1 MPDSNTITNPF
12 LDDQTSTKTGVQG
25 GSKFDPSTAKPVANT
40 TPVSNNKN
48 TKFDPSTAKAVDK
61 GFGGYVR
68 DLSASLMGGLAS
80 VPDVAVGVADL
91 YSGGRAGKAVDNLS
105 ENFKLGDG
113 RKYWQDQKTDHAKV
127 QSQEFSDAEGIVDKT
142 KVALSNPSMIAN
154 TVVESLPSMALG
166 GLAGRGLNVAS
177 KGLINPVAAGAAGEG
192 LVMTGAQAEQ
202 IRQETDDGLLTGKQ
216 VAAAA
221 GTGVAGGL
229 LGFLGGTVA
238 KKLGFEDVDTLM
250 ARGVKPEQMANEISQ
265 IPFSSI
271 PKSVVL
277 GAISEGLLEE
287 MPQSVTEQVLQN
299 YALDKDLFEGV
310 DDAIVMGTLAGMAMG
325 GTVAGASQASKWA
338 GQPNTENPESG
349 DDTDTTG
356 STPMLP
362 APTGG
367 NGGTGLGFDG
377 LQGEYIPA
385 DQQGETDPA
394 QARQNFEYDQMPTDT
409 ERQIEF
415 GGLSRQYA
423 PTPSQQM
430 GLDPNLGP
438 LSAAAA
444 TAVDNGV
451 SQQMQIEMQAQTAA
465 ETASN
470 VAGKAEDSNAP
481 LQQAADAAR
490 SLSPEQIHG
499 AKNKYSPEVISVLES
514 LRQRQAEPQ
523 TPENTDATYQA
534 QLDALDQ
541 QRAQFEAAGDYD
553 NAEKLYNDMQTVS
566 REWQT
571 SRPKASKS
579 NQKTE
584 YVKTESDNAWSD
596 FYKTNR
602 HMMGDDLFE
611 GGHKDKSDLKNAPKE
626 IQSRSAHGMAKST
639 PASAVNDLKE
649 LLTNGIDPN
658 RGDGR
663 LYTAPLNNV
672 IENDED
678 RRAASMSGT
687 SSGSSYGDG
696 AFTLVAKE
704 GVGDIYA
711 VSDVDAVMV
720 NSSVPKSVVE
730 GLRKDFPEMK
740 IGYASELPTLL
751 SGSKQSNNAQL
762 QVAEL
767 ESQLTNEKSVP
778 KKAQIRK
785 QIAKL
790 QQDNPIDQ
798 GAHAAATSIQND
810 LPEPTQ
816 AQIEAGNYK
825 KGHIKVHGLDIAVE
839 NPRGSERR
847 GTDPDGK
854 EWAHTMSDHYGYIK
868 KTTGADNE
876 HIDTYI
882 GRNPESDQI
891 FIVDQ
896 IDQKTGGFDEH
907 KVMMGFNS
915 QEEAIQAYSSN
926 FDDGW
931 KVGPVR
937 AMSKDEFKTWL
948 KDGDTKKPANGTL
961 TNEGTTQPQDKIEK
975 VYTPGTNREI
985 EVRHKVVEA
994 DSLITSNDAN
1004 GAVNPDFPQHLQP
1017 RDRSRPTSIAQVHD
1031 IASKL
1036 NPKLLGENPS
1046 TASGAPI
1053 VSGDGVVE
1061 SGNGRTLAIRKA
1073 YETGKGEAYKQWL
1086 SEQGYDVS
1094 GMKNPVLVRERTTA
1108 MSDQELR
1115 DYTRESNES
1124 TTLTMSPTEQ
1134 AMVDAKAV
1142 VDLLDQYRGGDIN
1155 SAANRDFVNRFVTEL
1170 VPTSERGKMLSA
1182 GTGLTQDGQRRINA
1196 ALVAAAYNDTFIVD
1210 QVFESTESDIKA
1222 IGNALTDVAGF
1233 WAKMRDMAINGQIP
1247 KDLDVTPNLVE
1258 AVHLVQKARV
1268 TSTKLADLVAQ
1279 DDIFSGAVDPVTLD
1293 FLSVFYRGDKYTRA
1307 RGRERVA
1314 DALNHYAQQA
1324 MQQSN
1329 GENLFGDKP
1338 KNNTQLRGETLDRL
1352 DQQETDKQQDI
1363 FTSPQPDDRNT
1374 VTSGGK
1380 GQRATTESS
1389 DAETQTTEVKSSSPE
1404 KPDSSKPAATKP
1416 KEVIQDFGEKIGGA
1430 RKDTAVK
1437 TGKKPVAEKPKD
1449 DRPTWAKRFEISE
1462 IAASSNP
1469 AEVGKWTISDTKNKD
1484 WMGNNRRLTNQ
1495 MFNSQEEAEKFLP
1508 VAAVAM
1514 KHRVTTDT
1522 KDGKKG
1528 YIIVR
1533 TVSDRKHVQVVQQL
1547 FDTRDAANEYLVRH
1561 AQEILET
1568 NTTFGELDLPRPE
1581 NTQRT
1586 GVARREGDAK
1596 DSDFS
1601 RVFGFR
1607 GVEFGNWNNQAER
1620 QELLNDA
1627 FDGLMDL
1634 AEVLNI
1640 PPEALSLN
1648 GELALAFGARGQGLS
1663 SAKAHYESN
1672 RVVINLTKMN
1682 GAGSLA
1688 HEWWHAFDHY
1698 LSRQDGS
1705 ASSAW
1710 IQHEDGSRSLNVKA
1724 NPADRF
1730 ASHGFKVVKSGV
1742 REDVRNNFEKLMVT
1756 MFKKSQAYIE
1766 DTQAADEFVAR
1777 SRDEVQDKLNS
1788 IRENLT
1794 KQLDP
1799 QYYKRFNK
1807 PASADQL
1814 AEFDTAAELIITG
1827 QLLETE
1833 ARKNPKSRSTF
1844 GGYRHTNDALD
1855 KINEIFKAVRGRSGF
1870 NADFKGVLDYLRGSM
1885 SRYMSR
1891 LKMLADA
1898 QQSTTKYKSVP
1909 TEFAMNAKELDQGRG
1924 SDYWTTPHEMSA
1936 RAFQGYVEDKISA
1949 KNARSPFLN
1958 YGPENVGILTPYGVK
1973 RPFPSGEERVAINQ
1987 AFDDLIG
1994 GLQTEK
2000 TETGQRLYSRVDGQK
2015 DHGSTP
2021 EQVREALVKRFGEKT
2036 ISSLEKRGLLDIV
2049 STVNEPG
2056 VEGFY
2061 QNGRVT
2067 LVANNLNEASIIP
2080 TFLHELGGHGGFQN
2094 TMDPEQY
2101 ADLMGIFNDMVKRK
2115 HPLALEAKRLAE
2127 RETDTKTQQLE
2138 YLPYLLTL
2146 ASTQQ
2151 EMNALQKS
2159 AIKRFIDKVV
2169 SAVKAWAFDRLG
2181 MNINLTPN
2189 DMVALAERMIA
2200 SNQDFRTQKA
2210 KGKTLNRT
2218 SDKRLNLDF
2227 SLASVWTAL
2236 SQDNDAF
2243 QLPISAKSDF
2253 AEIAAELNSELVVEE
2268 IPTHN
2273 SNGRYD
2279 KLFQVYMPNKKM
2291 VVVAQKGN
2299 DVWVNASQLR
2309 EGSRGKEVY
2318 NLVANYAHNNDL
2330 VFIGDPVG
2338 LSDRAMTRR
2347 LENMLS
2353 SALKFGTTK
2362 HLAPHANQ
2370 VKGNHV
2376 VKPLDWI
2383 KGDHVHNIEQM
2394 MFASYEAIAEVY
2406 PEIKSIKYN
2415 AEKDIFEG
2423 IATGRIKEDAHTFTQ
2438 EFTRGDFERLASNAR
2453 QNPIKLSSVYTPTA
2467 GSTTLERAVLTQTFI
2482 NGTAQ
2487 DRLDIKERLE
2497 QTGSNRL
2504 TVDNAVLFSRQA
2516 NAQQIIQNLVGNMN
2530 KQGRNKLKTEAGYK
2544 ATHALQYVLG
2554 ALGRRQLTELYQKL
2568 LPQLKPYNDMVA
2580 MMDADQNEVAA
2591 MSDELARR
2599 WADLKD
2605 EKELANVMHD
2615 ATLAKIDPAKPY
2627 QPGDNVAE
2635 YAKLKKQF
2643 DALSDDAKKVYR
2655 EARDAYKK
2663 HHRDVRQA
2671 IQDRIL
2677 RSSMSNQKKT
2687 ELLQQMDANFFGYT
2701 QGVYFP
2707 LQRFGKYVVVAKN
2720 NKGEVLSVSRA
2731 ETLSEAH
2738 KLREVLLSEYPGS
2751 NVLEPKLDKEFNAAR
2766 DGVGRG
2772 FMTTLFNELGSLG
2785 LNAKRQTELED
2796 ILGQLYL
2803 KSLPDLSYAKHSIH
2817 RKGTAGFS
2825 QDARRAFAQNMFH
2838 GGSYLAK
2845 LRYKDQLEEMLDG
2858 MQKHAN
2864 DEFNAGKGYDQ
2875 RVAQQVIDEMNKR
2888 HEKMMQANSHPL
2900 STALTSL
2907 GFLYYLGLSPAS
2919 AAVNTLQTVLVAYP
2933 QMGAKW
2939 GYDKAGA
2946 ALAQASNDFRKGVS
2960 IKGINPK
2967 NWENDIAKILKGDE
2981 LKAYEE
2987 AVRRGVID
2995 VTMAH
3000 DLAGIAQGEDS
3011 GVMWKLRPIMRVA
3024 STLFHNAERFNREVT
3039 FIAAYRLAR
3048 DSGSMHEQAF
3058 EQAMDSTYKGH
3069 FDYSSGNRPRIMQG
3083 NIAKVILLFKQF
3095 GQNMIYTLARTAHQS
3110 LKGETPE
3117 ARREAQRALA
3127 GIISMHTV
3135 FAGVMGLP
3143 LVGPIL
3149 AMASMLGS
3157 DDDEPWDAEVAIRN
3171 WLADT
3176 FGQKTSEVLMKGASR
3191 FGPADLS
3198 GRVGINNLL
3207 LPNVQDGLEGKD
3219 FSDAMVMSALGP
3231 VVGILTNT
3239 FKGLEELKD
3248 GYGMRGV
3255 ETMSPVFL
3263 RSPLRSIRY
3272 ATEGSIDKTKVVIKD
3287 DVGMLSLAA
3296 QAVGFSPSEV
3306 RLATEGRSAIYSH
3319 TKRLDNRRDDLMNDY
3334 VRAVQRDDMDGQK
3347 EIWAEIQA
3355 FNQKNPSRRISRVQA
3370 MQSLRQREKRV
3381 KQAEHGIY
3389 LPNKK
3394 REDADIGRFAFDE

>member
-1 MPDSNTITNPF
+1 MSEQKKPWEQSWNQPAE
-12 LDDQTSTKTGVQG
+12 TSV
-25 GSKFDPSTAKPVANT
+25 STQNKKPWEHKWNGNSEPEVEK
-40 TPVSNNKN
+40 S
-48 TKFDPSTAKAVDK
+48 K
-61 GFGGYVR
+61 GFGGHVR
-68 DLSASLMGGLAS
+68 DIGASLAAGAAS
-80 VPDVAVGVADL
+80 IPDVAIGIGDILTGGAVGKTVEDSGLYTPGSGREYWAD
-91 YSGGRAGKAVDNLS
+91 K
-105 ENFKLGDG
+105 
-113 RKYWQDQKTDHAKV
+113 KTDQAKA
-127 QSQEFSDAEGIVDKT
+127 QSQKFSDAEGIIDKT
-142 KVALSNPSMIAN
+142 KVALTNPTLITN
-154 TVVESLPSMALG
+154 TVAESLPTMVTG
-166 GLAGRGLNVAS
+166 GLVGRGLSTAT
-177 KGLINPVAAGAAGEG
+177 KGAISPMVGGAIGEG
-192 LVMTGAQAEQ
+192 TMMAGSQAEN
-202 IRQETDDGLLTGKQ
+202 IRQQTDDGLLTGNQ
-216 VAAAA
+216 VAASVATGA
-221 GTGVAGGL
+221 LGTLFGLAGGA
-229 LGFLGGTVA
+229 VA
-238 KKLGFEDVDTLM
+238 KKFGFGDIDSML
-250 ARGVKPEQMANEISQ
+250 AGANVQQVAGEIAKVPLKQ
-265 IPFSSI
+265 V
-271 PKSVVL
+271 PKHVVL
-277 GAISEGLLEE
+277 GALSEGLLEE
-287 MPQSVTEQVLQN
+287 LPQSAQEQVLQN
-299 YALDKDLFEGV
+299 YALNKDLMDGV
-310 DDAIVMGTLAGMAMG
+310 DDAIVMGALAGMTMG
-325 GTVAGASQASKWA
+325 AAASGLSVQGHNQSYNAQEQLKVAQQAAQQAQESQAMRDTQSQLFGGGVPDPVLDPSKLSPFSDSA
-338 GQPNTENPESG
+338 PLANPIIDMSRLEAADGNPRYDNGINFQAPNIETPLSLVEQQQTQADNGIDFERPE
-349 DDTDTTG
+349 
-356 STPMLP
+356 
-362 APTGG
+362 
-367 NGGTGLGFDG
+367 
-377 LQGEYIPA
+377 QG
-385 DQQGETDPA
+385 
-394 QARQNFEYDQMPTDT
+394 PTDL
-409 ERQIEF
+409 ERQIQFNNTF
-415 GGLSRQYA
+415 GLETPDPVVDYNGISPFDNNPQKPIIDPQKVDL
-423 PTPSQQM
+423 TPSQQM

-444 TAVDNGV
+444 TAVDSGI
-451 SQQMQIEMQAQTAA
+451 SQQIQIEMQAQAAA
-465 ETASN
+465 ETTSN
-470 VAGKAEDSNAP
+470 VAGKTEDSNAP

-490 SLSPEQIHG
+490 ELTPEQIHG
-499 AKNKYSPEVISVLES
+499 KQNTYGADVTTAIEQLKQHQQGEQNATITIDEGIQNGTAQQGNAPFNNGSQPVSEQHDTNAASAMGAAKGAAQKGLQPAKSDADQIVPSNQSLNEIQTSEAKSKLPDIQSKVTELE
-514 LRQRQAEPQ
+514 
-523 TPENTDATYQA
+523 A
-534 QLDALDQ
+534 QLV
-541 QRAQFEAAGDYD
+541 
-553 NAEKLYNDMQTVS
+553 T
-566 REWQT
+566 
-571 SRPKASKS
+571 
-579 NQKTE
+579 
-584 YVKTESDNAWSD
+584 
-596 FYKTNR
+596 
-602 HMMGDDLFE
+602 
-611 GGHKDKSDLKNAPKE
+611 
-626 IQSRSAHGMAKST
+626 
-639 PASAVNDLKE
+639 
-649 LLTNGIDPN
+649 
-658 RGDGR
+658 
-663 LYTAPLNNV
+663 
-672 IENDED
+672 
-678 RRAASMSGT
+678 
-687 SSGSSYGDG
+687 
-696 AFTLVAKE
+696 
-704 GVGDIYA
+704 
-711 VSDVDAVMV
+711 
-720 NSSVPKSVVE
+720 
-730 GLRKDFPEMK
+730 
-740 IGYASELPTLL
+740 
-751 SGSKQSNNAQL
+751 
-762 QVAEL
+762 
-767 ESQLTNEKSVP
+767 EKSVP

-790 QQDNPIDQ
+790 QNELSIQAQSDVNIDSPQKSTVENHRENFAKMDRSIAKVNAARQRIREANPEIFTEENDRVRETHGLTNARVTAIADEIESSGSYELSDREYGKIKNNPNYKIDYNPKTFTGKVIAIKDQHSGEWLGNNEDSDLDNA
-798 GAHAAATSIQND
+798 AHAAATSIQND

-854 EWAHTMSDHYGYIK
+854 EWAHTMSDHYGYLK
-868 KTTGADNE
+868 RTVGADNE
-876 HIDTYI
+876 NIDTYV
-882 GRNPESDQI
+882 GRNPESEQI
-891 FIVDQ
+891 FVVDQ
-896 IDQKTGGFDEH
+896 IDQKTGRFDEH

-937 AMSKDEFKTWL
+937 AMNKDEFKSWL
-948 KDGDTKKPANGTL
+948 KDGDTKKPAGESSVPQSGATL
-961 TNEGTTQPQDKIEK
+961 DPQSIQRD
-975 VYTPGTNREI
+975 YG
-985 EVRHKVVEA
+985 
-994 DSLITSNDAN
+994 DSLESVMSDVETLADDFTIDLHSVPKKRNALKN
-1004 GAVNPDFPQHLQP
+1004 PNYHAVQH
-1017 RDRSRPTSIAQVHD
+1017 
-1031 IASKL
+1031 
-1036 NPKLLGENPS
+1036 E
-1046 TASGAPI
+1046 
-1053 VSGDGVVE
+1053 
-1061 SGNGRTLAIRKA
+1061 NGRVEIL
-1073 YETGKGEAYKQWL
+1073 
-1086 SEQGYDVS
+1086 
-1094 GMKNPVLVRERTTA
+1094 GMKHPATGEWVGKA
-1108 MSDQELR
+1108 
-1115 DYTRESNES
+1115 
-1124 TTLTMSPTEQ
+1124 PTEDKAPVQDSPAPAQ
-1134 AMVDAKAV
+1134 APVQEQNK
-1142 VDLLDQYRGGDIN
+1142 
-1155 SAANRDFVNRFVTEL
+1155 
-1170 VPTSERGKMLSA
+1170 
-1182 GTGLTQDGQRRINA
+1182 
-1196 ALVAAAYNDTFIVD
+1196 
-1210 QVFESTESDIKA
+1210 DIK
-1222 IGNALTDVAGF
+1222 
-1233 WAKMRDMAINGQIP
+1233 
-1247 KDLDVTPNLVE
+1247 
-1258 AVHLVQKARV
+1258 
-1268 TSTKLADLVAQ
+1268 
-1279 DDIFSGAVDPVTLD
+1279 
-1293 FLSVFYRGDKYTRA
+1293 
-1307 RGRERVA
+1307 
-1314 DALNHYAQQA
+1314 
-1324 MQQSN
+1324 SN
-1329 GENLFGDKP
+1329 
-1338 KNNTQLRGETLDRL
+1338 
-1352 DQQETDKQQDI
+1352 
-1363 FTSPQPDDRNT
+1363 
-1374 VTSGGK
+1374 
-1380 GQRATTESS
+1380 
-1389 DAETQTTEVKSSSPE
+1389 SPE

-1742 REDVRNNFEKLMVT
+1742 REDVRNAFEKLMVT

-1885 SRYMSR
+1885 SRYMGR
-1891 LKMLADA
+1891 LKLLADA

-1936 RAFQGYVEDKISA
+1936 RAFQGYVEDKIAA

-1973 RPFPSGEERVAINQ
+1973 RPFPYGEERVAINQ

-2000 TETGQRLYSRVDGQK
+2000 TDTGTRLYSRAQDNVQSGQ
-2015 DHGSTP
+2015 TP

-2036 ISSLEKRGLLDIV
+2036 ISSLERRGLLDIV

-2067 LVANNLNEASIIP
+2067 LVANNLNETSIIP

-2094 TMDPEQY
+2094 IMNEEKY
-2101 ADLMGIFNDMVKRK
+2101 ADLMGIFNDMVQRK

-2127 RETDTKTQQLE
+2127 RETDAKTQQLE

-2181 MNINLTPN
+2181 INLNLNEN
-2189 DMVALAERMIA
+2189 DMVALANRMIQQQIAEPTSVENVRAQLQGTDQWMKAPNGQPTNLTEQQWLQVRTPEFKQWFGDWENSPETA
-2200 SNQDFRTQKA
+2200 SKVVDENGEPQVVYH
-2210 KGKTLNRT
+2210 GT
-2218 SDKRLNLDF
+2218 SSQFTRFKLGGGLLGRGVYLTDRFEEAQNYAG
-2227 SLASVWTAL
+2227 SR
-2236 SQDNDAF
+2236 SQDSEGTVMPLFANIPEMFDSNSKTTREQIVGAMQDGFNGIRHQFNDM
-2243 QLPISAKSDF
+2243 D
-2253 AEIAAELNSELVVEE
+2253 
-2268 IPTHN
+2268 
-2273 SNGRYD
+2273 Y
-2279 KLFQVYMPNKKM
+2279 
-2291 VVVAQKGN
+2291 
-2299 DVWVNASQLR
+2299 
-2309 EGSRGKEVY
+2309 
-2318 NLVANYAHNNDL
+2318 LVAFN
-2330 VFIGDPVG
+2330 P
-2338 LSDRAMTRR
+2338 
-2347 LENMLS
+2347 E
-2353 SALKFGTTK
+2353 
-2362 HLAPHANQ
+2362 Q
-2370 VKGNHV
+2370 VKSAVGNTG
-2376 VKPLDWI
+2376 LFSSQDT
-2383 KGDHVHNIEQM
+2383 
-2394 MFASYEAIAEVY
+2394 
-2406 PEIKSIKYN
+2406 
-2415 AEKDIFEG
+2415 DI
-2423 IATGRIKEDAHTFTQ
+2423 R
-2438 EFTRGDFERLASNAR
+2438 
-2453 QNPIKLSSVYTPTA
+2453 
-2467 GSTTLERAVLTQTFI
+2467 
-2482 NGTAQ
+2482 
-2487 DRLDIKERLE
+2487 
-2497 QTGSNRL
+2497 
-2504 TVDNAVLFSRQA
+2504 FSRQA

-2591 MSDELARR
+2591 LSDELARR

-2605 EKELANVMHD
+2605 EKELANVMHG

-2707 LQRFGKYVVVAKN
+2707 LQRFGKYVVLVRDAKDQ
-2720 NKGEVLSVSRA
+2720 VISVSRA

-2738 KLREVLLSEYPGS
+2738 KLREILQGDYP
-2751 NVLEPKLDKEFNAAR
+2751 NAKVHKPMLDKEYDAAR

-2772 FMTTLFNELGSLG
+2772 FMTNLFNELGSFG
-2785 LNAKRQTELED
+2785 LNAQRQAELED

-2803 KSLPDLSYAKHSIH
+2803 KSLPDLSYAKHSVH

-2858 MQKHAN
+2858 MQKHATEQAKI
-2864 DEFNAGKGYDQ
+2864 DDDYEQ
-2875 RVAQQVIDEMNKR
+2875 PVAQQVIDEMNKR
-2888 HEKMMQANSHPL
+2888 HKNMMEANSHPL

-2946 ALAQASNDFRKGVS
+2946 ALAKASDDFRKGVS
-2960 IKGINPK
+2960 FNNSWNPK

-3127 GIISMHTV
+3127 GIIGMHTV

-3157 DDDEPWDAEVAIRN
+3157 DDDEPWDAEAALRN
-3171 WLADT
+3171 ALADALGT
-3176 FGQKTSEVLMKGASR
+3176 KTSEVLMKGASR

-3207 LPNVQDGLEGKD
+3207 LPDVQDGLEGKD

-3239 FKGLEELKD
+3239 FKGLAEI
-3248 GYGMRGV
+3248 GQGHGMRGL

-3272 ATEGSIDKTKVVIKD
+3272 ATEGAQDKTGVMIKD
-3287 DVGMLSLAA
+3287 DVGMFSLAA

-3319 TKRLDNRRDDLMNDY
+3319 TKRLDKRRTELMNDY
-3334 VRAVQRDDMDGQK
+3334 VRAVQRDDMDGQQ
-3347 EIWAEIQA
+3347 EIWAEIQT

>member
-1 MPDSNTITNPF
+1 MPDSKAINNPF
-12 LDDQTSTKTGVQG
+12 LEDQNTTNASEQS
-25 GSKFDPSTAKPVANT
+25 GSKFDPSTAKPVVNT
-40 TPVSNNKN
+40 NPTPNNKN
-48 TKFDPSTAKAVDK
+48 SKFDPSTAKAVDK
-61 GFGGYVR
+61 GFGGHVR
-68 DLSASLMGGLAS
+68 DLGASLMGGLAA

-91 YSGGRAGKAVDNLS
+91 YTGGRAGKAVDNLS

-113 RKYWQDQKTDHAKV
+113 QKYWQDQKTDHAKV
-127 QSQEFSDAEGIVDKT
+127 QSQEFADAEGIVDKT
-142 KVALSNPSMIAN
+142 KVALSNPSMITN

-177 KGLINPVAAGAAGEG
+177 RGLINPVAAGAAGEG
-192 LVMTGAQAEQ
+192 LVMAGAQAEQ
-202 IRQETDDGLLTGKQ
+202 IRQKTDDGLLTGKQ
-216 VAAAA
+216 TAAAA

-238 KKLGFEDVDTLM
+238 RKLGFEDVDTLM
-250 ARGVKPEQMANEISQ
+250 ARGVNPEQVAGEISQ

-325 GTVAGASQASKWA
+325 GTVAGTSQASKWA
-338 GQPNTENPESG
+338 GQPNTGNPEAS

-356 STPMLP
+356 NTPMLP

-367 NGGTGLGFDG
+367 NGGVPGLSYDG

-385 DQQGETDPA
+385 GQQAATEPA
-394 QARQNFEYDQMPTDT
+394 QARQNFEYDQMSTDADNL
-409 ERQIEF
+409 INY
-415 GGLSRQYA
+415 GGQSPQSA
-423 PTPSQQM
+423 PKPSEQM
-430 GLDPNLGP
+430 GIDPNLGP

-444 TAVDNGV
+444 TAVDSGM
-451 SQQMQIEMQAQTAA
+451 SQQMQIEMQAQAAA
-465 ETASN
+465 EPSSN
-470 VAGKAEDSNAP
+470 STEKTTDNNEP
-481 LQQAADAAR
+481 LQRAADAAR

-499 AKNKYSPEVISVLES
+499 KQSTYGSEVITAIEQLK
-514 LRQRQAEPQ
+514 QRQK
-523 TPENTDATYQA
+523 
-534 QLDALDQ
+534 
-541 QRAQFEAAGDYD
+541 GD
-553 NAEKLYNDMQTVS
+553 
-566 REWQT
+566 
-571 SRPKASKS
+571 
-579 NQKTE
+579 
-584 YVKTESDNAWSD
+584 
-596 FYKTNR
+596 
-602 HMMGDDLFE
+602 
-611 GGHKDKSDLKNAPKE
+611 KNAPITIDE
-626 IQSRSAHGMAKST
+626 ST
-639 PASAVNDLKE
+639 Q
-649 LLTNGIDPN
+649 NGTAQQGN
-658 RGDGR
+658 
-663 LYTAPLNNV
+663 APLNNGSQPV
-672 IENDED
+672 SEQNDTNPT
-678 RRAASMSGT
+678 SQMGT
-687 SSGSSYGDG
+687 ATGAVQKGLQPAQSDAGRTISSNQSINEIQTSEVKSKLLG
-696 AFTLVAKE
+696 AQSKVT
-704 GVGDIYA
+704 
-711 VSDVDAVMV
+711 
-720 NSSVPKSVVE
+720 
-730 GLRKDFPEMK
+730 
-740 IGYASELPTLL
+740 ELE
-751 SGSKQSNNAQL
+751 AQL
-762 QVAEL
+762 A
-767 ESQLTNEKSVP
+767 TEKSVP

-785 QIAKL
+785 QIAELQSELSIQAQSDVNIGSPQKSTVENHRENFAKMDRSIAKVNAVRQRMREENPEIFTEANDRVRETHGLTNARVTAIADEIESSGSYELSDREYDKVKNNPNYKIDYNPKTFIGKVTAVKDQHSGEWVGNSEQSNGQSTAQINAGQVTQNEIQTSNNQTRVSELEAQLATEKSVPKKAQLRKQIAKL
-790 QQDNPIDQ
+790 QEDNPIDQ
-798 GAHAAATSIQND
+798 AAHAAATSIQND

-847 GTDPDGK
+847 GTDPNGK
-854 EWAHTMSDHYGYIK
+854 EWAHTMSDHYGYFKRSI
-868 KTTGADNE
+868 GADNE
-876 HIDTYI
+876 NIDTYV

-931 KVGPVR
+931 NVGPVR

-948 KDGDTKKPANGTL
+948 KDGDTKKPAGDLKNNDDGTL
-961 TNEGTTQPQDKIEK
+961 TNKGTNTAAQGKTEK

-1004 GAVNPDFPQHLQP
+1004 GAVNPNFPQHLQP

-1031 IASKL
+1031 IASNL

-1053 VSGDGVVE
+1053 VSAEGVVE
-1061 SGNGRTLAIRKA
+1061 SGNGRTMAIRKA
-1073 YETGKGEAYKQWL
+1073 YEQGKGDAYRKWL
-1086 SEQGYDVS
+1086 SEQGHDVS
-1094 GMKNPVLVRERTTA
+1094 GMKNPVLVRERTTS
-1108 MSDQELR
+1108 MSDQELL
-1115 DYTRESNES
+1115 DYTKESNES

-1142 VDLLDQYRGGDIN
+1142 VDLLNQYRGGDIN
-1155 SAANRDFVNRFVTEL
+1155 SSANRDFVNRFITEL

-1233 WAKMRDMAINGQIP
+1233 WAKMRDMSITGQIP
-1247 KDLDVTPNLVE
+1247 KDLDITLNLVE

-1268 TSTKLADLVAQ
+1268 SGTKLAELVAQ

-1324 MQQSN
+1324 MQQFS

-1363 FTSPQPDDRNT
+1363 FASPQSDDANT
-1374 VTSGGK
+1374 GTSGRT
-1380 GQRATTESS
+1380 GQRTITESP
-1389 DAETQTTEVKSSSPE
+1389 DAKTDARNKTEVKS
-1404 KPDSSKPAATKP
+1404 KSSKSTIEKP

-1437 TGKKPVAEKPKD
+1437 TGKKSAVEKPKD

-1469 AEVGKWTISDTKNKD
+1469 AEVGKWTISDSKNKD

-1495 MFNSQEEAEKFLP
+1495 MFDSQEEAEKFLP

-1522 KDGKKG
+1522 QDGKKG

-1533 TVSDRKHVQVVQQL
+1533 TVSDRKRVQVVQQL
-1547 FDTRDAANEYLVRH
+1547 FDTREAANEYLVRH

-1601 RVFGFR
+1601 HVFGFR
-1607 GVEFGNWNNQAER
+1607 GVEFGNWNNQVER

-1710 IQHEDGSRSLNVKA
+1710 IRHEDGSRSLNVKA

-1766 DTQAADEFVAR
+1766 DTQAVDEFVAR

-1833 ARKNPKSRSTF
+1833 ARDNPKSRSTF

-1885 SRYMSR
+1885 SRYMGR
-1891 LKMLADA
+1891 LKLLADA
-1898 QQSTTKYKSVP
+1898 QQSTTKFKSVP

-1936 RAFQGYVEDKISA
+1936 RAFQGYVEDKIAA

-1973 RPFPSGEERVAINQ
+1973 RPFPHGEERVAINQ

-2056 VEGFY
+2056 IEGFY

-2067 LVANNLNEASIIP
+2067 LVANNLNETSIIP

-2181 MNINLTPN
+2181 INLNLNEN
-2189 DMVALAERMIA
+2189 DMVALANRMV
-2200 SNQDFRTQKA
+2200 NQIGNQ
-2210 KGKTLNRT
+2210 
-2218 SDKRLNLDF
+2218 
-2227 SLASVWTAL
+2227 
-2236 SQDNDAF
+2236 
-2243 QLPISAKSDF
+2243 
-2253 AEIAAELNSELVVEE
+2253 
-2268 IPTHN
+2268 
-2273 SNGRYD
+2273 
-2279 KLFQVYMPNKKM
+2279 
-2291 VVVAQKGN
+2291 AQQN
-2299 DVWVNASQLR
+2299 TDTN
-2309 EGSRGKEVY
+2309 
-2318 NLVANYAHNNDL
+2318 
-2330 VFIGDPVG
+2330 
-2338 LSDRAMTRR
+2338 
-2347 LENMLS
+2347 
-2353 SALKFGTTK
+2353 
-2362 HLAPHANQ
+2362 
-2370 VKGNHV
+2370 
-2376 VKPLDWI
+2376 
-2383 KGDHVHNIEQM
+2383 
-2394 MFASYEAIAEVY
+2394 
-2406 PEIKSIKYN
+2406 
-2415 AEKDIFEG
+2415 
-2423 IATGRIKEDAHTFTQ
+2423 
-2438 EFTRGDFERLASNAR
+2438 
-2453 QNPIKLSSVYTPTA
+2453 QNPLY
-2467 GSTTLERAVLTQTFI
+2467 
-2482 NGTAQ
+2482 
-2487 DRLDIKERLE
+2487 
-2497 QTGSNRL
+2497 
-2504 TVDNAVLFSRQA
+2504 SRQA

-2530 KQGRNKLKTEAGYK
+2530 KQGREKIKTEAGYK

-2554 ALGRRQLTELYQKL
+2554 ALGRRQLAELYQKL
-2568 LPQLKPYNDMVA
+2568 LPQLKPYSDMVA

-2591 MSDELARR
+2591 LSDDLARR
-2599 WADLKD
+2599 WADLQD
-2605 EKELANVMHD
+2605 EKELANIMHD

-2627 QPGDNVAE
+2627 QPGDNIAE
-2635 YAKLKKQF
+2635 YTKLKKQF
-2643 DALSDDAKKVYR
+2643 DALSGDAKKVYR

-2671 IQDRIL
+2671 IQERIL

-2738 KLREVLLSEYPGS
+2738 KLREVLLTEYPGS

-2785 LNAKRQTELED
+2785 LNAQRQTELED

-2875 RVAQQVIDEMNKR
+2875 RVAQQVIEEMNKR

-2946 ALAQASNDFRKGVS
+2946 ALAKASDDFRKGVS

-3048 DSGSMHEQAF
+3048 DSGSMHDQAF
-3058 EQAMDSTYKGH
+3058 EQAMNSTYKGH

-3127 GIISMHTV
+3127 GIVGMHTV

-3149 AMASMLGS
+3149 VMASMLGS
-3157 DDDEPWDAEVAIRN
+3157 DDDEPWDAEAALRN
-3171 WLADT
+3171 ALADALGT
-3176 FGQKTSEVLMKGASR
+3176 KTSEVLMKGASR

-3207 LPNVQDGLEGKD
+3207 LPDVQDGLEGKD

-3239 FKGLEELKD
+3239 FKGLAEM
-3248 GYGMRGV
+3248 GQGHGMRGV

-3272 ATEGSIDKTKVVIKD
+3272 ATEGAQDKTGVMIKD
-3287 DVGMLSLAA
+3287 DVGKLSLAA
-3296 QAVGFSPSEV
+3296 QAFGFSPSEV

-3319 TKRLDNRRDDLMNDY
+3319 TKRLDKRRTELMTDY
-3334 VRAVQRDDMDGQK
+3334 VRAIQRDDADGQK
-3347 EIWAEIQA
+3347 ELWAEIQE

-3381 KQAEHGIY
+3381 TQAEHGIY

>member
-1 MPDSNTITNPF
+1 MPDSKVINNPF
-12 LDDQTSTKTGVQG
+12 LDEQNTTKVSQSN

-40 TPVSNNKN
+40 TQASNNKN

-61 GFGGYVR
+61 GFGGHIR
-68 DLSASLMGGLAS
+68 DLGASLMGGLAS

-105 ENFKLGDG
+105 DNFKLGDG

-127 QSQEFSDAEGIVDKT
+127 QSQEFADAEGIVDKT

-192 LVMTGAQAEQ
+192 LVMAGAQAEQ

-221 GTGVAGGL
+221 GTGVAGSL

-338 GQPNTENPESG
+338 GQSNAENPESG
-349 DDTDTTG
+349 DDTDTMG
-356 STPMLP
+356 SAPMLP

-385 DQQGETDPA
+385 GQQDAADPV
-394 QARQNFEYDQMPTDT
+394 QARQNFEYDQMPTDA

-451 SQQMQIEMQAQTAA
+451 SQQMQIEMQAQAAA
-465 ETASN
+465 ETTSN
-470 VAGKAEDSNAP
+470 AAGKTEDSNAP

-490 SLSPEQIHG
+490 ELTPEQIHG
-499 AKNKYSPEVISVLES
+499 KQNTYGADVTTAIEQLK
-514 LRQRQAEPQ
+514 QRQQ
-523 TPENTDATYQA
+523 G
-534 QLDALDQ
+534 DQ
-541 QRAQFEAAGDYD
+541 NAAITFD
-553 NAEKLYNDMQTVS
+553 
-566 REWQT
+566 
-571 SRPKASKS
+571 
-579 NQKTE
+579 
-584 YVKTESDNAWSD
+584 
-596 FYKTNR
+596 
-602 HMMGDDLFE
+602 E
-611 GGHKDKSDLKNAPKE
+611 G
-626 IQSRSAHGMAKST
+626 IQ
-639 PASAVNDLKE
+639 
-649 LLTNGIDPN
+649 NGTIQQGN
-658 RGDGR
+658 
-663 LYTAPLNNV
+663 APLNNGSQSV
-672 IENDED
+672 SEQHDTN
-678 RRAASMSGT
+678 AAPTMGAAQKGLQPAKSDAGQIVPPGQSPNEIQT
-687 SSGSSYGDG
+687 SK
-696 AFTLVAKE
+696 AK
-704 GVGDIYA
+704 
-711 VSDVDAVMV
+711 SKLLDAQSKVT
-720 NSSVPKSVVE
+720 
-730 GLRKDFPEMK
+730 
-740 IGYASELPTLL
+740 ELE
-751 SGSKQSNNAQL
+751 AQL
-762 QVAEL
+762 V
-767 ESQLTNEKSVP
+767 TEKSVP

-847 GTDPDGK
+847 GTDPDGN

-882 GRNPESDQI
+882 GRNPESEQV

-926 FDDGW
+926 FDKGW

-937 AMSKDEFKTWL
+937 VMNKDEFKSWL
-948 KDGDTKKPANGTL
+948 KDEDTKKPAGGTL
-961 TNEGTTQPQDKIEK
+961 TNEGTTQPPGKTEK

-1004 GAVNPDFPQHLQP
+1004 GAVNPNFPKHLQP

-1031 IASKL
+1031 IANKL

-1061 SGNGRTLAIRKA
+1061 SGNGRTMAIRKA

-1086 SEQGYDVS
+1086 GEQGYDVS
-1094 GMKNPVLVRERTTA
+1094 GMKNPVLVRERTSSMT
-1108 MSDQELR
+1108 DQELR

-1124 TTLTMSPTEQ
+1124 STLTMSPTEQ

-1268 TSTKLADLVAQ
+1268 TSTKLADLIAQ
-1279 DDIFSGAVDPVTLD
+1279 DDIFSGAIDPVTLD

-1363 FTSPQPDDRNT
+1363 FASPQPDDRNT
-1374 VTSGGK
+1374 VTSGGT

-1389 DAETQTTEVKSSSPE
+1389 DAETQTTEVKSNSPE

-1885 SRYMSR
+1885 SRYMGR
-1891 LKMLADA
+1891 LKLLADA

-2000 TETGQRLYSRVDGQK
+2000 TDTGTRLYSRAQDNMQSGQ
-2015 DHGSTP
+2015 TP
-2021 EQVREALVKRFGEKT
+2021 KQVREALVDRFGEKT
-2036 ISSLEKRGLLDIV
+2036 ISSLERRGLLDIV
-2049 STVNEPG
+2049 STVDEPG

-2067 LVANNLNEASIIP
+2067 LVANNLNETSIIP

-2094 TMDPEQY
+2094 VMSEEKY
-2101 ADLMGIFNDMVKRK
+2101 ADLMGIFNDMVQRK

-2181 MNINLTPN
+2181 INLNLNEN
-2189 DMVALAERMIA
+2189 DMVALANRMIQQQIAEPTSVENVRAQLQGTDQWMKAPNGQPTNLTEQQWLQVRTPEFKQWFGDWENSPETA
-2200 SNQDFRTQKA
+2200 SKVVDENGEPQVVYH
-2210 KGKTLNRT
+2210 GT
-2218 SDKRLNLDF
+2218 SSQFTRFKLGGGLLGRGVYLTDRYEEAQNYAG
-2227 SLASVWTAL
+2227 SR
-2236 SQDNDAF
+2236 SQDNEGTVMP
-2243 QLPISAKSDF
+2243 LF
-2253 AEIAAELNSELVVEE
+2253 ANIREMF
-2268 IPTHN
+2268 N
-2273 SNGRYD
+2273 SNSKTTREQIVGAMQGGFSGIRHQ
-2279 KLFQVYMPNKKM
+2279 F
-2291 VVVAQKGN
+2291 N
-2299 DVWVNASQLR
+2299 DMD
-2309 EGSRGKEVY
+2309 Y
-2318 NLVANYAHNNDL
+2318 LVAFN
-2330 VFIGDPVG
+2330 P
-2338 LSDRAMTRR
+2338 
-2347 LENMLS
+2347 E
-2353 SALKFGTTK
+2353 
-2362 HLAPHANQ
+2362 Q
-2370 VKGNHV
+2370 VKSAVGNTG
-2376 VKPLDWI
+2376 LFSSQDT
-2383 KGDHVHNIEQM
+2383 
-2394 MFASYEAIAEVY
+2394 
-2406 PEIKSIKYN
+2406 
-2415 AEKDIFEG
+2415 DI
-2423 IATGRIKEDAHTFTQ
+2423 R
-2438 EFTRGDFERLASNAR
+2438 
-2453 QNPIKLSSVYTPTA
+2453 
-2467 GSTTLERAVLTQTFI
+2467 
-2482 NGTAQ
+2482 
-2487 DRLDIKERLE
+2487 
-2497 QTGSNRL
+2497 
-2504 TVDNAVLFSRQA
+2504 FSRQA
-2516 NAQQIIQNLVGNMN
+2516 NAQQIIQNLVSNMN

-2591 MSDELARR
+2591 LSDDLARR

-2627 QPGDNVAE
+2627 QPGDNIAE

-2677 RSSMSNQKKT
+2677 RSSISNQKKT

-2731 ETLSEAH
+2731 ETLSEAY
-2738 KLREVLLSEYPGS
+2738 KLREVLLTEYPGS

-2785 LNAKRQTELED
+2785 LNAQRQTELED

-2875 RVAQQVIDEMNKR
+2875 RVAQQVIEEMNKR

-2946 ALAQASNDFRKGVS
+2946 ALAKASDDFRKGVS

-3048 DSGSMHEQAF
+3048 DSGSMHDQAF

-3127 GIISMHTV
+3127 GIIGMHTV

-3157 DDDEPWDAEVAIRN
+3157 DDDEPWDAEAALRN
-3171 WLADT
+3171 ALADALGT
-3176 FGQKTSEVLMKGASR
+3176 KTSEVIMKGASR

-3207 LPNVQDGLEGKD
+3207 LPDVQDGLEGKD
-3219 FSDAMVMSALGP
+3219 FSDAMVMSGLGP

-3239 FKGLEELKD
+3239 FKGLAEI
-3248 GYGMRGV
+3248 GQGHGMRGV

-3272 ATEGSIDKTKVVIKD
+3272 ATEGAQDKTGVMIKD
-3287 DVGMLSLAA
+3287 DVGMFGLAA

-3319 TKRLDNRRDDLMNDY
+3319 TKRLDKRRTELMNDY

-3381 KQAEHGIY
+3381 KQAEYGIY

>member
-1 MPDSNTITNPF
+1 MSEQKKPWEQSWNQPAE
-12 LDDQTSTKTGVQG
+12 TSV
-25 GSKFDPSTAKPVANT
+25 STQNKKPWEHKWNGNSEPEVEK
-40 TPVSNNKN
+40 S
-48 TKFDPSTAKAVDK
+48 K
-61 GFGGYVR
+61 GFGGHVR
-68 DLSASLMGGLAS
+68 DIGASLAAGAAS
-80 VPDVAVGVADL
+80 IPDVAIGIGDILTGGAVGKTVEDSGLYTPGSGREYWAD
-91 YSGGRAGKAVDNLS
+91 K
-105 ENFKLGDG
+105 
-113 RKYWQDQKTDHAKV
+113 KTDQAKA
-127 QSQEFSDAEGIVDKT
+127 QSQKFSDAEGIIDKT
-142 KVALSNPSMIAN
+142 KVALTNPTLITN
-154 TVVESLPSMALG
+154 TVAESLPTMVTG
-166 GLAGRGLNVAS
+166 GLVGRGLSTAT
-177 KGLINPVAAGAAGEG
+177 KGAISPMVGGAIGEG
-192 LVMTGAQAEQ
+192 TMMAGSQAEN
-202 IRQETDDGLLTGKQ
+202 IRQQTDDGLLTGNQ
-216 VAAAA
+216 VAASVATGA
-221 GTGVAGGL
+221 LGTLFGLAGGA
-229 LGFLGGTVA
+229 VA
-238 KKLGFEDVDTLM
+238 KKFGFGDIDSML
-250 ARGVKPEQMANEISQ
+250 AGANVQQVAGEIAKVPLKQ
-265 IPFSSI
+265 V
-271 PKSVVL
+271 PKHVVL
-277 GAISEGLLEE
+277 GALSEGLLEE
-287 MPQSVTEQVLQN
+287 LPQSAQEQVLQN
-299 YALDKDLFEGV
+299 YALNKDLMDGV
-310 DDAIVMGTLAGMAMG
+310 DDAIVMGALAGMTMG
-325 GTVAGASQASKWA
+325 AAASGLSVQGHNQSYNAQEQLKVAQQAAQQAQESQAMRDTQSQLFGGGVPDPVLDPSKLSPFSDSA
-338 GQPNTENPESG
+338 PLANPIIDMSRLEAADGNPRYDNGINFQAPNIETPLSLVEQQQTQADNGIDFERPE
-349 DDTDTTG
+349 
-356 STPMLP
+356 
-362 APTGG
+362 
-367 NGGTGLGFDG
+367 
-377 LQGEYIPA
+377 QG
-385 DQQGETDPA
+385 
-394 QARQNFEYDQMPTDT
+394 PTDL
-409 ERQIEF
+409 ERQIQFNNTF
-415 GGLSRQYA
+415 GLETPDPVVDYNGISPFDNNPQKPIIDPQKVDL
-423 PTPSQQM
+423 TPSQQM

-444 TAVDNGV
+444 TAVDSGI
-451 SQQMQIEMQAQTAA
+451 SQQIQIEMQAQAAA
-465 ETASN
+465 ETTSN
-470 VAGKAEDSNAP
+470 VAGKTEDSNAP

-490 SLSPEQIHG
+490 ELTPEQIHG
-499 AKNKYSPEVISVLES
+499 KQNTYGADVTTAIEQLK
-514 LRQRQAEPQ
+514 QRQQ
-523 TPENTDATYQA
+523 G
-534 QLDALDQ
+534 DQ
-541 QRAQFEAAGDYD
+541 NAAITFD
-553 NAEKLYNDMQTVS
+553 
-566 REWQT
+566 
-571 SRPKASKS
+571 
-579 NQKTE
+579 
-584 YVKTESDNAWSD
+584 
-596 FYKTNR
+596 
-602 HMMGDDLFE
+602 E
-611 GGHKDKSDLKNAPKE
+611 G
-626 IQSRSAHGMAKST
+626 IQ
-639 PASAVNDLKE
+639 
-649 LLTNGIDPN
+649 NGTIQQGN
-658 RGDGR
+658 
-663 LYTAPLNNV
+663 APLNNGSQSV
-672 IENDED
+672 SEQHDTN
-678 RRAASMSGT
+678 AASAMGAAKGAAQKGLQPAKSDADQIVPSNQSLNEIQT
-687 SSGSSYGDG
+687 SE
-696 AFTLVAKE
+696 AK
-704 GVGDIYA
+704 
-711 VSDVDAVMV
+711 S
-720 NSSVPKSVVE
+720 K
-730 GLRKDFPEMK
+730 
-740 IGYASELPTLL
+740 LL
-751 SGSKQSNNAQL
+751 DTQSK
-762 QVAEL
+762 VAEL
-767 ESQLTNEKSVP
+767 EAQLVTEKSVP

-785 QIAKL
+785 QLEALSAERTAISENSEPATVQDLTDTQQIAAQQLSQVDSDIATVKQQL
-790 QQDNPIDQ
+790 QAEKSVPKKMQMRKQLDSLQAQRTEIETQHKNIEQ
-798 GAHAAATSIQND
+798 QTKIENAAHEAASSNLND
-810 LPEPTQ
+810 LPKPTQ

-825 KGHIKVHGLDIAVE
+825 KGHIKVHGLNIAVE

-868 KTTGADNE
+868 SSIGSDNE
-876 HIDTYI
+876 QIDTYI
-882 GRNPESDQI
+882 GRNPESEQV

-915 QEEAIQAYSSN
+915 QEDAIQAYSSN
-926 FDDGW
+926 FDKGW
-931 KVGPVR
+931 KIGPVR

-948 KDGDTKKPANGTL
+948 KNGDTKKPAGESAAPQSETTL
-961 TNEGTTQPQDKIEK
+961 DPQSVQRD
-975 VYTPGTNREI
+975 YG
-985 EVRHKVVEA
+985 
-994 DSLITSNDAN
+994 DSLESVMSDVETLGDDFTIDLHSVPKKRNALKN
-1004 GAVNPDFPQHLQP
+1004 PNYHAVQH
-1017 RDRSRPTSIAQVHD
+1017 
-1031 IASKL
+1031 
-1036 NPKLLGENPS
+1036 E
-1046 TASGAPI
+1046 
-1053 VSGDGVVE
+1053 
-1061 SGNGRTLAIRKA
+1061 NGRVEIL
-1073 YETGKGEAYKQWL
+1073 
-1086 SEQGYDVS
+1086 
-1094 GMKNPVLVRERTTA
+1094 GMKHPATGEWVGKAPVQNKAPVQDSPA
-1108 MSDQELR
+1108 PAQAPVQE
-1115 DYTRESNES
+1115 
-1124 TTLTMSPTEQ
+1124 Q
-1134 AMVDAKAV
+1134 IK
-1142 VDLLDQYRGGDIN
+1142 
-1155 SAANRDFVNRFVTEL
+1155 
-1170 VPTSERGKMLSA
+1170 
-1182 GTGLTQDGQRRINA
+1182 
-1196 ALVAAAYNDTFIVD
+1196 
-1210 QVFESTESDIKA
+1210 DIK
-1222 IGNALTDVAGF
+1222 
-1233 WAKMRDMAINGQIP
+1233 
-1247 KDLDVTPNLVE
+1247 
-1258 AVHLVQKARV
+1258 
-1268 TSTKLADLVAQ
+1268 
-1279 DDIFSGAVDPVTLD
+1279 
-1293 FLSVFYRGDKYTRA
+1293 
-1307 RGRERVA
+1307 
-1314 DALNHYAQQA
+1314 
-1324 MQQSN
+1324 SN
-1329 GENLFGDKP
+1329 
-1338 KNNTQLRGETLDRL
+1338 
-1352 DQQETDKQQDI
+1352 
-1363 FTSPQPDDRNT
+1363 
-1374 VTSGGK
+1374 
-1380 GQRATTESS
+1380 
-1389 DAETQTTEVKSSSPE
+1389 SPE

-1437 TGKKPVAEKPKD
+1437 TGKKPVTEKPKD

-1495 MFNSQEEAEKFLP
+1495 IFNSQEEAEKFLP

-1533 TVSDRKHVQVVQQL
+1533 TISDRKHVQVVQQL

-1705 ASSAW
+1705 ASSVW

-1885 SRYMSR
+1885 SRYMGR
-1891 LKMLADA
+1891 LKLLADA

-1936 RAFQGYVEDKISA
+1936 RAFQGYVEDKIAA

-1973 RPFPSGEERVAINQ
+1973 RPFPYGEERVAINQ

-2000 TETGQRLYSRVDGQK
+2000 TETGQRLYSRAQDNVQSGQ
-2015 DHGSTP
+2015 TP
-2021 EQVREALVKRFGEKT
+2021 EQVREALVERFGEKT
-2036 ISSLEKRGLLDIV
+2036 ISSLERRGLLDII
-2049 STVNEPG
+2049 STVDEPG

-2067 LVANNLNEASIIP
+2067 LVANNLNETSIIP

-2094 TMDPEQY
+2094 IMSEEKY
-2101 ADLMGIFNDMVKRK
+2101 ADLMGIFNDMVQRK

-2181 MNINLTPN
+2181 INLNLNEN
-2189 DMVALAERMIA
+2189 DLVALANRMV
-2200 SNQDFRTQKA
+2200 NQIGNQ
-2210 KGKTLNRT
+2210 
-2218 SDKRLNLDF
+2218 
-2227 SLASVWTAL
+2227 
-2236 SQDNDAF
+2236 
-2243 QLPISAKSDF
+2243 
-2253 AEIAAELNSELVVEE
+2253 
-2268 IPTHN
+2268 
-2273 SNGRYD
+2273 
-2279 KLFQVYMPNKKM
+2279 
-2291 VVVAQKGN
+2291 AQQN
-2299 DVWVNASQLR
+2299 TDTN
-2309 EGSRGKEVY
+2309 
-2318 NLVANYAHNNDL
+2318 
-2330 VFIGDPVG
+2330 
-2338 LSDRAMTRR
+2338 
-2347 LENMLS
+2347 
-2353 SALKFGTTK
+2353 
-2362 HLAPHANQ
+2362 
-2370 VKGNHV
+2370 
-2376 VKPLDWI
+2376 
-2383 KGDHVHNIEQM
+2383 
-2394 MFASYEAIAEVY
+2394 
-2406 PEIKSIKYN
+2406 
-2415 AEKDIFEG
+2415 
-2423 IATGRIKEDAHTFTQ
+2423 
-2438 EFTRGDFERLASNAR
+2438 
-2453 QNPIKLSSVYTPTA
+2453 QNPLY
-2467 GSTTLERAVLTQTFI
+2467 
-2482 NGTAQ
+2482 
-2487 DRLDIKERLE
+2487 
-2497 QTGSNRL
+2497 
-2504 TVDNAVLFSRQA
+2504 SRQA

-2530 KQGRNKLKTEAGYK
+2530 KQGRDKLKTEAGYK

-2591 MSDELARR
+2591 LSDELARR

-2643 DALSDDAKKVYR
+2643 DALSNDAKKVYR

-2707 LQRFGKYVVVAKN
+2707 LQRFGKYVVLVRDAKDQ
-2720 NKGEVLSVSRA
+2720 VISVSRA

-2738 KLREVLLSEYPGS
+2738 KLREILQGDYP
-2751 NVLEPKLDKEFNAAR
+2751 NAKVHKPMLDKEYDAAR

-2772 FMTTLFNELGSLG
+2772 FMTNLFNELGSFG
-2785 LNAKRQTELED
+2785 LNAQRQAELED

-2803 KSLPDLSYAKHSIH
+2803 KSLPDLSYAKHSVH

-2858 MQKHAN
+2858 MQKHATEQAKI
-2864 DEFNAGKGYDQ
+2864 DDDYEQ
-2875 RVAQQVIDEMNKR
+2875 PVAQQVIDEMNKR
-2888 HEKMMQANSHPL
+2888 HKNMMEANSHPL

-2946 ALAQASNDFRKGVS
+2946 ALAKASDDFRKGVS

-3127 GIISMHTV
+3127 GIIGMHTV

-3157 DDDEPWDAEVAIRN
+3157 DDDEPWDAEAALRN
-3171 WLADT
+3171 ALADALGT
-3176 FGQKTSEVLMKGASR
+3176 KTSEVLMKGASR

-3207 LPNVQDGLEGKD
+3207 LPDVQDGLEGKD

-3239 FKGLEELKD
+3239 FKGLAEI
-3248 GYGMRGV
+3248 GQGHGMRGV

-3272 ATEGSIDKTKVVIKD
+3272 ATEGAQDKTGVMIKD
-3287 DVGMLSLAA
+3287 DVGMFSLAA

-3319 TKRLDNRRDDLMNDY
+3319 TKRLDKRRTELMNDY
-3334 VRAVQRDDMDGQK
+3334 VRAVQRDDMDGQQ

-3394 REDADIGRFAFDE
+3394 REDADIGRFAFDERL

>member
-1 MPDSNTITNPF
+1 MSEQKKPWEQSWNQPAG
-12 LDDQTSTKTGVQG
+12 TSV
-25 GSKFDPSTAKPVANT
+25 STQNKKPWEHNWNGNSEPEVEK
-40 TPVSNNKN
+40 S
-48 TKFDPSTAKAVDK
+48 K
-61 GFGGYVR
+61 GFGGHVR
-68 DLSASLMGGLAS
+68 DIGASLAAGAAS
-80 VPDVAVGVADL
+80 LPDVAIGIGDILTGGAVGKTVEDSGLYTPGSGREYWAD
-91 YSGGRAGKAVDNLS
+91 K
-105 ENFKLGDG
+105 
-113 RKYWQDQKTDHAKV
+113 KTDQAKA
-127 QSQEFSDAEGIVDKT
+127 QSQKFSDAEGIIDKT
-142 KVALSNPSMIAN
+142 KVALTNPTLITN
-154 TVVESLPSMALG
+154 TVAESLPTMVAG
-166 GLAGRGLNVAS
+166 GLVGRGLSTAT
-177 KGLINPVAAGAAGEG
+177 KGVISPMVGGAIGEG
-192 LVMTGAQAEQ
+192 TMMAGSQAEN
-202 IRQETDDGLLTGKQ
+202 IRQQTDDGLLTGNQ
-216 VAAAA
+216 VAASVATGA
-221 GTGVAGGL
+221 LGTLFGLAGGA
-229 LGFLGGTVA
+229 VA
-238 KKLGFEDVDTLM
+238 KKFGFGDIDSML
-250 ARGVKPEQMANEISQ
+250 AGANAQQVAGEIAKVPLKQ
-265 IPFSSI
+265 V
-271 PKSVVL
+271 PKHVVL
-277 GAISEGLLEE
+277 GALSEGLLEE
-287 MPQSVTEQVLQN
+287 LPQSAQEQVLQN
-299 YALDKDLFEGV
+299 YALNKDLMDGV
-310 DDAIVMGTLAGMAMG
+310 DDAIVMGALAGMTMG
-325 GTVAGASQASKWA
+325 GAASGLNVQGHNQRYNAQEQLKVEQQAAQQVQETQEMRDAQSQLFGGDVPNPVLDPSKLSPFSDNA
-338 GQPNTENPESG
+338 PLASPIIDMNRLEAADGNPRYENGINFQAPNIETPLSLVEQQQTQADNGIDFERPE
-349 DDTDTTG
+349 
-356 STPMLP
+356 
-362 APTGG
+362 
-367 NGGTGLGFDG
+367 
-377 LQGEYIPA
+377 QG
-385 DQQGETDPA
+385 
-394 QARQNFEYDQMPTDT
+394 PTDL
-409 ERQIEF
+409 ERQIQFNNTF
-415 GGLSRQYA
+415 GLETPDPVVDYNGISPFDNIPQKPIIDSKKVDL
-423 PTPSQQM
+423 TPSQQM

-438 LSAAAA
+438 LSTAAA
-444 TAVDNGV
+444 TAVDSGI
-451 SQQMQIEMQAQTAA
+451 SQQMQIEMQAQAVA
-465 ETASN
+465 EASSN
-470 VAGKAEDSNAP
+470 TTGKTEDSNAP
-481 LQQAADAAR
+481 LQQAANAAR
-490 SLSPEQIHG
+490 ELTPEQING
-499 AKNKYSPEVISVLES
+499 KQNTYGTEVTTAIE
-514 LRQRQAEPQ
+514 
-523 TPENTDATYQA
+523 
-534 QLDALDQ
+534 QLKQSQKGDQ
-541 QRAQFEAAGDYD
+541 
-553 NAEKLYNDMQTVS
+553 
-566 REWQT
+566 
-571 SRPKASKS
+571 
-579 NQKTE
+579 
-584 YVKTESDNAWSD
+584 
-596 FYKTNR
+596 
-602 HMMGDDLFE
+602 
-611 GGHKDKSDLKNAPKE
+611 NAPITIDE
-626 IQSRSAHGMAKST
+626 GIQ
-639 PASAVNDLKE
+639 
-649 LLTNGIDPN
+649 NGTTQQGN
-658 RGDGR
+658 
-663 LYTAPLNNV
+663 APLNNGSQPV
-672 IENDED
+672 SKQNDTNATAQMG
-678 RRAASMSGT
+678 AATGT
-687 SSGSSYGDG
+687 
-696 AFTLVAKE
+696 AQNELQPAQ
-704 GVGDIYA
+704 
-711 VSDVDAVMV
+711 SDVGQVITP
-720 NSSVPKSVVE
+720 NQSPNE
-730 GLRKDFPEMK
+730 
-740 IGYASELPTLL
+740 IQASEAKSKLL
-751 SGSKQSNNAQL
+751 DTQSK
-762 QVAEL
+762 VAEL
-767 ESQLTNEKSVP
+767 EAQLVTEKSVP

-785 QIAKL
+785 QLEALSAERTAISENSEPATVQDLTDTQQIAAQQLSQVDSDIATVKQQL
-790 QQDNPIDQ
+790 QAEKSVPKKMQMRKQLDSLQAQRTEIETQHKNIEQ
-798 GAHAAATSIQND
+798 QTKIENAAHEAASSNLND
-810 LPEPTQ
+810 LPKPTQ

-825 KGHIKVHGLDIAVE
+825 KGHIKVHGLNIAVE

-868 KTTGADNE
+868 SSIGSDNE
-876 HIDTYI
+876 QIDTYI
-882 GRNPESDQI
+882 GRNPESEQV

-915 QEEAIQAYSSN
+915 QEDAIQAYSSN
-926 FDDGW
+926 FDKGW
-931 KVGPVR
+931 KIGPVR

-948 KDGDTKKPANGTL
+948 KNGDTKKPAGESAAPQSETTL
-961 TNEGTTQPQDKIEK
+961 DPQSVQRD
-975 VYTPGTNREI
+975 YG
-985 EVRHKVVEA
+985 
-994 DSLITSNDAN
+994 DSLESVMSDVETLGDDFTIDLHSVPKKRNALKN
-1004 GAVNPDFPQHLQP
+1004 PNYHAVQH
-1017 RDRSRPTSIAQVHD
+1017 
-1031 IASKL
+1031 
-1036 NPKLLGENPS
+1036 E
-1046 TASGAPI
+1046 
-1053 VSGDGVVE
+1053 
-1061 SGNGRTLAIRKA
+1061 NGRVEIL
-1073 YETGKGEAYKQWL
+1073 
-1086 SEQGYDVS
+1086 
-1094 GMKNPVLVRERTTA
+1094 GMKHPATGEWVGKAPVQNKAPVQDSPA
-1108 MSDQELR
+1108 PAQAPVQE
-1115 DYTRESNES
+1115 
-1124 TTLTMSPTEQ
+1124 Q
-1134 AMVDAKAV
+1134 IK
-1142 VDLLDQYRGGDIN
+1142 
-1155 SAANRDFVNRFVTEL
+1155 
-1170 VPTSERGKMLSA
+1170 
-1182 GTGLTQDGQRRINA
+1182 
-1196 ALVAAAYNDTFIVD
+1196 
-1210 QVFESTESDIKA
+1210 DIK
-1222 IGNALTDVAGF
+1222 
-1233 WAKMRDMAINGQIP
+1233 
-1247 KDLDVTPNLVE
+1247 
-1258 AVHLVQKARV
+1258 
-1268 TSTKLADLVAQ
+1268 
-1279 DDIFSGAVDPVTLD
+1279 
-1293 FLSVFYRGDKYTRA
+1293 
-1307 RGRERVA
+1307 
-1314 DALNHYAQQA
+1314 
-1324 MQQSN
+1324 SN
-1329 GENLFGDKP
+1329 
-1338 KNNTQLRGETLDRL
+1338 
-1352 DQQETDKQQDI
+1352 
-1363 FTSPQPDDRNT
+1363 
-1374 VTSGGK
+1374 
-1380 GQRATTESS
+1380 
-1389 DAETQTTEVKSSSPE
+1389 SPE

-1885 SRYMSR
+1885 SRYMGR
-1891 LKMLADA
+1891 LKLLADA

-1936 RAFQGYVEDKISA
+1936 RAFQGYVEDKIAA

-2000 TETGQRLYSRVDGQK
+2000 TDTGTRLYSRAQDNVQSGQ
-2015 DHGSTP
+2015 TP
-2021 EQVREALVKRFGEKT
+2021 EQVREALVERFGEKT
-2036 ISSLEKRGLLDIV
+2036 ISSLERRGLLDIV
-2049 STVNEPG
+2049 STVDEPG

-2067 LVANNLNEASIIP
+2067 LVANNLNETSIIP

-2094 TMDPEQY
+2094 VMSEEKY
-2101 ADLMGIFNDMVKRK
+2101 AGLMGVFNDMVKRK

-2181 MNINLTPN
+2181 INLNLNEN
-2189 DMVALAERMIA
+2189 DMVALANRMIQQQIAEPTSVENVRAQLQGTDQWMKAPNGQPTNLTEQQWLQVRTPEFKQWFGDWENSPETA
-2200 SNQDFRTQKA
+2200 SKVVDENGEPQVVYHGTSSQFTRFKLGGGLLGRGVYLTDRYEEAQNYAGSRSQNSEGTVMPLFANIPEMFDSNSKTTREQIVGAMQDGFNGIRHQFNDMDYLVAFNPEQVKSAVGNT
-2210 KGKTLNRT
+2210 GL
-2218 SDKRLNLDF
+2218 F
-2227 SLASVWTAL
+2227 S
-2236 SQDNDAF
+2236 SQD
-2243 QLPISAKSDF
+2243 
-2253 AEIAAELNSELVVEE
+2253 
-2268 IPTHN
+2268 T
-2273 SNGRYD
+2273 
-2279 KLFQVYMPNKKM
+2279 
-2291 VVVAQKGN
+2291 
-2299 DVWVNASQLR
+2299 
-2309 EGSRGKEVY
+2309 
-2318 NLVANYAHNNDL
+2318 
-2330 VFIGDPVG
+2330 
-2338 LSDRAMTRR
+2338 
-2347 LENMLS
+2347 
-2353 SALKFGTTK
+2353 
-2362 HLAPHANQ
+2362 
-2370 VKGNHV
+2370 
-2376 VKPLDWI
+2376 
-2383 KGDHVHNIEQM
+2383 
-2394 MFASYEAIAEVY
+2394 
-2406 PEIKSIKYN
+2406 
-2415 AEKDIFEG
+2415 DI
-2423 IATGRIKEDAHTFTQ
+2423 R
-2438 EFTRGDFERLASNAR
+2438 
-2453 QNPIKLSSVYTPTA
+2453 
-2467 GSTTLERAVLTQTFI
+2467 
-2482 NGTAQ
+2482 
-2487 DRLDIKERLE
+2487 
-2497 QTGSNRL
+2497 
-2504 TVDNAVLFSRQA
+2504 FSRQA
-2516 NAQQIIQNLVGNMN
+2516 NAQQIIQNLVSNMN

-2643 DALSDDAKKVYR
+2643 DALSGDAKKVYR

-2707 LQRFGKYVVVAKN
+2707 LQRFGKYVVLVRDAKDQ
-2720 NKGEVLSVSRA
+2720 VISVSRA

-2738 KLREVLLSEYPGS
+2738 KLREILQGDYP
-2751 NVLEPKLDKEFNAAR
+2751 NAKVHKPMLDKEYDAAR

-2772 FMTTLFNELGSLG
+2772 FMTNLFNELGSFG
-2785 LNAKRQTELED
+2785 LNAQRQAELED

-2803 KSLPDLSYAKHSIH
+2803 KSLPDLSYAKHSVH

-2858 MQKHAN
+2858 MQKHASEQAKI
-2864 DEFNAGKGYDQ
+2864 DDDYEQ
-2875 RVAQQVIDEMNKR
+2875 PVAQQVIDEMNKR
-2888 HEKMMQANSHPL
+2888 HKNMMEANSHPL

-3048 DSGSMHEQAF
+3048 DSGSMHDQAF

-3127 GIISMHTV
+3127 GIIGMHTV

-3157 DDDEPWDAEVAIRN
+3157 DDDEPWDAEAALRN
-3171 WLADT
+3171 ALADALGT
-3176 FGQKTSEVLMKGASR
+3176 KTSEVLMKGASR

>member
-1 MPDSNTITNPF
+1 MPDSKVINNPF
-12 LDDQTSTKTGVQG
+12 LEEQNTTKVSQPN

-40 TPVSNNKN
+40 TQASNNKN

-61 GFGGYVR
+61 GFGGHVR
-68 DLSASLMGGLAS
+68 DLGASLMGGLAS

-105 ENFKLGDG
+105 DNFKLGDG

-127 QSQEFSDAEGIVDKT
+127 QSQEFSDTEGIVDKT
-142 KVALSNPSMIAN
+142 KVALSNPSMITN

-192 LVMTGAQAEQ
+192 LVMAGAQAEQ

-325 GTVAGASQASKWA
+325 GTVAGASQVSKWA
-338 GQPNTENPESG
+338 GQPNIENLASG
-349 DDTDTTG
+349 DETDTTG

-385 DQQGETDPA
+385 GQQDAVDPV
-394 QARQNFEYDQMPTDT
+394 QARQNFEYDQMPTDA

-415 GGLSRQYA
+415 GGLSRQSA

-470 VAGKAEDSNAP
+470 VAGKTEDSNAP

-490 SLSPEQIHG
+490 ELTPEQIHG
-499 AKNKYSPEVISVLES
+499 KQSTYGADVTTAIEQLK
-514 LRQRQAEPQ
+514 QRQQGEQNATITIDEGIQNGTAQQGNAPFNNGSQPVSEQHDTNAASAMGAAQKGLQPAKSDADQIVPSNQSLNEIQ
-523 TPENTDATYQA
+523 TSEAKSKLPDIQSKVTELEA
-534 QLDALDQ
+534 QLV
-541 QRAQFEAAGDYD
+541 
-553 NAEKLYNDMQTVS
+553 T
-566 REWQT
+566 
-571 SRPKASKS
+571 
-579 NQKTE
+579 
-584 YVKTESDNAWSD
+584 
-596 FYKTNR
+596 
-602 HMMGDDLFE
+602 
-611 GGHKDKSDLKNAPKE
+611 
-626 IQSRSAHGMAKST
+626 
-639 PASAVNDLKE
+639 
-649 LLTNGIDPN
+649 
-658 RGDGR
+658 
-663 LYTAPLNNV
+663 
-672 IENDED
+672 
-678 RRAASMSGT
+678 
-687 SSGSSYGDG
+687 
-696 AFTLVAKE
+696 
-704 GVGDIYA
+704 
-711 VSDVDAVMV
+711 
-720 NSSVPKSVVE
+720 
-730 GLRKDFPEMK
+730 
-740 IGYASELPTLL
+740 
-751 SGSKQSNNAQL
+751 
-762 QVAEL
+762 
-767 ESQLTNEKSVP
+767 EKSVP

-825 KGHIKVHGLDIAVE
+825 KGHIKVHGLDITVE

-854 EWAHTMSDHYGYIK
+854 EWAHEMSDHYGYIK

-876 HIDTYI
+876 HIDTYV
-882 GRNPESDQI
+882 GRNPESDQV

-915 QEEAIQAYSSN
+915 KEEAVQAYSSN

-937 AMSKDEFKTWL
+937 AMSKDEFKSWL
-948 KDGDTKKPANGTL
+948 KNGDTKKPAGGSAAPQS
-961 TNEGTTQPQDKIEK
+961 ETTIDPQSIQRD
-975 VYTPGTNREI
+975 YG
-985 EVRHKVVEA
+985 
-994 DSLITSNDAN
+994 DSLESVMSDVETLADDFTIDLHSVPKKRNALKN
-1004 GAVNPDFPQHLQP
+1004 PNYHAVQH
-1017 RDRSRPTSIAQVHD
+1017 
-1031 IASKL
+1031 
-1036 NPKLLGENPS
+1036 E
-1046 TASGAPI
+1046 
-1053 VSGDGVVE
+1053 
-1061 SGNGRTLAIRKA
+1061 NGRVEIL
-1073 YETGKGEAYKQWL
+1073 
-1086 SEQGYDVS
+1086 
-1094 GMKNPVLVRERTTA
+1094 GMKHPATGEWVGKA
-1108 MSDQELR
+1108 
-1115 DYTRESNES
+1115 
-1124 TTLTMSPTEQ
+1124 PTEDKAPVQDSPAPAQ
-1134 AMVDAKAV
+1134 APVQEQNK
-1142 VDLLDQYRGGDIN
+1142 
-1155 SAANRDFVNRFVTEL
+1155 
-1170 VPTSERGKMLSA
+1170 
-1182 GTGLTQDGQRRINA
+1182 
-1196 ALVAAAYNDTFIVD
+1196 
-1210 QVFESTESDIKA
+1210 DIK
-1222 IGNALTDVAGF
+1222 
-1233 WAKMRDMAINGQIP
+1233 
-1247 KDLDVTPNLVE
+1247 
-1258 AVHLVQKARV
+1258 
-1268 TSTKLADLVAQ
+1268 
-1279 DDIFSGAVDPVTLD
+1279 
-1293 FLSVFYRGDKYTRA
+1293 
-1307 RGRERVA
+1307 
-1314 DALNHYAQQA
+1314 
-1324 MQQSN
+1324 SN
-1329 GENLFGDKP
+1329 
-1338 KNNTQLRGETLDRL
+1338 
-1352 DQQETDKQQDI
+1352 
-1363 FTSPQPDDRNT
+1363 
-1374 VTSGGK
+1374 
-1380 GQRATTESS
+1380 
-1389 DAETQTTEVKSSSPE
+1389 SPE

-1469 AEVGKWTISDTKNKD
+1469 AEVGKWTISDAKNKD

-1547 FDTRDAANEYLVRH
+1547 FDTRDATNEYLVRH

-1705 ASSAW
+1705 ASSVW

-1885 SRYMSR
+1885 SRYMGR
-1891 LKMLADA
+1891 LKLLADA

-2000 TETGQRLYSRVDGQK
+2000 TDTGTRLYSRAQDNMQSGQ
-2015 DHGSTP
+2015 TP
-2021 EQVREALVKRFGEKT
+2021 KQVREALVDRFGEKT
-2036 ISSLEKRGLLDIV
+2036 ISSLERRGLLDIV
-2049 STVNEPG
+2049 STVDEPG

-2067 LVANNLNEASIIP
+2067 LVANNLNETSIIP

-2094 TMDPEQY
+2094 VMSEEKY
-2101 ADLMGIFNDMVKRK
+2101 ADLMGIFNDMVQRK

-2181 MNINLTPN
+2181 INLNLNEN
-2189 DMVALAERMIA
+2189 DMVALANRMIQQQIAEPTSVENVRAQLQGTDQWMKAPNGKPTNLTEQQWLQVRTPEFKQWFGDWENSPETA
-2200 SNQDFRTQKA
+2200 SKVVDENGEPQVVYH
-2210 KGKTLNRT
+2210 GT
-2218 SDKRLNLDF
+2218 SSQFTRFKLGGGLLGRGVYLTDRYEEAQNYAG
-2227 SLASVWTAL
+2227 SR
-2236 SQDNDAF
+2236 SQDNEGTVMP
-2243 QLPISAKSDF
+2243 LF
-2253 AEIAAELNSELVVEE
+2253 ANIPEMFDSNSKTTREQIVGAMQDGF
-2268 IPTHN
+2268 
-2273 SNGRYD
+2273 NGIRHQ
-2279 KLFQVYMPNKKM
+2279 F
-2291 VVVAQKGN
+2291 N
-2299 DVWVNASQLR
+2299 DMD
-2309 EGSRGKEVY
+2309 Y
-2318 NLVANYAHNNDL
+2318 LVAFN
-2330 VFIGDPVG
+2330 P
-2338 LSDRAMTRR
+2338 
-2347 LENMLS
+2347 E
-2353 SALKFGTTK
+2353 
-2362 HLAPHANQ
+2362 Q
-2370 VKGNHV
+2370 VKSAVGNTG
-2376 VKPLDWI
+2376 LFSSQDT
-2383 KGDHVHNIEQM
+2383 
-2394 MFASYEAIAEVY
+2394 
-2406 PEIKSIKYN
+2406 
-2415 AEKDIFEG
+2415 DI
-2423 IATGRIKEDAHTFTQ
+2423 R
-2438 EFTRGDFERLASNAR
+2438 
-2453 QNPIKLSSVYTPTA
+2453 
-2467 GSTTLERAVLTQTFI
+2467 
-2482 NGTAQ
+2482 
-2487 DRLDIKERLE
+2487 
-2497 QTGSNRL
+2497 
-2504 TVDNAVLFSRQA
+2504 FSRQA
-2516 NAQQIIQNLVGNMN
+2516 NAQQIIQNLVSNMN

-2627 QPGDNVAE
+2627 QPGDSVAE

-2677 RSSMSNQKKT
+2677 RSSISNQKKT

-2731 ETLSEAH
+2731 ETLSEAY
-2738 KLREVLLSEYPGS
+2738 KLREVLLTEYPGS

-2785 LNAKRQTELED
+2785 LNAQRQTELED

-2875 RVAQQVIDEMNKR
+2875 RVAQQVIEEMNKR
-2888 HEKMMQANSHPL
+2888 HKNMMEANSHPL

-3127 GIISMHTV
+3127 GIIGMHTV

-3207 LPNVQDGLEGKD
+3207 LPDVQDGLQGKD

-3287 DVGMLSLAA
+3287 DVGMLGLAA

-3334 VRAVQRDDMDGQK
+3334 VRAVQRDDTNDQEK
-3347 EIWAEIQA
+3347 IWAEIQT

>member
-1 MPDSNTITNPF
+1 MSEQKKPWEQSWNQPAE
-12 LDDQTSTKTGVQG
+12 TSV
-25 GSKFDPSTAKPVANT
+25 STQNKKPWEHNWN
-40 TPVSNNKN
+40 VSSEPEVEK
-48 TKFDPSTAKAVDK
+48 SK
-61 GFGGYVR
+61 GFGGHVR
-68 DLSASLMGGLAS
+68 DIGASLAAGAAS
-80 VPDVAVGVADL
+80 LPDVASGIGDILTGGAVGKTVEDSGLYTPGSGREYWAD
-91 YSGGRAGKAVDNLS
+91 K
-105 ENFKLGDG
+105 
-113 RKYWQDQKTDHAKV
+113 KTDQAKA
-127 QSQEFSDAEGIVDKT
+127 QSQKFSDAEGIIDKT
-142 KVALSNPSMIAN
+142 KVALTNPTLITN
-154 TVVESLPSMALG
+154 TVAESLPTMVAG
-166 GLAGRGLNVAS
+166 GLVGRGLSTAT
-177 KGLINPVAAGAAGEG
+177 KGAISPMVGGAIGEG
-192 LVMTGAQAEQ
+192 TMMAGSQAEN
-202 IRQETDDGLLTGKQ
+202 IRQQTDDGLLTGNQ
-216 VAAAA
+216 VAASVATGA
-221 GTGVAGGL
+221 LGTLFGLAGGA
-229 LGFLGGTVA
+229 VA
-238 KKLGFEDVDTLM
+238 KKFGFGDIDSML
-250 ARGVKPEQMANEISQ
+250 AGANAQQVAGEIAKVPLKQ
-265 IPFSSI
+265 V
-271 PKSVVL
+271 PKHVVL
-277 GAISEGLLEE
+277 GALSEGLLEE
-287 MPQSVTEQVLQN
+287 LPQSAQEQVLQN
-299 YALDKDLFEGV
+299 YALNKDLMDGV
-310 DDAIVMGTLAGMAMG
+310 DDAIVMGALAGMTMG
-325 GTVAGASQASKWA
+325 GAASGLNVQGHNQRYNAQEQLKVEQQAAQQAQEAQAMRDAQS
-338 GQPNTENPESG
+338 QLFSG
-349 DDTDTTG
+349 DVPDPVFDPSKLNPFSDNAQPASPIIDMNRLEAADG
-356 STPMLP
+356 NPRYDNGINFQAPNIETPLSLAEQSQTQAENSIDFERP
-362 APTGG
+362 E
-367 NGGTGLGFDG
+367 
-377 LQGEYIPA
+377 QG
-385 DQQGETDPA
+385 
-394 QARQNFEYDQMPTDT
+394 PTDL
-409 ERQIEF
+409 ERQIQFNNTF
-415 GGLSRQYA
+415 GLETPDPVVDYNGISPFDNNPQKPVIDPQKVDL
-423 PTPSQQM
+423 TPSEQM

-444 TAVDNGV
+444 TAVDSGI
-451 SQQMQIEMQAQTAA
+451 SQQMQIEMQAQAAA
-465 ETASN
+465 EAISTPT
-470 VAGKAEDSNAP
+470 GKTEDSNAP
-481 LQQAADAAR
+481 LQQAADAVR
-490 SLSPEQIHG
+490 ELTPEQIHG
-499 AKNKYSPEVISVLES
+499 KQNTYGPEVTAAIERIKQQGVLSSGNTSEFLSANDGSQPNTEQIISTNDNGTGATAQQSAQDNAGQIAPPNQSPNEIQTSEAKSKLLDIHSKVTELE
-514 LRQRQAEPQ
+514 
-523 TPENTDATYQA
+523 A
-534 QLDALDQ
+534 QLV
-541 QRAQFEAAGDYD
+541 
-553 NAEKLYNDMQTVS
+553 T
-566 REWQT
+566 
-571 SRPKASKS
+571 
-579 NQKTE
+579 
-584 YVKTESDNAWSD
+584 
-596 FYKTNR
+596 
-602 HMMGDDLFE
+602 
-611 GGHKDKSDLKNAPKE
+611 
-626 IQSRSAHGMAKST
+626 
-639 PASAVNDLKE
+639 
-649 LLTNGIDPN
+649 
-658 RGDGR
+658 
-663 LYTAPLNNV
+663 
-672 IENDED
+672 
-678 RRAASMSGT
+678 
-687 SSGSSYGDG
+687 
-696 AFTLVAKE
+696 
-704 GVGDIYA
+704 
-711 VSDVDAVMV
+711 
-720 NSSVPKSVVE
+720 
-730 GLRKDFPEMK
+730 
-740 IGYASELPTLL
+740 
-751 SGSKQSNNAQL
+751 
-762 QVAEL
+762 
-767 ESQLTNEKSVP
+767 EKSVP

-882 GRNPESDQI
+882 GRNPESEQI
-891 FIVDQ
+891 FVVDQ

-915 QEEAIQAYSSN
+915 QEDAIKAYSSN
-926 FDDGW
+926 FDEGW

-937 AMSKDEFKTWL
+937 AMNKDEFKSWL
-948 KDGDTKKPANGTL
+948 KDGNTKKPADGTL
-961 TNEGTTQPQDKIEK
+961 TNEGTTQPQGKTEK

-1004 GAVNPDFPQHLQP
+1004 GAVNPNFPKHLQP

-1053 VSGDGVVE
+1053 VSAEGVVE
-1061 SGNGRTLAIRKA
+1061 SGNGRTMAIRKA

-1086 SEQGYDVS
+1086 GEQGYDVS
-1094 GMKNPVLVRERTTA
+1094 GMKNPVLVRERTSSMT
-1108 MSDQELR
+1108 DQELR

-1124 TTLTMSPTEQ
+1124 STLTMSPTEQ

-1196 ALVAAAYNDTFIVD
+1196 ALVAAAYNDIFIVD

-1247 KDLDVTPNLVE
+1247 KDLDVTLNLVE

-1329 GENLFGDKP
+1329 GENLFGDEP

-1363 FTSPQPDDRNT
+1363 FASPQPDDRNT
-1374 VTSGGK
+1374 VTSGGT

-1389 DAETQTTEVKSSSPE
+1389 DAETQTTEVKSNSPE

-1855 KINEIFKAVRGRSGF
+1855 KINEIFKVVRGRSGF

-1936 RAFQGYVEDKISA
+1936 RAFQGYVEDKIAA

-2000 TETGQRLYSRVDGQK
+2000 TDTGSRLYSRAQDNVQSGQ
-2015 DHGSTP
+2015 TP
-2021 EQVREALVKRFGEKT
+2021 EQVREALVERFGEKT
-2036 ISSLEKRGLLDIV
+2036 ISSLERRGLLDIV
-2049 STVNEPG
+2049 STVDEPG

-2067 LVANNLNEASIIP
+2067 LVASNLNETSIIP

-2094 TMDPEQY
+2094 VMSEEKY
-2101 ADLMGIFNDMVKRK
+2101 ADLMGIFNDMVQRK

-2127 RETDTKTQQLE
+2127 RETDAKTQQLE

-2181 MNINLTPN
+2181 INLNLNEN
-2189 DMVALAERMIA
+2189 DMVTLANRMIQQQIAEPTSVENVRAQLQGTDQWMKAPNGQPTNLTEQQWLQVRTPEFKQWFGDWENSPETA
-2200 SNQDFRTQKA
+2200 SKVVDENGEPQVVYH
-2210 KGKTLNRT
+2210 GT
-2218 SDKRLNLDF
+2218 SSQFTRFKLGGGLLGRGVYLTDRYEEAQNYAG
-2227 SLASVWTAL
+2227 SR
-2236 SQDNDAF
+2236 SQDNEGTVMP
-2243 QLPISAKSDF
+2243 LF
-2253 AEIAAELNSELVVEE
+2253 AN
-2268 IPTHN
+2268 IPEMFN
-2273 SNGRYD
+2273 SNSKTTREQIVDAMQDGFNGIRHQ
-2279 KLFQVYMPNKKM
+2279 F
-2291 VVVAQKGN
+2291 N
-2299 DVWVNASQLR
+2299 DMD
-2309 EGSRGKEVY
+2309 Y
-2318 NLVANYAHNNDL
+2318 LVAFN
-2330 VFIGDPVG
+2330 P
-2338 LSDRAMTRR
+2338 
-2347 LENMLS
+2347 E
-2353 SALKFGTTK
+2353 
-2362 HLAPHANQ
+2362 Q
-2370 VKGNHV
+2370 VKSAVGNTG
-2376 VKPLDWI
+2376 LFSSQDT
-2383 KGDHVHNIEQM
+2383 
-2394 MFASYEAIAEVY
+2394 
-2406 PEIKSIKYN
+2406 
-2415 AEKDIFEG
+2415 DI
-2423 IATGRIKEDAHTFTQ
+2423 R
-2438 EFTRGDFERLASNAR
+2438 
-2453 QNPIKLSSVYTPTA
+2453 
-2467 GSTTLERAVLTQTFI
+2467 
-2482 NGTAQ
+2482 
-2487 DRLDIKERLE
+2487 
-2497 QTGSNRL
+2497 
-2504 TVDNAVLFSRQA
+2504 FSRQA

-2530 KQGRNKLKTEAGYK
+2530 KQGAAKLKTEAGYK

-2643 DALSDDAKKVYR
+2643 DALSGDAKKVYR

-2707 LQRFGKYVVVAKN
+2707 LQRFGKYVVLVRDAKDQ
-2720 NKGEVLSVSRA
+2720 VISVSRA

-2738 KLREVLLSEYPGS
+2738 KLREILQGDYP
-2751 NVLEPKLDKEFNAAR
+2751 NAKVHKPMLDKEYDAAR

-2772 FMTTLFNELGSLG
+2772 FMTNLFNELGSFG
-2785 LNAKRQTELED
+2785 LNAQRQAELED

-2803 KSLPDLSYAKHSIH
+2803 KSLPDLSYAKHSVH

-2858 MQKHAN
+2858 MQKHASEQAKI
-2864 DEFNAGKGYDQ
+2864 DDDYEQ
-2875 RVAQQVIDEMNKR
+2875 PVAQQVIDEMNKR
-2888 HEKMMQANSHPL
+2888 HKNMMEANSHPL

-3048 DSGSMHEQAF
+3048 DSGSMHDQAF

-3127 GIISMHTV
+3127 GIIGMHTV

-3157 DDDEPWDAEVAIRN
+3157 DDDEPWDAEAALRN
-3171 WLADT
+3171 ALADALGT
-3176 FGQKTSEVLMKGASR
+3176 KTSEVLMKGASR

-3207 LPNVQDGLEGKD
+3207 LPDVQDGLEGKD

-3239 FKGLEELKD
+3239 FKGLAEI
-3248 GYGMRGV
+3248 GQGHGMRGV

-3272 ATEGSIDKTKVVIKD
+3272 ATEGAQDKTGVMIKD
-3287 DVGMLSLAA
+3287 DVGMFSLAA

-3319 TKRLDNRRDDLMNDY
+3319 TKRLDKRRTELMNDY

-3394 REDADIGRFAFDE
+3394 RDDADIGRFAFDE

>member
-1 MPDSNTITNPF
+1 MPDSKVINNPF
-12 LDDQTSTKTGVQG
+12 LDEQNTTKVSQPN

-40 TPVSNNKN
+40 TPASNNKN

-61 GFGGYVR
+61 GFGGHIR
-68 DLSASLMGGLAS
+68 DLGASLMGGLAS

-105 ENFKLGDG
+105 DNFKLGDG

-177 KGLINPVAAGAAGEG
+177 KGLINPVAAGGAGEG
-192 LVMTGAQAEQ
+192 MVMAGAQAEQ

-221 GTGVAGGL
+221 GTGVAGSL

-325 GTVAGASQASKWA
+325 GAVAGASQASKWA
-338 GQPNTENPESG
+338 GQPNTENLASG
-349 DDTDTTG
+349 DETDTTG

-367 NGGTGLGFDG
+367 NGGNVLGFDG

-385 DQQGETDPA
+385 GQQDAVDPV
-394 QARQNFEYDQMPTDT
+394 QARQNFEYDQMATDA

-423 PTPSQQM
+423 PTPSEQM

-451 SQQMQIEMQAQTAA
+451 SQQMQIEMQAQAAA
-465 ETASN
+465 ETTSN
-470 VAGKAEDSNAP
+470 AAGKTEDSNAP

-490 SLSPEQIHG
+490 ELTPEQIHG
-499 AKNKYSPEVISVLES
+499 KQNTYGADVTTAIEQLK
-514 LRQRQAEPQ
+514 QRQQ
-523 TPENTDATYQA
+523 G
-534 QLDALDQ
+534 DQ
-541 QRAQFEAAGDYD
+541 NAAITFD
-553 NAEKLYNDMQTVS
+553 
-566 REWQT
+566 
-571 SRPKASKS
+571 
-579 NQKTE
+579 
-584 YVKTESDNAWSD
+584 
-596 FYKTNR
+596 
-602 HMMGDDLFE
+602 E
-611 GGHKDKSDLKNAPKE
+611 G
-626 IQSRSAHGMAKST
+626 IQ
-639 PASAVNDLKE
+639 
-649 LLTNGIDPN
+649 NGTIQQGN
-658 RGDGR
+658 
-663 LYTAPLNNV
+663 APLNNGSQSV
-672 IENDED
+672 SEQHDTN
-678 RRAASMSGT
+678 AAPTMGAAQKGLQPAKSDAGQIVPPNQSLNEIQT
-687 SSGSSYGDG
+687 SE
-696 AFTLVAKE
+696 AK
-704 GVGDIYA
+704 
-711 VSDVDAVMV
+711 SKLLDAQSKVT
-720 NSSVPKSVVE
+720 
-730 GLRKDFPEMK
+730 
-740 IGYASELPTLL
+740 ELE
-751 SGSKQSNNAQL
+751 AQL
-762 QVAEL
+762 VI
-767 ESQLTNEKSVP
+767 EKSVP

-785 QIAKL
+785 QITELQNELSIQTQSDVNIDSPQKSTVENHRENFAKMDRSIAKVNAVRQRMREANPEIFTEANDRVRETHGL
-790 QQDNPIDQ
+790 TNARVTAIADEIESSGSYELSDREYDKIKNNPNYKIDYNPKTFTGKVIAVKDQHSGEWLGNNEDSDLDNA
-798 GAHAAATSIQND
+798 AHAAATSIQND
-810 LPEPTQ
+810 LPEPTP

-854 EWAHTMSDHYGYIK
+854 EWAHKMSDHYGYIK

-876 HIDTYI
+876 HIDTYV
-882 GRNPESDQI
+882 GRNPESEQI
-891 FIVDQ
+891 FVVDQ

-915 QEEAIQAYSSN
+915 QEDAVQAYSSN
-926 FDDGW
+926 FDKGW

-937 AMSKDEFKTWL
+937 AMNKDEFKTWL
-948 KDGDTKKPANGTL
+948 KDGDTKKPADGTL
-961 TNEGTTQPQDKIEK
+961 TNEGTIQPQDKTEK

-1004 GAVNPDFPQHLQP
+1004 GAVNPNFPQHLQP

-1036 NPKLLGENPS
+1036 NPKLLGKNPS

-1134 AMVDAKAV
+1134 AMVDAKTV

-1155 SAANRDFVNRFVTEL
+1155 NAANRDFVNRFMTEL

-1247 KDLDVTPNLVE
+1247 QDLDVTPNLVE

-1363 FTSPQPDDRNT
+1363 FASPQPDDRNT
-1374 VTSGGK
+1374 VTSGGT

-1389 DAETQTTEVKSSSPE
+1389 DAETQTTEVKSNSPE

-1742 REDVRNNFEKLMVT
+1742 REDVRNAFEKLMVT

-1936 RAFQGYVEDKISA
+1936 RAFQGYVEDKIAA

-2000 TETGQRLYSRVDGQK
+2000 TETGQRLYSRVDGQNNQ
-2015 DHGSTP
+2015 GSTP
-2021 EQVREALVKRFGEKT
+2021 KQVREALVKRFGEKT
-2036 ISSLEKRGLLDIV
+2036 ISSLEKRGLLDII
-2049 STVNEPG
+2049 STVDEPG

-2067 LVANNLNEASIIP
+2067 LVANNLNETSIIP

-2094 TMDPEQY
+2094 VMSEEKY
-2101 ADLMGIFNDMVKRK
+2101 ADLMGIFNDMVQRK

-2181 MNINLTPN
+2181 INLNLNEN
-2189 DMVALAERMIA
+2189 DMVALANRMIQQQIAEPTSVENVRAQLQGTDQWMKAPNGQPTNLTEQQWLQVRTPEFKQWFGDWENSPETA
-2200 SNQDFRTQKA
+2200 SKVVDENGEPQVVYH
-2210 KGKTLNRT
+2210 GT
-2218 SDKRLNLDF
+2218 SSQFTRFKLGGGLLGRGVYLTDRYEEAQNYAG
-2227 SLASVWTAL
+2227 SR
-2236 SQDNDAF
+2236 SQDSEGTVMP
-2243 QLPISAKSDF
+2243 LF
-2253 AEIAAELNSELVVEE
+2253 ANIREMF
-2268 IPTHN
+2268 N
-2273 SNGRYD
+2273 SNSKTTREQIVDAMQDGFNGIRHQ
-2279 KLFQVYMPNKKM
+2279 F
-2291 VVVAQKGN
+2291 N
-2299 DVWVNASQLR
+2299 DMD
-2309 EGSRGKEVY
+2309 Y
-2318 NLVANYAHNNDL
+2318 LVAFN
-2330 VFIGDPVG
+2330 P
-2338 LSDRAMTRR
+2338 
-2347 LENMLS
+2347 E
-2353 SALKFGTTK
+2353 
-2362 HLAPHANQ
+2362 Q
-2370 VKGNHV
+2370 VKSAVGNTG
-2376 VKPLDWI
+2376 LFSSQDT
-2383 KGDHVHNIEQM
+2383 
-2394 MFASYEAIAEVY
+2394 
-2406 PEIKSIKYN
+2406 
-2415 AEKDIFEG
+2415 DI
-2423 IATGRIKEDAHTFTQ
+2423 R
-2438 EFTRGDFERLASNAR
+2438 
-2453 QNPIKLSSVYTPTA
+2453 
-2467 GSTTLERAVLTQTFI
+2467 
-2482 NGTAQ
+2482 
-2487 DRLDIKERLE
+2487 
-2497 QTGSNRL
+2497 
-2504 TVDNAVLFSRQA
+2504 FSRQA

-2530 KQGRNKLKTEAGYK
+2530 KQGAAKLKTEAGYK

-2655 EARDAYKK
+2655 EARDTYKK

-2731 ETLSEAH
+2731 ETLSEAY
-2738 KLREVLLSEYPGS
+2738 KLREVLLTEYPGS

-2785 LNAKRQTELED
+2785 LNAQRQTELED

-2875 RVAQQVIDEMNKR
+2875 RVAQQVIEEMNKR

-2946 ALAQASNDFRKGVS
+2946 ALAKASDDFRKGVS

-3048 DSGSMHEQAF
+3048 DSGSMHDQAF

-3127 GIISMHTV
+3127 GIIGMHTV

-3157 DDDEPWDAEVAIRN
+3157 DDDEPWDAEAALRN
-3171 WLADT
+3171 ALADALGT
-3176 FGQKTSEVLMKGASR
+3176 KTSEVLMKGASR

-3207 LPNVQDGLEGKD
+3207 LPDVQDGLEGKD

-3239 FKGLEELKD
+3239 FKGLAEI
-3248 GYGMRGV
+3248 GQGHGMRGV

-3272 ATEGSIDKTKVVIKD
+3272 ATEGAQDKTGVMIKD
-3287 DVGMLSLAA
+3287 DVGLFGLVA
-3296 QAVGFSPSEV
+3296 QFAGFSPSEV

-3319 TKRLDNRRDDLMNDY
+3319 TKRLDKRRTELMNDY

>member
-1 MPDSNTITNPF
+1 MPDSKVINNPF
-12 LDDQTSTKTGVQG
+12 LDEQNTTKVSQPN

-40 TPVSNNKN
+40 TQASNNKN
-48 TKFDPSTAKAVDK
+48 SKFDPSTAKAVDK
-61 GFGGYVR
+61 GFGGHVR
-68 DLSASLMGGLAS
+68 DLGASLMGGLAS

-127 QSQEFSDAEGIVDKT
+127 QSQEFADAEGIVDKT
-142 KVALSNPSMIAN
+142 KVALSNPSMITN

-192 LVMTGAQAEQ
+192 LVMAGAQAEQ

-338 GQPNTENPESG
+338 GQPNTDNPVSG
-349 DDTDTTG
+349 DETDTTG

-385 DQQGETDPA
+385 GQQGAADPV
-394 QARQNFEYDQMPTDT
+394 QARQNFEYDQMPTDA
-409 ERQIEF
+409 EAQIEF
-415 GGLSRQYA
+415 GDLSRQYA

-444 TAVDNGV
+444 TAVDSGV
-451 SQQMQIEMQAQTAA
+451 SQQMQIEMQAQAAA
-465 ETASN
+465 ETTSN
-470 VAGKAEDSNAP
+470 AAEKTEDSNVP

-490 SLSPEQIHG
+490 ELTPEQIHG
-499 AKNKYSPEVISVLES
+499 KQNTYGADVTTAIEQLK
-514 LRQRQAEPQ
+514 QRQQGEQ
-523 TPENTDATYQA
+523 
-534 QLDALDQ
+534 
-541 QRAQFEAAGDYD
+541 
-553 NAEKLYNDMQTVS
+553 
-566 REWQT
+566 
-571 SRPKASKS
+571 
-579 NQKTE
+579 
-584 YVKTESDNAWSD
+584 
-596 FYKTNR
+596 
-602 HMMGDDLFE
+602 
-611 GGHKDKSDLKNAPKE
+611 NAPITFDE
-626 IQSRSAHGMAKST
+626 GIQNATAQQG
-639 PASAVNDLKE
+639 N
-649 LLTNGIDPN
+649 
-658 RGDGR
+658 
-663 LYTAPLNNV
+663 APLNNGSQPV
-672 IENDED
+672 SEQHDTN
-678 RRAASMSGT
+678 AASAMGAATGAAQKGLQPAKSDADQIIPSNQSLNEIQT
-687 SSGSSYGDG
+687 SE
-696 AFTLVAKE
+696 AKSKLP
-704 GVGDIYA
+704 DIHSK
-711 VSDVDAVMV
+711 VT
-720 NSSVPKSVVE
+720 
-730 GLRKDFPEMK
+730 
-740 IGYASELPTLL
+740 ELE
-751 SGSKQSNNAQL
+751 AQL
-762 QVAEL
+762 V
-767 ESQLTNEKSVP
+767 TEKSVP

-785 QIAKL
+785 QITELQNELSIQTQSDVNIDSPQKSTVENHRENFAKMDRSIAKVNAVRQRMREANPEIFTEANDRVRETHGL
-790 QQDNPIDQ
+790 TNARVTAIADEIESSGSYELSDREYDKIKNNPNYKIDYNPKTFTGKVIAVKDQHSGEWLGNNEDSDLDNA
-798 GAHAAATSIQND
+798 AHAAATSIQND

-876 HIDTYI
+876 HIDTYV
-882 GRNPESDQI
+882 GRNPESEQI
-891 FIVDQ
+891 FVVDQ

-915 QEEAIQAYSSN
+915 QEDAVQAYSSN
-926 FDDGW
+926 FDKGW

-937 AMSKDEFKTWL
+937 AMNKDEFKSWL
-948 KDGDTKKPANGTL
+948 KDGDTKKPAGESAVPQSEATLDPQSIQRDYGDSLESVMSDVGTL
-961 TNEGTTQPQDKIEK
+961 
-975 VYTPGTNREI
+975 
-985 EVRHKVVEA
+985 A
-994 DSLITSNDAN
+994 DDFTIDLHSVPKKRNALKNPN
-1004 GAVNPDFPQHLQP
+1004 YHAVQH
-1017 RDRSRPTSIAQVHD
+1017 
-1031 IASKL
+1031 
-1036 NPKLLGENPS
+1036 E
-1046 TASGAPI
+1046 
-1053 VSGDGVVE
+1053 
-1061 SGNGRTLAIRKA
+1061 NGRVEIL
-1073 YETGKGEAYKQWL
+1073 
-1086 SEQGYDVS
+1086 
-1094 GMKNPVLVRERTTA
+1094 GMKHPATGEWVGKA
-1108 MSDQELR
+1108 
-1115 DYTRESNES
+1115 
-1124 TTLTMSPTEQ
+1124 PTEDKAPVQDSPAPAQ
-1134 AMVDAKAV
+1134 APVQEQNK
-1142 VDLLDQYRGGDIN
+1142 
-1155 SAANRDFVNRFVTEL
+1155 
-1170 VPTSERGKMLSA
+1170 
-1182 GTGLTQDGQRRINA
+1182 
-1196 ALVAAAYNDTFIVD
+1196 
-1210 QVFESTESDIKA
+1210 DIK
-1222 IGNALTDVAGF
+1222 
-1233 WAKMRDMAINGQIP
+1233 
-1247 KDLDVTPNLVE
+1247 
-1258 AVHLVQKARV
+1258 
-1268 TSTKLADLVAQ
+1268 
-1279 DDIFSGAVDPVTLD
+1279 
-1293 FLSVFYRGDKYTRA
+1293 
-1307 RGRERVA
+1307 
-1314 DALNHYAQQA
+1314 
-1324 MQQSN
+1324 SN
-1329 GENLFGDKP
+1329 
-1338 KNNTQLRGETLDRL
+1338 
-1352 DQQETDKQQDI
+1352 
-1363 FTSPQPDDRNT
+1363 
-1374 VTSGGK
+1374 
-1380 GQRATTESS
+1380 
-1389 DAETQTTEVKSSSPE
+1389 SPE

-1742 REDVRNNFEKLMVT
+1742 REDVRNAFEKLMVT

-1885 SRYMSR
+1885 SRYMGR
-1891 LKMLADA
+1891 LKLLADA

-1936 RAFQGYVEDKISA
+1936 RAFQGYVEDKIAA

-1973 RPFPSGEERVAINQ
+1973 RPFPYGEERVAINQ

-2000 TETGQRLYSRVDGQK
+2000 TDTGTRLYSRAQDNVQSGQ
-2015 DHGSTP
+2015 TP

-2036 ISSLEKRGLLDIV
+2036 ISSLERRGLLDIV

-2067 LVANNLNEASIIP
+2067 LVANNLNETSIIP

-2094 TMDPEQY
+2094 IMNEEKY
-2101 ADLMGIFNDMVKRK
+2101 ADLMGIFNDMVQRK

-2181 MNINLTPN
+2181 INLNLNEN
-2189 DMVALAERMIA
+2189 DMVALANRMIQQQIAEPTSVENVRAQLQGTDQWMKAPNGQPTNLTEQQWLQVRTPEFKQWFGDWENSPETA
-2200 SNQDFRTQKA
+2200 SKVVDENGEPQVVYH
-2210 KGKTLNRT
+2210 GT
-2218 SDKRLNLDF
+2218 SSQFTRFKLGGGLLGRGVYLTDRYEEAQNYAG
-2227 SLASVWTAL
+2227 SR
-2236 SQDNDAF
+2236 SQD
-2243 QLPISAKSDF
+2243 SAGTVMPLF
-2253 AEIAAELNSELVVEE
+2253 AN
-2268 IPTHN
+2268 IPEMFN
-2273 SNGRYD
+2273 SNSKTTREQIVDAMQDGFNGIRHQ
-2279 KLFQVYMPNKKM
+2279 F
-2291 VVVAQKGN
+2291 N
-2299 DVWVNASQLR
+2299 DMD
-2309 EGSRGKEVY
+2309 Y
-2318 NLVANYAHNNDL
+2318 LVAFN
-2330 VFIGDPVG
+2330 P
-2338 LSDRAMTRR
+2338 
-2347 LENMLS
+2347 E
-2353 SALKFGTTK
+2353 
-2362 HLAPHANQ
+2362 Q
-2370 VKGNHV
+2370 VKSAVGNTG
-2376 VKPLDWI
+2376 LFSSQDT
-2383 KGDHVHNIEQM
+2383 
-2394 MFASYEAIAEVY
+2394 
-2406 PEIKSIKYN
+2406 
-2415 AEKDIFEG
+2415 DI
-2423 IATGRIKEDAHTFTQ
+2423 R
-2438 EFTRGDFERLASNAR
+2438 
-2453 QNPIKLSSVYTPTA
+2453 
-2467 GSTTLERAVLTQTFI
+2467 
-2482 NGTAQ
+2482 
-2487 DRLDIKERLE
+2487 
-2497 QTGSNRL
+2497 
-2504 TVDNAVLFSRQA
+2504 FSRQA

-2591 MSDELARR
+2591 LSDELARR

-2643 DALSDDAKKVYR
+2643 DALSGDAKKVYR

-2707 LQRFGKYVVVAKN
+2707 LQRFGKYVVLVRDAKDQ
-2720 NKGEVLSVSRA
+2720 VISVSRA

-2738 KLREVLLSEYPGS
+2738 KLREILQGDYP
-2751 NVLEPKLDKEFNAAR
+2751 NAKVHKPMLDKEYDAAR

-2772 FMTTLFNELGSLG
+2772 FMTNLFNELGSFG
-2785 LNAKRQTELED
+2785 LNAQRQAELED

-2803 KSLPDLSYAKHSIH
+2803 KSLPDLSYAKHSVH

-2858 MQKHAN
+2858 MQKHASEQAKI
-2864 DEFNAGKGYDQ
+2864 DDDYEQ
-2875 RVAQQVIDEMNKR
+2875 PVAQQVIDEMNKR
-2888 HEKMMQANSHPL
+2888 HKNMMEANSHPL

-3048 DSGSMHEQAF
+3048 DSGSMHDQAF

-3127 GIISMHTV
+3127 GIVGMHTV

-3157 DDDEPWDAEVAIRN
+3157 DDDEPWDAEAALRN
-3171 WLADT
+3171 ALADALGT
-3176 FGQKTSEVLMKGASR
+3176 KTSEVLMKGASR

-3207 LPNVQDGLEGKD
+3207 LPDVQDGLEGKD

-3239 FKGLEELKD
+3239 FKGLAEM
-3248 GYGMRGV
+3248 GQGHGMRGV

-3272 ATEGSIDKTKVVIKD
+3272 ATEGAQDKTGVMIKD

-3319 TKRLDNRRDDLMNDY
+3319 TKRLDKRRTELMTDY
-3334 VRAVQRDDMDGQK
+3334 VRAIQRDDADEQK

>member
-1 MPDSNTITNPF
+1 MPDSKAINNPF
-12 LDDQTSTKTGVQG
+12 LEDQNTTNASEQS
-25 GSKFDPSTAKPVANT
+25 GSKFDPSTAKPVVNT
-40 TPVSNNKN
+40 NPTPNNKN
-48 TKFDPSTAKAVDK
+48 SKFDPSTAKAVDK
-61 GFGGYVR
+61 GFGGHVR
-68 DLSASLMGGLAS
+68 DLGASLMGGLAS
-80 VPDVAVGVADL
+80 VPDVTVGVADL

-127 QSQEFSDAEGIVDKT
+127 QSQEFSDAEGIIDKT
-142 KVALSNPSMIAN
+142 KVALSNPSMITN

-192 LVMTGAQAEQ
+192 LVMAGAQAEQ

-250 ARGVKPEQMANEISQ
+250 ARGVKPEQMASEISQ

-338 GQPNTENPESG
+338 GQPSTENPESG
-349 DDTDTTG
+349 DDTDTSG
-356 STPMLP
+356 SAPMLP

-385 DQQGETDPA
+385 GQQGAADPV
-394 QARQNFEYDQMPTDT
+394 QARQNFEYDQMPTDA
-409 ERQIEF
+409 EAQIEF
-415 GGLSRQYA
+415 GDLSRQYA

-444 TAVDNGV
+444 TAVDSGV
-451 SQQMQIEMQAQTAA
+451 SQQMQIEMQAQAAA
-465 ETASN
+465 ETTSN
-470 VAGKAEDSNAP
+470 AAEKTEDSNVP

-490 SLSPEQIHG
+490 ELTPEQIHG
-499 AKNKYSPEVISVLES
+499 KQNTYGADVTTAIEQLKQHQQGEQNAPITFDEGIQNGTIQQGNAPINNGSQSVSEQYDTTTASAMGATTGTAQKGLQPAKSDAGQIVPPNQSLNEIQTSEAKSKLLDAQSKVTELE
-514 LRQRQAEPQ
+514 
-523 TPENTDATYQA
+523 A
-534 QLDALDQ
+534 QL
-541 QRAQFEAAGDYD
+541 
-553 NAEKLYNDMQTVS
+553 
-566 REWQT
+566 
-571 SRPKASKS
+571 
-579 NQKTE
+579 
-584 YVKTESDNAWSD
+584 
-596 FYKTNR
+596 
-602 HMMGDDLFE
+602 
-611 GGHKDKSDLKNAPKE
+611 
-626 IQSRSAHGMAKST
+626 
-639 PASAVNDLKE
+639 
-649 LLTNGIDPN
+649 
-658 RGDGR
+658 
-663 LYTAPLNNV
+663 V
-672 IENDED
+672 I
-678 RRAASMSGT
+678 
-687 SSGSSYGDG
+687 
-696 AFTLVAKE
+696 
-704 GVGDIYA
+704 
-711 VSDVDAVMV
+711 
-720 NSSVPKSVVE
+720 
-730 GLRKDFPEMK
+730 
-740 IGYASELPTLL
+740 
-751 SGSKQSNNAQL
+751 
-762 QVAEL
+762 
-767 ESQLTNEKSVP
+767 EKSVP

-785 QIAKL
+785 QITEL
-790 QQDNPIDQ
+790 QNEL
-798 GAHAAATSIQND
+798 SIQTQSDVNIDSPQKSTVENHRENFAKMDRSIEKVNAVRQRMREANPEIFTEANDRVRETHGLTNARVTAIADEIESSGSYELSDREYGKVKNNPNYKIDYNPKTFTGKVVAVKDQHSGEWLGNNKQSDLDNAAHEAASSTMND

-825 KGHIKVHGLDIAVE
+825 KGHIKVHGLNIAVE

-847 GTDPDGK
+847 GTDPDGN

-876 HIDTYI
+876 HIDTYV
-882 GRNPESDQI
+882 GRNPESEQV

-907 KVMMGFNS
+907 KVMMGFHS
-915 QEEAIQAYSSN
+915 QEEAVQAYSSN
-926 FDDGW
+926 FDKGW

-937 AMSKDEFKTWL
+937 AMNKDEFKSWL
-948 KDGDTKKPANGTL
+948 KDGDTKKPADGTL
-961 TNEGTTQPQDKIEK
+961 TNEGTIQPQDKTEK

-1004 GAVNPDFPQHLQP
+1004 GAVNPNFPKHLQP

-1094 GMKNPVLVRERTTA
+1094 DMKNPVLVRERTTA

-1134 AMVDAKAV
+1134 AMVDAKTV

-1363 FTSPQPDDRNT
+1363 FASPQSDDRNT
-1374 VTSGGK
+1374 GTSGRT

-1389 DAETQTTEVKSSSPE
+1389 DAETQTTEVKSNSPE
-1404 KPDSSKPAATKP
+1404 KPDSSKPTATKP

-1437 TGKKPVAEKPKD
+1437 TGKKSASEKPKD

-1885 SRYMSR
+1885 SRYMGR
-1891 LKMLADA
+1891 LKLLADA

-1949 KNARSPFLN
+1949 KDARSPFLN

-1987 AFDDLIG
+1987 AFDNLIG

-2000 TETGQRLYSRVDGQK
+2000 TETGQRLYSRAQDNVQSGQ
-2015 DHGSTP
+2015 TP

-2036 ISSLEKRGLLDIV
+2036 ISSLERRGLLDIV
-2049 STVNEPG
+2049 STVDEPG

-2067 LVANNLNEASIIP
+2067 LVANNLNETSTIP

-2094 TMDPEQY
+2094 IMSEEKY
-2101 ADLMGIFNDMVKRK
+2101 ADLMGIFNDMVQRK

-2181 MNINLTPN
+2181 INLNLNEN
-2189 DMVALAERMIA
+2189 DMVALANRMIQQQIAEPTSVENVRAQLQGTDQWMKAPNGQPTNLTEQQWLQVRTPEFKQWFGDWENNPESA
-2200 SNQDFRTQKA
+2200 SKVVDGNGEPQVVYH
-2210 KGKTLNRT
+2210 GT
-2218 SDKRLNLDF
+2218 SSQFTRFKLGGGLLGRGVYLTDRYEEAQNYAG
-2227 SLASVWTAL
+2227 SR
-2236 SQDNDAF
+2236 SQDNEGTVMPLFANIPEMFESNSKTTRDQIVSAMQDGFNGIQHQFNDMEYFVAF
-2243 QLPISAKSDF
+2243 NP
-2253 AEIAAELNSELVVEE
+2253 E
-2268 IPTHN
+2268 
-2273 SNGRYD
+2273 
-2279 KLFQVYMPNKKM
+2279 
-2291 VVVAQKGN
+2291 
-2299 DVWVNASQLR
+2299 
-2309 EGSRGKEVY
+2309 
-2318 NLVANYAHNNDL
+2318 
-2330 VFIGDPVG
+2330 
-2338 LSDRAMTRR
+2338 
-2347 LENMLS
+2347 
-2353 SALKFGTTK
+2353 
-2362 HLAPHANQ
+2362 Q
-2370 VKGNHV
+2370 VKSAVGNTG
-2376 VKPLDWI
+2376 LFSSQD
-2383 KGDHVHNIEQM
+2383 GDI
-2394 MFASYEAIAEVY
+2394 
-2406 PEIKSIKYN
+2406 
-2415 AEKDIFEG
+2415 
-2423 IATGRIKEDAHTFTQ
+2423 R
-2438 EFTRGDFERLASNAR
+2438 
-2453 QNPIKLSSVYTPTA
+2453 
-2467 GSTTLERAVLTQTFI
+2467 
-2482 NGTAQ
+2482 
-2487 DRLDIKERLE
+2487 
-2497 QTGSNRL
+2497 
-2504 TVDNAVLFSRQA
+2504 FSRQA

-2530 KQGRNKLKTEAGYK
+2530 KQGREKIKTEAGYK

-2554 ALGRRQLTELYQKL
+2554 ALGRRQLAELYQKL
-2568 LPQLKPYNDMVA
+2568 LPQLKPYSDMVA

-2591 MSDELARR
+2591 LSDDLARR
-2599 WADLKD
+2599 WADLQD
-2605 EKELANVMHD
+2605 EKELANIMHD

-2627 QPGDNVAE
+2627 QPGDNIAE
-2635 YAKLKKQF
+2635 YTKLKKQF
-2643 DALSDDAKKVYR
+2643 DALSGDAKKVYR

-2671 IQDRIL
+2671 IQERIL

-2738 KLREVLLSEYPGS
+2738 KLREVLLTEYPGS

-2785 LNAKRQTELED
+2785 LNAQRQTELED

-2875 RVAQQVIDEMNKR
+2875 RVAQQVIEEMNKR

-2946 ALAQASNDFRKGVS
+2946 ALTKASDDFRKGVS

-3048 DSGSMHEQAF
+3048 DSGSMHDQAF

-3127 GIISMHTV
+3127 GIVGMHTV

-3149 AMASMLGS
+3149 VMASMLGS
-3157 DDDEPWDAEVAIRN
+3157 DDDEPWDAEAALRN
-3171 WLADT
+3171 ALADALGT
-3176 FGQKTSEVLMKGASR
+3176 KTSEVLMKGASR

-3207 LPNVQDGLEGKD
+3207 LPYVQDGLEGKD

-3239 FKGLEELKD
+3239 FKGLAEM
-3248 GYGMRGV
+3248 GQGHGMRGV

-3272 ATEGSIDKTKVVIKD
+3272 ATEGAQDKTGVMIKD
-3287 DVGMLSLAA
+3287 DVGMFSLAA
-3296 QAVGFSPSEV
+3296 QAFGFSPSEV

-3319 TKRLDNRRDDLMNDY
+3319 TKRLDKRRTELMTDY
-3334 VRAVQRDDMDGQK
+3334 VRAIQRDDADGQK
-3347 EIWAEIQA
+3347 ELWAEIQE

-3381 KQAEHGIY
+3381 TQAEHGIY

>member
-1 MPDSNTITNPF
+1 MPDSKAINNPF
-12 LDDQTSTKTGVQG
+12 LEDQNTTNASEQS
-25 GSKFDPSTAKPVANT
+25 GSKFDPSTAKPVVNT
-40 TPVSNNKN
+40 NPTPNNKN
-48 TKFDPSTAKAVDK
+48 SKFDPSTAKAVDK
-61 GFGGYVR
+61 GFGGHVR
-68 DLSASLMGGLAS
+68 DLGASLMGGLAA

-105 ENFKLGDG
+105 DNYKLGDG
-113 RKYWQDQKTDHAKV
+113 QKYWQGTKTDHAKV
-127 QSQEFSDAEGIVDKT
+127 QSQEFADAEGIIDKT
-142 KVALSNPSMIAN
+142 KVALSNPSMITN

-192 LVMTGAQAEQ
+192 LVMAGAQAEQ
-202 IRQETDDGLLTGKQ
+202 IRQKTDDGLLTGKQ

-221 GTGVAGGL
+221 GTGVAGSL
-229 LGFLGGTVA
+229 LGFLGGSVA
-238 KKLGFEDVDTLM
+238 RKLGFEDVDTLM
-250 ARGVKPEQMANEISQ
+250 ARGVKPEQVASEISQ

-325 GTVAGASQASKWA
+325 GTVAGTSQASKWA
-338 GQPNTENPESG
+338 GQPNTGNSEAN

-367 NGGTGLGFDG
+367 NGGAPGLNYDG

-385 DQQGETDPA
+385 GQQDSADPVE
-394 QARQNFEYDQMPTDT
+394 ARQNFEYDQMSTDADNLINYDG
-409 ERQIEF
+409 Q
-415 GGLSRQYA
+415 SPQSA
-423 PTPSQQM
+423 PKPSEQM

-444 TAVDNGV
+444 TAVDSGM
-451 SQQMQIEMQAQTAA
+451 SQQMQIEMQAQAAA
-465 ETASN
+465 ESVTDST
-470 VAGKAEDSNAP
+470 KKSTTDSNAP
-481 LQQAADAAR
+481 LQQAAAAAR
-490 SLSPEQIHG
+490 ELTPEQIHG
-499 AKNKYSPEVISVLES
+499 KQNTYGAEVTTAIERIKQQGVLSSGNQSETLSTNDES
-514 LRQRQAEPQ
+514 QP
-523 TPENTDATYQA
+523 NTEQ
-534 QLDALDQ
+534 
-541 QRAQFEAAGDYD
+541 
-553 NAEKLYNDMQTVS
+553 S
-566 REWQT
+566 I
-571 SRPKASKS
+571 
-579 NQKTE
+579 
-584 YVKTESDNAWSD
+584 
-596 FYKTNR
+596 KTNDN
-602 HMMGDDLFE
+602 GAE
-611 GGHKDKSDLKNAPKE
+611 ATT
-626 IQSRSAHGMAKST
+626 QQST
-639 PASAVNDLKE
+639 P
-649 LLTNGIDPN
+649 T
-658 RGDGR
+658 
-663 LYTAPLNNV
+663 
-672 IENDED
+672 
-678 RRAASMSGT
+678 
-687 SSGSSYGDG
+687 
-696 AFTLVAKE
+696 
-704 GVGDIYA
+704 YA
-711 VSDVDAVMV
+711 
-720 NSSVPKSVVE
+720 
-730 GLRKDFPEMK
+730 R
-740 IGYASELPTLL
+740 ELPTGAEATASTVQIEQETAQSDAGQEAISPNQSVNEIQTGDSNIQTNNEQSQLDSPQDLIDTKQITAQQL
-751 SGSKQSNNAQL
+751 SQVDSDIATVEQQL
-762 QVAEL
+762 QA
-767 ESQLTNEKSVP
+767 EKSVP
-778 KKAQIRK
+778 KKMQMRK
-785 QIAKL
+785 QLESL
-790 QQDNPIDQ
+790 QTQRTEIKNIDQ
-798 GAHAAATSIQND
+798 QTKIENAAHEAASSNLND
-810 LPEPTQ
+810 RPEPTQ

-854 EWAHTMSDHYGYIK
+854 EWSHEMSDHYGYIK
-868 KTTGADNE
+868 RTTGADNE
-876 HIDTYI
+876 QIDTYV
-882 GRNPESDQI
+882 GRNPESDQV
-891 FIVDQ
+891 FIVNQ
-896 IDQKTGGFDEH
+896 IDQKTDGFDEH
-907 KVMMGFNS
+907 KVMMGFKS

-926 FDDGW
+926 FDKGW

-937 AMSKDEFKTWL
+937 AMNKDEFKTWL
-948 KDGDTKKPANGTL
+948 KDGDTKKPAGESAAPQSETNLNPQNVQREYGDSLESVLSDVETLADDFTIDLHSVPKKRNALKNPNYHAVKHENGHVEILGMKHPATGEWIGKAPTQEKAL
-961 TNEGTTQPQDKIEK
+961 VQDSPDQVQVQNTNGALINEGTKT
-975 VYTPGTNREI
+975 
-985 EVRHKVVEA
+985 
-994 DSLITSNDAN
+994 
-1004 GAVNPDFPQHLQP
+1004 
-1017 RDRSRPTSIAQVHD
+1017 
-1031 IASKL
+1031 
-1036 NPKLLGENPS
+1036 NPS
-1046 TASGAPI
+1046 
-1053 VSGDGVVE
+1053 
-1061 SGNGRTLAIRKA
+1061 
-1073 YETGKGEAYKQWL
+1073 
-1086 SEQGYDVS
+1086 
-1094 GMKNPVLVRERTTA
+1094 
-1108 MSDQELR
+1108 
-1115 DYTRESNES
+1115 
-1124 TTLTMSPTEQ
+1124 
-1134 AMVDAKAV
+1134 
-1142 VDLLDQYRGGDIN
+1142 
-1155 SAANRDFVNRFVTEL
+1155 
-1170 VPTSERGKMLSA
+1170 
-1182 GTGLTQDGQRRINA
+1182 
-1196 ALVAAAYNDTFIVD
+1196 
-1210 QVFESTESDIKA
+1210 
-1222 IGNALTDVAGF
+1222 
-1233 WAKMRDMAINGQIP
+1233 
-1247 KDLDVTPNLVE
+1247 
-1258 AVHLVQKARV
+1258 
-1268 TSTKLADLVAQ
+1268 
-1279 DDIFSGAVDPVTLD
+1279 
-1293 FLSVFYRGDKYTRA
+1293 
-1307 RGRERVA
+1307 
-1314 DALNHYAQQA
+1314 
-1324 MQQSN
+1324 
-1329 GENLFGDKP
+1329 
-1338 KNNTQLRGETLDRL
+1338 
-1352 DQQETDKQQDI
+1352 
-1363 FTSPQPDDRNT
+1363 
-1374 VTSGGK
+1374 
-1380 GQRATTESS
+1380 
-1389 DAETQTTEVKSSSPE
+1389 E
-1404 KPDSSKPAATKP
+1404 KPNTSKPAAAKS

-1437 TGKKPVAEKPKD
+1437 TGKKSTADKPKD
-1449 DRPTWAKRFEISE
+1449 DRPTWAKRFDVSE
-1462 IAASSNP
+1462 IAASSNS
-1469 AEVGKWTISDTKNKD
+1469 AEVGKWAISDTKNKD
-1484 WMGNNRRLTNQ
+1484 WMGNNRRLANQ
-1495 MFNSQEEAEKFLP
+1495 MFDSQEEAEKFLP

-1533 TVSDRKHVQVVQQL
+1533 KVSDRKHVQVVQQL
-1547 FDTRDAANEYLVRH
+1547 FDTREAANEYLVRH
-1561 AQEILET
+1561 AQEVLET

-1586 GVARREGDAK
+1586 GVARRERDAK

-1607 GVEFGNWNNQAER
+1607 GVEFGNWNNQIER

-1742 REDVRNNFEKLMVT
+1742 REDVSKAFEKLMVT
-1756 MFKKSQAYIE
+1756 MFRKSQAYIE
-1766 DTQAADEFVAR
+1766 DTQSADEFVAR

-1814 AEFDTAAELIITG
+1814 VEFDTAAELIITG

-1833 ARKNPKSRSTF
+1833 ARNNPKSRSAF

-1885 SRYMSR
+1885 SRYLGR
-1891 LKMLADA
+1891 LKLLADA
-1898 QQSTTKYKSVP
+1898 QQSTTKFKSVP

-1936 RAFQGYVEDKISA
+1936 RAFQGFVEDKIAA
-1949 KNARSPFLN
+1949 KNVRSPFLN
-1958 YGPENVGILTPYGVK
+1958 YGPENIGIHTPYGVK
-1973 RPFPSGEERVAINQ
+1973 RPFPYGEERVAINQ

-1994 GLQTEK
+1994 ELQTEK
-2000 TETGQRLYSRVDGQK
+2000 TETGQRLYSRVDGQN
-2015 DHGSTP
+2015 DQGSTP
-2021 EQVREALVKRFGEKT
+2021 EQVREVLVERFGEKT

-2049 STVNEPG
+2049 STVDEPD

-2067 LVANNLNEASIIP
+2067 LVANNLNETSIIP

-2094 TMDPEQY
+2094 IMNSEQY
-2101 ADLMGIFNDMVKRK
+2101 ANLMDIFNDMVKRK

-2127 RETDTKTQQLE
+2127 REANSETQQLE

-2159 AIKRFIDKVV
+2159 AIKRFIDKLV

-2181 MNINLTPN
+2181 INLNLNEN
-2189 DMVALAERMIA
+2189 DIVALANRMVQQQIA
-2200 SNQDFRTQKA
+2200 EPTSVENVRAQLQGTDQWMKAPNGQPTNLNELQWLQVRTPEFKEWFGDWENDPKNSSKIVDKNGEPQVVYH
-2210 KGKTLNRT
+2210 GT
-2218 SDKRLNLDF
+2218 SSQFTRFKLGGGLLGRGVYLTDRFEEAQNYAG
-2227 SLASVWTAL
+2227 SR
-2236 SQDNDAF
+2236 SQDNEGMVMPLFANIREMFESNSKTTRDQIVSAMQDGFNGIQHQFNDMEYFVAF
-2243 QLPISAKSDF
+2243 NP
-2253 AEIAAELNSELVVEE
+2253 E
-2268 IPTHN
+2268 
-2273 SNGRYD
+2273 
-2279 KLFQVYMPNKKM
+2279 
-2291 VVVAQKGN
+2291 
-2299 DVWVNASQLR
+2299 
-2309 EGSRGKEVY
+2309 
-2318 NLVANYAHNNDL
+2318 
-2330 VFIGDPVG
+2330 
-2338 LSDRAMTRR
+2338 
-2347 LENMLS
+2347 
-2353 SALKFGTTK
+2353 
-2362 HLAPHANQ
+2362 Q
-2370 VKGNHV
+2370 VKSAVGNTG
-2376 VKPLDWI
+2376 LFSSQD
-2383 KGDHVHNIEQM
+2383 GDI
-2394 MFASYEAIAEVY
+2394 
-2406 PEIKSIKYN
+2406 
-2415 AEKDIFEG
+2415 
-2423 IATGRIKEDAHTFTQ
+2423 R
-2438 EFTRGDFERLASNAR
+2438 
-2453 QNPIKLSSVYTPTA
+2453 
-2467 GSTTLERAVLTQTFI
+2467 
-2482 NGTAQ
+2482 
-2487 DRLDIKERLE
+2487 
-2497 QTGSNRL
+2497 
-2504 TVDNAVLFSRQA
+2504 FSRQA

-2530 KQGRNKLKTEAGYK
+2530 KQGREKIKTEAGYK

-2554 ALGRRQLTELYQKL
+2554 ALGRRQLAELYQKL
-2568 LPQLKPYNDMVA
+2568 LPQLKPYSDMVA

-2591 MSDELARR
+2591 LSDDLARR
-2599 WADLKD
+2599 WADLQD
-2605 EKELANVMHD
+2605 EKELANIMHD

-2627 QPGDNVAE
+2627 QPGDNIAE
-2635 YAKLKKQF
+2635 YTKLKKQF
-2643 DALSDDAKKVYR
+2643 DALTGDAKKVYR

-2671 IQDRIL
+2671 IQERIL

-2707 LQRFGKYVVVAKN
+2707 LQRFGKYVVLVRDTN
-2720 NKGEVLSVSRA
+2720 DQVISVSRA

-2738 KLREVLLSEYPGS
+2738 KLREILQGDYPKAK
-2751 NVLEPKLDKEFNAAR
+2751 VHKPMLDKEYDAAR

-2772 FMTTLFNELGSLG
+2772 FMTNLFNELGSFG
-2785 LNAKRQTELED
+2785 LNTQRQAELED

-2803 KSLPDLSYAKHSIH
+2803 KSLPDLSYAKHSVH

-2858 MQKHAN
+2858 MQKHATEQAKI
-2864 DEFNAGKGYDQ
+2864 DDDYDQ
-2875 RVAQQVIDEMNKR
+2875 PVAQQVIDEMNKR
-2888 HEKMMQANSHPL
+2888 HKNMMEANSHPL

-2939 GYDKAGA
+2939 GYDKAGS
-2946 ALAQASNDFRKGVS
+2946 ALAKASNDFRKGVS
-2960 IKGINPK
+2960 INGINPK
-2967 NWENDIAKILKGDE
+2967 SWENDIGKILKGDE

-3048 DSGSMHEQAF
+3048 DSGSMHDQAF

-3127 GIISMHTV
+3127 GIVGMHTV

-3149 AMASMLGS
+3149 VIASMLGS
-3157 DDDEPWDAEVAIRN
+3157 DDDEPWDAEAALRN
-3171 WLADT
+3171 ALADALGT
-3176 FGQKTSEVLMKGASR
+3176 KTSEVLMKGASR

-3207 LPNVQDGLEGKD
+3207 LPDVQDGLEGKD

-3239 FKGLEELKD
+3239 FKGLAEM
-3248 GYGMRGV
+3248 GQGHGMRGV

-3272 ATEGSIDKTKVVIKD
+3272 ATEGAQDKTGVMIKD
-3287 DVGMLSLAA
+3287 DVGKLSLAA
-3296 QAVGFSPSEV
+3296 QALGFSPSEV

-3319 TKRLDNRRDDLMNDY
+3319 TKRLDKRRTELMTDY
-3334 VRAVQRDDMDGQK
+3334 VRAIQRDDADGQK
-3347 EIWAEIQA
+3347 ELWSEIQE

-3381 KQAEHGIY
+3381 TQAEHGIY

>member
-1 MPDSNTITNPF
+1 MSEQKKPWEQSWNQPAGTSVSTQNKKPWEHNWNGNPEPEVEK
-12 LDDQTSTKTGVQG
+12 S
-25 GSKFDPSTAKPVANT
+25 
-40 TPVSNNKN
+40 
-48 TKFDPSTAKAVDK
+48 K
-61 GFGGYVR
+61 GFGGHVR
-68 DLSASLMGGLAS
+68 DIGASLAAGAAS
-80 VPDVAVGVADL
+80 LPDVAIGIGDILTGGAVGKSVEDSGLYTPGSGREYWAD
-91 YSGGRAGKAVDNLS
+91 K
-105 ENFKLGDG
+105 
-113 RKYWQDQKTDHAKV
+113 KTDQAKA
-127 QSQEFSDAEGIVDKT
+127 QSQKFSDAEGIIDKT
-142 KVALSNPSMIAN
+142 KVALTNPTLITN
-154 TVVESLPSMALG
+154 TVAESLPTMVAG
-166 GLAGRGLNVAS
+166 GLVGRGLSTAT
-177 KGLINPVAAGAAGEG
+177 KGAISPMVGGAIGEG
-192 LVMTGAQAEQ
+192 TMMAGSQAEN
-202 IRQETDDGLLTGKQ
+202 IRQQTDDGLLTGNQ
-216 VAAAA
+216 VAASVAT
-221 GTGVAGGL
+221 GTLGTLFGLAGGA
-229 LGFLGGTVA
+229 VA
-238 KKLGFEDVDTLM
+238 KKFGFGDIDSML
-250 ARGVKPEQMANEISQ
+250 AGANAQQVAGEIAKVPLKQ
-265 IPFSSI
+265 V
-271 PKSVVL
+271 PKHVVL
-277 GAISEGLLEE
+277 GALSEGLLEE
-287 MPQSVTEQVLQN
+287 LPQSAQEQVLQN
-299 YALDKDLFEGV
+299 YALNKDLMDGV
-310 DDAIVMGTLAGMAMG
+310 DDAIVMGALAGMTMGAAASGLSVQGHNQRYNAQEQLKVAQQAAQQAQETQAMRDAQSQLFG
-325 GTVAGASQASKWA
+325 GDVPNPVLDPSKLSPFSDNVPLASPIIDMNRLDAADGNPRYENGVNYAPPKIATQLSLVDEQPQQAVN
-338 GQPNTENPESG
+338 GIDFERPE
-349 DDTDTTG
+349 
-356 STPMLP
+356 
-362 APTGG
+362 
-367 NGGTGLGFDG
+367 
-377 LQGEYIPA
+377 QGPS
-385 DQQGETDPA
+385 DL
-394 QARQNFEYDQMPTDT
+394 
-409 ERQIEF
+409 ERQIQFNNTF
-415 GGLSRQYA
+415 GLETPDPMVDYNSISPFDNNPQ
-423 PTPSQQM
+423 PPIIDPQKVELLPSQQM

-451 SQQMQIEMQAQTAA
+451 SQQMQIEMQAQAAA

-470 VAGKAEDSNAP
+470 VAGKTEDSNAP

-490 SLSPEQIHG
+490 ELTPEQIHG
-499 AKNKYSPEVISVLES
+499 KQNTYGADVTTAIEQLK
-514 LRQRQAEPQ
+514 QRQQGEQNAPITIDEGIQNGTTQQGNAPFNNGSQPVSEQHDTNAASTMGAATGAAQKGLQPAKSDADQIVPSNQSLNEIQ
-523 TPENTDATYQA
+523 TSEAKSKLPDIQSKVTELEA
-534 QLDALDQ
+534 QLV
-541 QRAQFEAAGDYD
+541 
-553 NAEKLYNDMQTVS
+553 T
-566 REWQT
+566 
-571 SRPKASKS
+571 
-579 NQKTE
+579 
-584 YVKTESDNAWSD
+584 
-596 FYKTNR
+596 
-602 HMMGDDLFE
+602 
-611 GGHKDKSDLKNAPKE
+611 
-626 IQSRSAHGMAKST
+626 
-639 PASAVNDLKE
+639 
-649 LLTNGIDPN
+649 
-658 RGDGR
+658 
-663 LYTAPLNNV
+663 
-672 IENDED
+672 
-678 RRAASMSGT
+678 
-687 SSGSSYGDG
+687 
-696 AFTLVAKE
+696 
-704 GVGDIYA
+704 
-711 VSDVDAVMV
+711 
-720 NSSVPKSVVE
+720 
-730 GLRKDFPEMK
+730 
-740 IGYASELPTLL
+740 
-751 SGSKQSNNAQL
+751 
-762 QVAEL
+762 
-767 ESQLTNEKSVP
+767 EKSVP

-790 QQDNPIDQ
+790 QNELSIQAQSDVNIDSPQKSTVENHRENFAKMDRSIAKVNAARQRIREANPEIFTEENDRVRETHGLTNARVTAIADEIESSGSYELSDREYGKIKNNPNYKIDYNPKTFTGKVIAIKDQHSGEWLGNNEDSDLDNA
-798 GAHAAATSIQND
+798 AHAAATSIQND

-854 EWAHTMSDHYGYIK
+854 EWAHTMSDHYGYLK
-868 KTTGADNE
+868 RTVGADNE
-876 HIDTYI
+876 NIDTYV
-882 GRNPESDQI
+882 GRNPESEQI
-891 FIVDQ
+891 FVVDQ
-896 IDQKTGGFDEH
+896 IDQKTGRFDEH

-937 AMSKDEFKTWL
+937 AMNKDEFKSWL
-948 KDGDTKKPANGTL
+948 KDGDTKKPAGESAVPQSEATLDPQSIQRDYGDSLESVMSDVGTL
-961 TNEGTTQPQDKIEK
+961 
-975 VYTPGTNREI
+975 
-985 EVRHKVVEA
+985 A
-994 DSLITSNDAN
+994 DDFTIDLHSVPKKRNALKNPN
-1004 GAVNPDFPQHLQP
+1004 YHAVQH
-1017 RDRSRPTSIAQVHD
+1017 
-1031 IASKL
+1031 
-1036 NPKLLGENPS
+1036 E
-1046 TASGAPI
+1046 
-1053 VSGDGVVE
+1053 
-1061 SGNGRTLAIRKA
+1061 NGRVEIL
-1073 YETGKGEAYKQWL
+1073 
-1086 SEQGYDVS
+1086 
-1094 GMKNPVLVRERTTA
+1094 GMKHPATGEWVGKA
-1108 MSDQELR
+1108 
-1115 DYTRESNES
+1115 
-1124 TTLTMSPTEQ
+1124 PTEDKAPVQDSPAPAQ
-1134 AMVDAKAV
+1134 APVQEQNK
-1142 VDLLDQYRGGDIN
+1142 
-1155 SAANRDFVNRFVTEL
+1155 
-1170 VPTSERGKMLSA
+1170 
-1182 GTGLTQDGQRRINA
+1182 
-1196 ALVAAAYNDTFIVD
+1196 
-1210 QVFESTESDIKA
+1210 DIK
-1222 IGNALTDVAGF
+1222 
-1233 WAKMRDMAINGQIP
+1233 
-1247 KDLDVTPNLVE
+1247 
-1258 AVHLVQKARV
+1258 
-1268 TSTKLADLVAQ
+1268 
-1279 DDIFSGAVDPVTLD
+1279 
-1293 FLSVFYRGDKYTRA
+1293 
-1307 RGRERVA
+1307 
-1314 DALNHYAQQA
+1314 
-1324 MQQSN
+1324 SN
-1329 GENLFGDKP
+1329 
-1338 KNNTQLRGETLDRL
+1338 
-1352 DQQETDKQQDI
+1352 
-1363 FTSPQPDDRNT
+1363 
-1374 VTSGGK
+1374 
-1380 GQRATTESS
+1380 
-1389 DAETQTTEVKSSSPE
+1389 SPE

-1484 WMGNNRRLTNQ
+1484 WMGNNRRLTSQ

-1607 GVEFGNWNNQAER
+1607 GVEFGNWNNQEER

-1855 KINEIFKAVRGRSGF
+1855 KINDIFKAVRGRSGF

-1885 SRYMSR
+1885 SRYMGR
-1891 LKMLADA
+1891 LKLLADA

-1949 KNARSPFLN
+1949 KDARSPFLN

-1973 RPFPSGEERVAINQ
+1973 RPFPYGEERVAINQ

-2000 TETGQRLYSRVDGQK
+2000 TETGQRLYSRAQNNVQSGQ
-2015 DHGSTP
+2015 TP

-2036 ISSLEKRGLLDIV
+2036 ISSLERRGLLDIV
-2049 STVNEPG
+2049 STVDEPG

-2067 LVANNLNEASIIP
+2067 LVANNLNETSIIP

-2094 TMDPEQY
+2094 IMSEEKY
-2101 ADLMGIFNDMVKRK
+2101 ADLMGIFNDMVQRK

-2181 MNINLTPN
+2181 INLNLNEN
-2189 DMVALAERMIA
+2189 DMVALANRMIQQQIAEPTSVENVRAQLQGTDQWMKAPNGQPTNLTEQQWLQVRTPEFKQWFGDWENSPETA
-2200 SNQDFRTQKA
+2200 SKVVDENGEPQVVYH
-2210 KGKTLNRT
+2210 GT
-2218 SDKRLNLDF
+2218 SSQFTRFKLGGGLLGRGVYLTDRYEEAQNYAG
-2227 SLASVWTAL
+2227 SR
-2236 SQDNDAF
+2236 SQDSEGTVMP
-2243 QLPISAKSDF
+2243 LF
-2253 AEIAAELNSELVVEE
+2253 ANIPEMFDSNSKTTREQIVGAMQDGF
-2268 IPTHN
+2268 
-2273 SNGRYD
+2273 NGIRHQFNNMDY
-2279 KLFQVYMPNKKM
+2279 
-2291 VVVAQKGN
+2291 
-2299 DVWVNASQLR
+2299 
-2309 EGSRGKEVY
+2309 
-2318 NLVANYAHNNDL
+2318 LVAFN
-2330 VFIGDPVG
+2330 P
-2338 LSDRAMTRR
+2338 
-2347 LENMLS
+2347 E
-2353 SALKFGTTK
+2353 
-2362 HLAPHANQ
+2362 Q
-2370 VKGNHV
+2370 VKSAVGNTG
-2376 VKPLDWI
+2376 LFSSQDT
-2383 KGDHVHNIEQM
+2383 
-2394 MFASYEAIAEVY
+2394 
-2406 PEIKSIKYN
+2406 
-2415 AEKDIFEG
+2415 DI
-2423 IATGRIKEDAHTFTQ
+2423 R
-2438 EFTRGDFERLASNAR
+2438 
-2453 QNPIKLSSVYTPTA
+2453 
-2467 GSTTLERAVLTQTFI
+2467 
-2482 NGTAQ
+2482 
-2487 DRLDIKERLE
+2487 
-2497 QTGSNRL
+2497 
-2504 TVDNAVLFSRQA
+2504 FSRQA
-2516 NAQQIIQNLVGNMN
+2516 NAQQIIQNLVSNMN

-2591 MSDELARR
+2591 LSDDLARR

-2627 QPGDNVAE
+2627 QPGDSVAE

-2643 DALSDDAKKVYR
+2643 DVLSDDAKKVYR

-2663 HHRDVRQA
+2663 HHRNVRQA

-2738 KLREVLLSEYPGS
+2738 KLREVLLTEYPGS

-2785 LNAKRQTELED
+2785 LNAQRQTELED

-2875 RVAQQVIDEMNKR
+2875 RVAQQVIEEMNKR

-2946 ALAQASNDFRKGVS
+2946 ALAKASDDFRKGVS

-3039 FIAAYRLAR
+3039 FIAAYRLGR
-3048 DSGSMHEQAF
+3048 DSGSMHDQAF

-3127 GIISMHTV
+3127 GIIGMHTV

-3207 LPNVQDGLEGKD
+3207 LPDVQDGLEGKD
-3219 FSDAMVMSALGP
+3219 FSDAMVMSGLGP

-3239 FKGLEELKD
+3239 FKGLAEI
-3248 GYGMRGV
+3248 GQGHGMRGV

-3272 ATEGSIDKTKVVIKD
+3272 ATEGAQDKTGVMIKD

-3319 TKRLDNRRDDLMNDY
+3319 TKRLDKRRTELMNDY
-3334 VRAVQRDDMDGQK
+3334 VRAIQRDDMDGQK
-3347 EIWAEIQA
+3347 EIWAEIQT

>member
-1 MPDSNTITNPF
+1 MPDSKVINNPF
-12 LDDQTSTKTGVQG
+12 LDEQNSTQTSVQG

-40 TPVSNNKN
+40 TPASNNKN

-61 GFGGYVR
+61 GFGGHVR
-68 DLSASLMGGLAS
+68 DLGASLMGGLAS

-105 ENFKLGDG
+105 DNFKLGDG

-192 LVMTGAQAEQ
+192 LVMAGAQAEQ

-338 GQPNTENPESG
+338 GQPNTDNPVSG
-349 DDTDTTG
+349 DETDTTG

-367 NGGTGLGFDG
+367 NGGSGLGFDG

-385 DQQGETDPA
+385 GQQDAVDPV
-394 QARQNFEYDQMPTDT
+394 QARQNFEYDQMATEA

-423 PTPSQQM
+423 PTPSEQM

-465 ETASN
+465 DAASN
-470 VAGKAEDSNAP
+470 VAGKTEDSNAP

-490 SLSPEQIHG
+490 ELTPEQIHG
-499 AKNKYSPEVISVLES
+499 KQNTYGADVTTAIEQLK
-514 LRQRQAEPQ
+514 QRQQGEQ
-523 TPENTDATYQA
+523 
-534 QLDALDQ
+534 
-541 QRAQFEAAGDYD
+541 
-553 NAEKLYNDMQTVS
+553 
-566 REWQT
+566 
-571 SRPKASKS
+571 
-579 NQKTE
+579 
-584 YVKTESDNAWSD
+584 
-596 FYKTNR
+596 
-602 HMMGDDLFE
+602 
-611 GGHKDKSDLKNAPKE
+611 NAPITFDE
-626 IQSRSAHGMAKST
+626 GIQNATAQQG
-639 PASAVNDLKE
+639 N
-649 LLTNGIDPN
+649 
-658 RGDGR
+658 
-663 LYTAPLNNV
+663 APLNNGSQPV
-672 IENDED
+672 SEQHDTN
-678 RRAASMSGT
+678 AASAMGAATGAAQKGLQPAKSDADQIIPSNQSLNEIQT
-687 SSGSSYGDG
+687 SE
-696 AFTLVAKE
+696 AKSKLP
-704 GVGDIYA
+704 DIHSK
-711 VSDVDAVMV
+711 VT
-720 NSSVPKSVVE
+720 
-730 GLRKDFPEMK
+730 
-740 IGYASELPTLL
+740 ELE
-751 SGSKQSNNAQL
+751 AQL
-762 QVAEL
+762 V
-767 ESQLTNEKSVP
+767 TEKSVP

-785 QIAKL
+785 QITELQNELSIQTQSDVNIDSPQKSTVENHRENFAKMDRSIAKVNAVRQRMREANPEIFTEANDRVRETHGL
-790 QQDNPIDQ
+790 TNARVTAIADEIESSGSYELSDREYDKIKNNPNYKIDYNPKTFTGKVIAVKDQHSGEWLGNNEDSDLDNA
-798 GAHAAATSIQND
+798 AHAAATSIQND

-876 HIDTYI
+876 HIDTYV
-882 GRNPESDQI
+882 GRNPESEQI
-891 FIVDQ
+891 FVVDQ

-915 QEEAIQAYSSN
+915 QEDAVQAYSSN
-926 FDDGW
+926 FDKGW

-937 AMSKDEFKTWL
+937 AMNKDEFKSWL
-948 KDGDTKKPANGTL
+948 KDGDTKKPAGESAVPQSEATLDPQSIQRDYGDSLESVMSDVGTL
-961 TNEGTTQPQDKIEK
+961 
-975 VYTPGTNREI
+975 
-985 EVRHKVVEA
+985 A
-994 DSLITSNDAN
+994 DDFTIDLHSVPKKRNALKNPN
-1004 GAVNPDFPQHLQP
+1004 YHAVQH
-1017 RDRSRPTSIAQVHD
+1017 
-1031 IASKL
+1031 
-1036 NPKLLGENPS
+1036 E
-1046 TASGAPI
+1046 
-1053 VSGDGVVE
+1053 
-1061 SGNGRTLAIRKA
+1061 NGRVEIL
-1073 YETGKGEAYKQWL
+1073 
-1086 SEQGYDVS
+1086 
-1094 GMKNPVLVRERTTA
+1094 GMKHPATGEWVGKA
-1108 MSDQELR
+1108 
-1115 DYTRESNES
+1115 
-1124 TTLTMSPTEQ
+1124 PTEDKAPVQDSPAPAQ
-1134 AMVDAKAV
+1134 APVQEQNK
-1142 VDLLDQYRGGDIN
+1142 
-1155 SAANRDFVNRFVTEL
+1155 
-1170 VPTSERGKMLSA
+1170 
-1182 GTGLTQDGQRRINA
+1182 
-1196 ALVAAAYNDTFIVD
+1196 
-1210 QVFESTESDIKA
+1210 DIK
-1222 IGNALTDVAGF
+1222 
-1233 WAKMRDMAINGQIP
+1233 
-1247 KDLDVTPNLVE
+1247 
-1258 AVHLVQKARV
+1258 
-1268 TSTKLADLVAQ
+1268 
-1279 DDIFSGAVDPVTLD
+1279 
-1293 FLSVFYRGDKYTRA
+1293 
-1307 RGRERVA
+1307 
-1314 DALNHYAQQA
+1314 
-1324 MQQSN
+1324 SN
-1329 GENLFGDKP
+1329 
-1338 KNNTQLRGETLDRL
+1338 
-1352 DQQETDKQQDI
+1352 
-1363 FTSPQPDDRNT
+1363 
-1374 VTSGGK
+1374 
-1380 GQRATTESS
+1380 
-1389 DAETQTTEVKSSSPE
+1389 SPE

-1742 REDVRNNFEKLMVT
+1742 REDVRNAFEKLMVT

-1885 SRYMSR
+1885 SRYMGR
-1891 LKMLADA
+1891 LKLLADA

-1936 RAFQGYVEDKISA
+1936 RAFQGYVEDKIAA

-1973 RPFPSGEERVAINQ
+1973 RPFPYGEERVAINQ

-2000 TETGQRLYSRVDGQK
+2000 TDTGTRLYSRAQDNVQSGQ
-2015 DHGSTP
+2015 TP

-2036 ISSLEKRGLLDIV
+2036 ISSLERRGLLDIV

-2067 LVANNLNEASIIP
+2067 LVANNLNETSIIP

-2094 TMDPEQY
+2094 IMNEEKY
-2101 ADLMGIFNDMVKRK
+2101 ADLMGIFNDMVQRK

-2181 MNINLTPN
+2181 INLNLNEN
-2189 DMVALAERMIA
+2189 DMVALANRMIQQQIAEPTSVENVRAQLQGTDQWMKAPNGQPTNLTEQQWLQVRTPEFKQWFGDWENSPETA
-2200 SNQDFRTQKA
+2200 SKVVDENGEPQVVYH
-2210 KGKTLNRT
+2210 GT
-2218 SDKRLNLDF
+2218 SSQFTRFKLGGGLLGRGVYLTDRYEEAQNYAG
-2227 SLASVWTAL
+2227 SR
-2236 SQDNDAF
+2236 SQD
-2243 QLPISAKSDF
+2243 SAGTVMPLF
-2253 AEIAAELNSELVVEE
+2253 AN
-2268 IPTHN
+2268 IPEMFN
-2273 SNGRYD
+2273 SNSKTTREQIVDAMQDGFNGIRHQ
-2279 KLFQVYMPNKKM
+2279 F
-2291 VVVAQKGN
+2291 N
-2299 DVWVNASQLR
+2299 DMD
-2309 EGSRGKEVY
+2309 Y
-2318 NLVANYAHNNDL
+2318 LVAFN
-2330 VFIGDPVG
+2330 P
-2338 LSDRAMTRR
+2338 
-2347 LENMLS
+2347 E
-2353 SALKFGTTK
+2353 
-2362 HLAPHANQ
+2362 Q
-2370 VKGNHV
+2370 VKSAVGNTG
-2376 VKPLDWI
+2376 LFSSQDT
-2383 KGDHVHNIEQM
+2383 
-2394 MFASYEAIAEVY
+2394 
-2406 PEIKSIKYN
+2406 
-2415 AEKDIFEG
+2415 DI
-2423 IATGRIKEDAHTFTQ
+2423 R
-2438 EFTRGDFERLASNAR
+2438 
-2453 QNPIKLSSVYTPTA
+2453 
-2467 GSTTLERAVLTQTFI
+2467 
-2482 NGTAQ
+2482 
-2487 DRLDIKERLE
+2487 
-2497 QTGSNRL
+2497 
-2504 TVDNAVLFSRQA
+2504 FSRQA

-2591 MSDELARR
+2591 LSDELARR

-2643 DALSDDAKKVYR
+2643 DALSGDAKKVYR
-2655 EARDAYKK
+2655 EVRDAYKK

-2731 ETLSEAH
+2731 ETLSEAY
-2738 KLREVLLSEYPGS
+2738 KLREVLLTEYPGS

-2785 LNAKRQTELED
+2785 LNAQRQTELED

-2875 RVAQQVIDEMNKR
+2875 RVAQQVIEEMNKR

-2946 ALAQASNDFRKGVS
+2946 ALAKASDDFRKGVS

-3048 DSGSMHEQAF
+3048 DSGSMHDQAF

-3127 GIISMHTV
+3127 GIVGMHTV
-3135 FAGVMGLP
+3135 FAGIMGLP

-3157 DDDEPWDAEVAIRN
+3157 DDDEPWDAEAALRN
-3171 WLADT
+3171 ALADALGT
-3176 FGQKTSEVLMKGASR
+3176 KTSEVLMKGASR

-3207 LPNVQDGLEGKD
+3207 LPDVQDGLEGKD

-3239 FKGLEELKD
+3239 FKGLAEI
-3248 GYGMRGV
+3248 GQGHGMRGV

-3272 ATEGSIDKTKVVIKD
+3272 ATEGAQDKTGVMIKD

-3319 TKRLDNRRDDLMNDY
+3319 TKRLDKRRTELMSDY

>member
-1 MPDSNTITNPF
+1 MPDSKVINNPF
-12 LDDQTSTKTGVQG
+12 LDEQNTTKVSQPN

-40 TPVSNNKN
+40 TQASNNKN

-61 GFGGYVR
+61 GFGGHVR
-68 DLSASLMGGLAS
+68 DLGASLMGGLAS

-127 QSQEFSDAEGIVDKT
+127 QSQEFSDAEGIIDKT
-142 KVALSNPSMIAN
+142 KVALSNPSMITN

-192 LVMTGAQAEQ
+192 LVMAGAQAEQ

-221 GTGVAGGL
+221 GTGVAGSL

-338 GQPNTENPESG
+338 GQPNIENLASG
-349 DDTDTTG
+349 DETDTTG

-385 DQQGETDPA
+385 GQQDAVDPV
-394 QARQNFEYDQMPTDT
+394 QARQNFEYDQMPTDA

-415 GGLSRQYA
+415 GGLSRQSA

-470 VAGKAEDSNAP
+470 VAGKTEDSNAP

-490 SLSPEQIHG
+490 ELTPEQIHG
-499 AKNKYSPEVISVLES
+499 KQSTYGADVTTAIEQLK
-514 LRQRQAEPQ
+514 QRQQGEQNATITIDEGIQNGTAQQGNAPFNNGSQPVSEQHDTNAASAMGAAKGAAQKGLQPAKSDADQIIPSNQSLNEIQ
-523 TPENTDATYQA
+523 TSEAKSKLPDIQSKVTELEA
-534 QLDALDQ
+534 QLV
-541 QRAQFEAAGDYD
+541 
-553 NAEKLYNDMQTVS
+553 T
-566 REWQT
+566 
-571 SRPKASKS
+571 
-579 NQKTE
+579 
-584 YVKTESDNAWSD
+584 
-596 FYKTNR
+596 
-602 HMMGDDLFE
+602 
-611 GGHKDKSDLKNAPKE
+611 
-626 IQSRSAHGMAKST
+626 
-639 PASAVNDLKE
+639 
-649 LLTNGIDPN
+649 
-658 RGDGR
+658 
-663 LYTAPLNNV
+663 
-672 IENDED
+672 
-678 RRAASMSGT
+678 
-687 SSGSSYGDG
+687 
-696 AFTLVAKE
+696 
-704 GVGDIYA
+704 
-711 VSDVDAVMV
+711 
-720 NSSVPKSVVE
+720 
-730 GLRKDFPEMK
+730 
-740 IGYASELPTLL
+740 
-751 SGSKQSNNAQL
+751 
-762 QVAEL
+762 
-767 ESQLTNEKSVP
+767 EKSVP

-790 QQDNPIDQ
+790 QNELSIQAQSDVNIDSPQKSTVENHRENFAKMDRSIAKVNAARQRIREANPEIFTEENDRVRETHGLTNGRVTAIADEIESSGSYELSDREYGKIKNNPNYKIDYNPKTFTGKVIAIKDQHSGEWLGNNEDSDLDNA
-798 GAHAAATSIQND
+798 AHAAATSIQND

-854 EWAHTMSDHYGYIK
+854 EWAHTMSDHYGYLK
-868 KTTGADNE
+868 RTVGADNE
-876 HIDTYI
+876 NIDTYV
-882 GRNPESDQI
+882 GRNPESEQI
-891 FIVDQ
+891 FVVDQ
-896 IDQKTGGFDEH
+896 IDQKTGRFDEH

-937 AMSKDEFKTWL
+937 AMNKDEFKSWL
-948 KDGDTKKPANGTL
+948 KDGDTKKPAGESAVPQSEATLDPQSIQRDYGDSLESVMSDVGTL
-961 TNEGTTQPQDKIEK
+961 
-975 VYTPGTNREI
+975 
-985 EVRHKVVEA
+985 A
-994 DSLITSNDAN
+994 DDFTIDLHSVPKKRNALKNPN
-1004 GAVNPDFPQHLQP
+1004 YHAVQH
-1017 RDRSRPTSIAQVHD
+1017 
-1031 IASKL
+1031 
-1036 NPKLLGENPS
+1036 E
-1046 TASGAPI
+1046 
-1053 VSGDGVVE
+1053 
-1061 SGNGRTLAIRKA
+1061 NGRVEIL
-1073 YETGKGEAYKQWL
+1073 
-1086 SEQGYDVS
+1086 
-1094 GMKNPVLVRERTTA
+1094 GMKHPATGEWVGKA
-1108 MSDQELR
+1108 
-1115 DYTRESNES
+1115 
-1124 TTLTMSPTEQ
+1124 PTEDKAPVQDSPAPAQ
-1134 AMVDAKAV
+1134 APVQEQNK
-1142 VDLLDQYRGGDIN
+1142 
-1155 SAANRDFVNRFVTEL
+1155 
-1170 VPTSERGKMLSA
+1170 
-1182 GTGLTQDGQRRINA
+1182 
-1196 ALVAAAYNDTFIVD
+1196 
-1210 QVFESTESDIKA
+1210 DIK
-1222 IGNALTDVAGF
+1222 
-1233 WAKMRDMAINGQIP
+1233 
-1247 KDLDVTPNLVE
+1247 
-1258 AVHLVQKARV
+1258 
-1268 TSTKLADLVAQ
+1268 
-1279 DDIFSGAVDPVTLD
+1279 
-1293 FLSVFYRGDKYTRA
+1293 
-1307 RGRERVA
+1307 
-1314 DALNHYAQQA
+1314 
-1324 MQQSN
+1324 SN
-1329 GENLFGDKP
+1329 
-1338 KNNTQLRGETLDRL
+1338 
-1352 DQQETDKQQDI
+1352 
-1363 FTSPQPDDRNT
+1363 
-1374 VTSGGK
+1374 
-1380 GQRATTESS
+1380 
-1389 DAETQTTEVKSSSPE
+1389 SPE
-1404 KPDSSKPAATKP
+1404 KPDSSKPVATKP

-1742 REDVRNNFEKLMVT
+1742 REDVRNAFEKLMVT

-1885 SRYMSR
+1885 SRYMGR
-1891 LKMLADA
+1891 LKLLADA

-2000 TETGQRLYSRVDGQK
+2000 TDTGTRLYSRAQDNVQSGQ
-2015 DHGSTP
+2015 TP
-2021 EQVREALVKRFGEKT
+2021 EQVREALVERFGEKT
-2036 ISSLEKRGLLDIV
+2036 ISSLERRGLLDII
-2049 STVNEPG
+2049 STVDEPG

-2067 LVANNLNEASIIP
+2067 LVASNLNETSIIP

-2094 TMDPEQY
+2094 VMSEEKY
-2101 ADLMGIFNDMVKRK
+2101 ADLMGIFNDMVQRK

-2127 RETDTKTQQLE
+2127 RETDAKTQQLE

-2181 MNINLTPN
+2181 INLNLNEN
-2189 DMVALAERMIA
+2189 DMVALANRMIQQQIAEPTSVENVRAQLQGTDQWMKAPNGKPTNLTEQQWLQVRTPEFKQWFGDWENSPETA
-2200 SNQDFRTQKA
+2200 SKVVDENGEPQVVYH
-2210 KGKTLNRT
+2210 GT
-2218 SDKRLNLDF
+2218 SSQFTRFKLGGGLLGRGVYLTDRYEEAQNYAG
-2227 SLASVWTAL
+2227 SR
-2236 SQDNDAF
+2236 SQDNEGTVMP
-2243 QLPISAKSDF
+2243 LF
-2253 AEIAAELNSELVVEE
+2253 ANIPEMFDSNSKTTREQIVGAMQDGF
-2268 IPTHN
+2268 
-2273 SNGRYD
+2273 NGIRHQ
-2279 KLFQVYMPNKKM
+2279 F
-2291 VVVAQKGN
+2291 N
-2299 DVWVNASQLR
+2299 DMD
-2309 EGSRGKEVY
+2309 Y
-2318 NLVANYAHNNDL
+2318 LVAFN
-2330 VFIGDPVG
+2330 P
-2338 LSDRAMTRR
+2338 
-2347 LENMLS
+2347 E
-2353 SALKFGTTK
+2353 
-2362 HLAPHANQ
+2362 Q
-2370 VKGNHV
+2370 VKSAVGNIG
-2376 VKPLDWI
+2376 LFSSQDT
-2383 KGDHVHNIEQM
+2383 
-2394 MFASYEAIAEVY
+2394 
-2406 PEIKSIKYN
+2406 
-2415 AEKDIFEG
+2415 DI
-2423 IATGRIKEDAHTFTQ
+2423 R
-2438 EFTRGDFERLASNAR
+2438 
-2453 QNPIKLSSVYTPTA
+2453 
-2467 GSTTLERAVLTQTFI
+2467 
-2482 NGTAQ
+2482 
-2487 DRLDIKERLE
+2487 
-2497 QTGSNRL
+2497 
-2504 TVDNAVLFSRQA
+2504 FSRQA

-2591 MSDELARR
+2591 LSDDLARR

-2627 QPGDNVAE
+2627 QPGDNIAE

-2677 RSSMSNQKKT
+2677 RSSISNQKKT

-2731 ETLSEAH
+2731 ETLSEAY
-2738 KLREVLLSEYPGS
+2738 KLREVLLTEYPGS

-2785 LNAKRQTELED
+2785 LNAQRQTELED

-2875 RVAQQVIDEMNKR
+2875 RVAQQVIEEMNKR

-2946 ALAQASNDFRKGVS
+2946 ALAKASDDFRKGVS

-3048 DSGSMHEQAF
+3048 DSGSMHDQAF

-3127 GIISMHTV
+3127 GIIGMHTV

-3157 DDDEPWDAEVAIRN
+3157 DDDEPWDAEAALRN
-3171 WLADT
+3171 ALADALGT
-3176 FGQKTSEVLMKGASR
+3176 KTSEVLMKGASR

-3207 LPNVQDGLEGKD
+3207 LPDVQDGLEGKD
-3219 FSDAMVMSALGP
+3219 FSDAMVMSGLGP

-3239 FKGLEELKD
+3239 FKGLAEI
-3248 GYGMRGV
+3248 GQGHGMRGV

-3272 ATEGSIDKTKVVIKD
+3272 ATEGAQDKTGVMIKD
-3287 DVGMLSLAA
+3287 DVGMFGLAA

-3319 TKRLDNRRDDLMNDY
+3319 TKRLDKRRTELMNDY
-3334 VRAVQRDDMDGQK
+3334 VRAIQRDDMDGQK
-3347 EIWAEIQA
+3347 EIWAEIQT

>member
-1 MPDSNTITNPF
+1 MPDSKVINNPF
-12 LDDQTSTKTGVQG
+12 LDEQNTTKVSQPN

-40 TPVSNNKN
+40 TPASNNKN

-61 GFGGYVR
+61 GFGGHVR
-68 DLSASLMGGLAS
+68 DLGASLMGGLAS

-105 ENFKLGDG
+105 DNFKLGDG

-192 LVMTGAQAEQ
+192 LVMAGAQAEQ

-338 GQPNTENPESG
+338 GQPNTDNPVSG
-349 DDTDTTG
+349 DETDTTG

-367 NGGTGLGFDG
+367 NGGSGLGFDG

-385 DQQGETDPA
+385 GQQDAVDPV
-394 QARQNFEYDQMPTDT
+394 QARQNFEYDQMATEA

-423 PTPSQQM
+423 PTPSEQM

-470 VAGKAEDSNAP
+470 VAGKTEDNNAP
-481 LQQAADAAR
+481 LQLAADAAR
-490 SLSPEQIHG
+490 ELTPEQIHG
-499 AKNKYSPEVISVLES
+499 KQNTYGADVTTAIEQLK
-514 LRQRQAEPQ
+514 QRQQGTPSDESNASQQLRLVDTEIAQIDQEIGNLVSRIYELNAEGSEQ
-523 TPENTDATYQA
+523 SLAEKDAIVQKVQGLREKQRELNQKDLFQNGEGKLHKIPNGEQIKFVSQKAKEDGEYDSIFA
-534 QLDALDQ
+534 FNDKGEVVGQLDFLSTEMEDGGRYNPQVFVEKKYRRNGVASMMYDEAEAVGGKIPGLNDTSGVLRTTLGQAFREGREKKKSGATNPQDQ
-541 QRAQFEAAGDYD
+541 QLTDVETQISAIEQQF
-553 NAEKLYNDMQTVS
+553 
-566 REWQT
+566 
-571 SRPKASKS
+571 KS
-579 NQKTE
+579 
-584 YVKTESDNAWSD
+584 
-596 FYKTNR
+596 
-602 HMMGDDLFE
+602 
-611 GGHKDKSDLKNAPKE
+611 
-626 IQSRSAHGMAKST
+626 
-639 PASAVNDLKE
+639 
-649 LLTNGIDPN
+649 
-658 RGDGR
+658 
-663 LYTAPLNNV
+663 
-672 IENDED
+672 
-678 RRAASMSGT
+678 
-687 SSGSSYGDG
+687 
-696 AFTLVAKE
+696 
-704 GVGDIYA
+704 
-711 VSDVDAVMV
+711 
-720 NSSVPKSVVE
+720 
-730 GLRKDFPEMK
+730 
-740 IGYASELPTLL
+740 
-751 SGSKQSNNAQL
+751 
-762 QVAEL
+762 
-767 ESQLTNEKSVP
+767 EKSVP
-778 KKAQIRK
+778 KKAQLRK
-785 QIAKL
+785 KLEGLKAKRAEIETQTKAIEKQTQIENA
-790 QQDNPIDQ
+790 
-798 GAHAAATSIQND
+798 AHAAATSIQND

-882 GRNPESDQI
+882 GRNPESEQI
-891 FIVDQ
+891 FVVDQ

-915 QEEAIQAYSSN
+915 QEDAIKAYSSN

-937 AMSKDEFKTWL
+937 AMNKDEFKSWL
-948 KDGDTKKPANGTL
+948 KDGDTKKPADGTL
-961 TNEGTTQPQDKIEK
+961 TNEGTTQPQGKTEK

-1004 GAVNPDFPQHLQP
+1004 GAVNPNFPKHLQP

-1053 VSGDGVVE
+1053 VSAEGVVE
-1061 SGNGRTLAIRKA
+1061 SGNGRTMAIRKA

-1086 SEQGYDVS
+1086 GEQGYDVS
-1094 GMKNPVLVRERTTA
+1094 GMKNPVLVRERTSSMT
-1108 MSDQELR
+1108 DQELR
-1115 DYTRESNES
+1115 NYTRESNES
-1124 TTLTMSPTEQ
+1124 STLTMSPTEQ

-1363 FTSPQPDDRNT
+1363 FASPQPDDRNT
-1374 VTSGGK
+1374 VTSGGT

-1389 DAETQTTEVKSSSPE
+1389 DAETQTTEVKSNSPE

-1449 DRPTWAKRFEISE
+1449 DRPTWAKHFEISE

-1547 FDTRDAANEYLVRH
+1547 FDTRDAANEYLVHH

-1885 SRYMSR
+1885 SRYMGR
-1891 LKMLADA
+1891 LKLLADA

-1936 RAFQGYVEDKISA
+1936 RAFQGYVEDKIAA

-1973 RPFPSGEERVAINQ
+1973 RPFPYGEERVAINQ

-2000 TETGQRLYSRVDGQK
+2000 TDTGTRLYSRAQDNVQSGQ
-2015 DHGSTP
+2015 TP

-2036 ISSLEKRGLLDIV
+2036 ISSLERRGLLDIV

-2067 LVANNLNEASIIP
+2067 LVANNLNETSIIP

-2094 TMDPEQY
+2094 IMNEEKY
-2101 ADLMGIFNDMVKRK
+2101 ADLMGIFNDMVQRK

-2181 MNINLTPN
+2181 INLNLNEN
-2189 DMVALAERMIA
+2189 DMVALANRMIQQQIAEPTSVENVRAQLQGTDQWMKAPNGQPTNLTEQQWLQVRTPEFKQWFGDWENSPETA
-2200 SNQDFRTQKA
+2200 SKVVDENGEPQVVYH
-2210 KGKTLNRT
+2210 GT
-2218 SDKRLNLDF
+2218 SSQFTRFKLGGGLLGRGVYLTDRYEEAQNYAG
-2227 SLASVWTAL
+2227 SR
-2236 SQDNDAF
+2236 SQD
-2243 QLPISAKSDF
+2243 SAGTVMPLF
-2253 AEIAAELNSELVVEE
+2253 AN
-2268 IPTHN
+2268 IPEMFN
-2273 SNGRYD
+2273 SNSKTTREQIVDAMQDGFNGIRHQ
-2279 KLFQVYMPNKKM
+2279 F
-2291 VVVAQKGN
+2291 N
-2299 DVWVNASQLR
+2299 DMD
-2309 EGSRGKEVY
+2309 Y
-2318 NLVANYAHNNDL
+2318 LVAFN
-2330 VFIGDPVG
+2330 P
-2338 LSDRAMTRR
+2338 
-2347 LENMLS
+2347 E
-2353 SALKFGTTK
+2353 
-2362 HLAPHANQ
+2362 Q
-2370 VKGNHV
+2370 VKSAVGNTG
-2376 VKPLDWI
+2376 LFSSQDT
-2383 KGDHVHNIEQM
+2383 
-2394 MFASYEAIAEVY
+2394 
-2406 PEIKSIKYN
+2406 
-2415 AEKDIFEG
+2415 DI
-2423 IATGRIKEDAHTFTQ
+2423 R
-2438 EFTRGDFERLASNAR
+2438 
-2453 QNPIKLSSVYTPTA
+2453 
-2467 GSTTLERAVLTQTFI
+2467 
-2482 NGTAQ
+2482 
-2487 DRLDIKERLE
+2487 
-2497 QTGSNRL
+2497 
-2504 TVDNAVLFSRQA
+2504 FSRQA

-2591 MSDELARR
+2591 LSDDLARR

-2643 DALSDDAKKVYR
+2643 DALSGDAKKVYR

-2731 ETLSEAH
+2731 ETLSEAY
-2738 KLREVLLSEYPGS
+2738 KLREVLLTEYPGS

-2785 LNAKRQTELED
+2785 LNAQRQTELED

-2875 RVAQQVIDEMNKR
+2875 RVAQQVIEEMNKR

-2946 ALAQASNDFRKGVS
+2946 ALAKASDDFRKGVS

-3048 DSGSMHEQAF
+3048 DSGSMHDQAF

-3127 GIISMHTV
+3127 GIIGMHTV

-3157 DDDEPWDAEVAIRN
+3157 DDDEPWDAEAALRN
-3171 WLADT
+3171 ALADALGT
-3176 FGQKTSEVLMKGASR
+3176 KTSEVLMKGASR

-3207 LPNVQDGLEGKD
+3207 LPDVQDGLEGKD
-3219 FSDAMVMSALGP
+3219 FSDAMVMSGLGP

-3239 FKGLEELKD
+3239 FKGLAEI
-3248 GYGMRGV
+3248 GQGHGMRGV

-3272 ATEGSIDKTKVVIKD
+3272 ATEGAQDKTGVMIKD
-3287 DVGMLSLAA
+3287 DVGMFGLAA

-3319 TKRLDNRRDDLMNDY
+3319 TKRLDKRRTELMNDY
-3334 VRAVQRDDMDGQK
+3334 VRAIQRDDMDGQK
-3347 EIWAEIQA
+3347 EIWAEIQT

>member
-1 MPDSNTITNPF
+1 MSEQKKPWEQSWNQPAE
-12 LDDQTSTKTGVQG
+12 TSV
-25 GSKFDPSTAKPVANT
+25 STQNKKPWEHKWNGNSEPEVEK
-40 TPVSNNKN
+40 S
-48 TKFDPSTAKAVDK
+48 K
-61 GFGGYVR
+61 GFSGHVR
-68 DLSASLMGGLAS
+68 DIGASLAAGAAS
-80 VPDVAVGVADL
+80 LPDVAIGIGDTLTGGAVGKTVEDSGLYTPGSGREYWAD
-91 YSGGRAGKAVDNLS
+91 K
-105 ENFKLGDG
+105 
-113 RKYWQDQKTDHAKV
+113 KTDQAKA
-127 QSQEFSDAEGIVDKT
+127 QSQKFSDAEGIIDKT
-142 KVALSNPSMIAN
+142 KVALTNPTLITN
-154 TVVESLPSMALG
+154 TVAESLPTMVAG
-166 GLAGRGLNVAS
+166 GLVGRGLSTAT
-177 KGLINPVAAGAAGEG
+177 KGAISPMVGGAIGEG
-192 LVMTGAQAEQ
+192 TMMAGSQAEN
-202 IRQETDDGLLTGKQ
+202 IRQQTDDGLLTGNQ
-216 VAAAA
+216 VAASVATGA
-221 GTGVAGGL
+221 LGTLFGLAGGA
-229 LGFLGGTVA
+229 VA
-238 KKLGFEDVDTLM
+238 KKFGFGDIDSML
-250 ARGVKPEQMANEISQ
+250 AGANAQQVAGEIAKVPLKQ
-265 IPFSSI
+265 V
-271 PKSVVL
+271 PKHVVL
-277 GAISEGLLEE
+277 GALSEGLLEE
-287 MPQSVTEQVLQN
+287 LPQSAQEQVLQN
-299 YALDKDLFEGV
+299 YALNKDLMDGV
-310 DDAIVMGTLAGMAMG
+310 DDAIVMGALAGMTMG
-325 GTVAGASQASKWA
+325 GAASGLNVQGHNQRYNAQEQLKVAQQAAQQAQETQAMRDAQSQLFGGDVPDPVLDPSKLNPFSDNAPIASPIIDMNRLEAADGNPRYENGVNYAPPEIATQLSLVDEQPQQADNGIDFERPEQ
-338 GQPNTENPESG
+338 GQ
-349 DDTDTTG
+349 TD
-356 STPMLP
+356 L
-362 APTGG
+362 
-367 NGGTGLGFDG
+367 
-377 LQGEYIPA
+377 
-385 DQQGETDPA
+385 
-394 QARQNFEYDQMPTDT
+394 
-409 ERQIEF
+409 ERQIQFNNTF
-415 GGLSRQYA
+415 GLETPDPVVDYNGISPFDNNPQKPIIDSKKVDL
-423 PTPSQQM
+423 TPSEQM

-470 VAGKAEDSNAP
+470 VAGKTEDSNAP

-490 SLSPEQIHG
+490 ELTPEQIHG
-499 AKNKYSPEVISVLES
+499 KQNTYGVDVTTAIEQLK
-514 LRQRQAEPQ
+514 QRQQGEQ
-523 TPENTDATYQA
+523 
-534 QLDALDQ
+534 
-541 QRAQFEAAGDYD
+541 
-553 NAEKLYNDMQTVS
+553 
-566 REWQT
+566 
-571 SRPKASKS
+571 
-579 NQKTE
+579 
-584 YVKTESDNAWSD
+584 
-596 FYKTNR
+596 
-602 HMMGDDLFE
+602 
-611 GGHKDKSDLKNAPKE
+611 NAPITFDE
-626 IQSRSAHGMAKST
+626 GIQNATAQQG
-639 PASAVNDLKE
+639 N
-649 LLTNGIDPN
+649 
-658 RGDGR
+658 
-663 LYTAPLNNV
+663 APLNNGSQPV
-672 IENDED
+672 SEQHDTN
-678 RRAASMSGT
+678 AASAMGAATGAAQKGLQPAKSDADQIIPSNQSLNEIQT
-687 SSGSSYGDG
+687 SE
-696 AFTLVAKE
+696 AKSKLP
-704 GVGDIYA
+704 DIHSK
-711 VSDVDAVMV
+711 VT
-720 NSSVPKSVVE
+720 
-730 GLRKDFPEMK
+730 
-740 IGYASELPTLL
+740 ELE
-751 SGSKQSNNAQL
+751 AQL
-762 QVAEL
+762 V
-767 ESQLTNEKSVP
+767 TEKSVP

-785 QIAKL
+785 QITELQNELSIQTQSDVNIDSPQKSTVENHRENFAKMDRSIAKVNAVRQRMREANPEIFTEANDRVRETHGL
-790 QQDNPIDQ
+790 TNARVTAIADEIESSGSYELSDREYDKIKNNPNYKIDYNPKTFTGKVIAVKDQHSGEWLGNNEDSDLDNA
-798 GAHAAATSIQND
+798 AHAAATSIQND

-854 EWAHTMSDHYGYIK
+854 EWAHKMSDHYGYIK

-876 HIDTYI
+876 HIDTYV
-882 GRNPESDQI
+882 GRNPESEQV

-907 KVMMGFNS
+907 KVMMGFHS
-915 QEEAIQAYSSN
+915 QEEAVQAYSSN
-926 FDDGW
+926 FDKGW

-937 AMSKDEFKTWL
+937 AMNKDEFKSWL
-948 KDGDTKKPANGTL
+948 KDEDTKKPAGGTL
-961 TNEGTTQPQDKIEK
+961 TNEGTTQPPGKTEK

-994 DSLITSNDAN
+994 DDLITSNDAN
-1004 GAVNPDFPQHLQP
+1004 GAVNPNFPKHLQP

-1053 VSGDGVVE
+1053 VSAEGVVE
-1061 SGNGRTLAIRKA
+1061 SGNGRTMAIRKS
-1073 YETGKGEAYKQWL
+1073 YETDKGEAYKQWL
-1086 SEQGYDVS
+1086 GEQGYDVS
-1094 GMKNPVLVRERTTA
+1094 GMKNPVLVRERTSSMT
-1108 MSDQELR
+1108 DQELR

-1124 TTLTMSPTEQ
+1124 STLTMSPTEQ

-1279 DDIFSGAVDPVTLD
+1279 DDIFSGAVDSVTLD
-1293 FLSVFYRGDKYTRA
+1293 FLSVFYRGDKYPRA

-1363 FTSPQPDDRNT
+1363 FASPQPDDRNT
-1374 VTSGGK
+1374 VTSGGT

-1389 DAETQTTEVKSSSPE
+1389 DAETQTTEVKSNSPE

-1885 SRYMSR
+1885 SRYMGR
-1891 LKMLADA
+1891 LKLLADA

-1936 RAFQGYVEDKISA
+1936 RAFQGYVEDKIAA

-1994 GLQTEK
+1994 GLQTKK
-2000 TETGQRLYSRVDGQK
+2000 TDTGTRLYSRAQDNVQSGQ
-2015 DHGSTP
+2015 TP
-2021 EQVREALVKRFGEKT
+2021 EQVREALVERFGEKT
-2036 ISSLEKRGLLDIV
+2036 ISSLERRGLLDIV
-2049 STVNEPG
+2049 STVDEPG

-2067 LVANNLNEASIIP
+2067 LVANNLNETSIIP

-2094 TMDPEQY
+2094 VMSEEKY
-2101 ADLMGIFNDMVKRK
+2101 ADLMGIFNDMVQRK

-2159 AIKRFIDKVV
+2159 AIKRFIDQVV

-2181 MNINLTPN
+2181 INLNLNEN
-2189 DMVALAERMIA
+2189 DLVALANRMV
-2200 SNQDFRTQKA
+2200 NQIGNQ
-2210 KGKTLNRT
+2210 
-2218 SDKRLNLDF
+2218 
-2227 SLASVWTAL
+2227 
-2236 SQDNDAF
+2236 
-2243 QLPISAKSDF
+2243 
-2253 AEIAAELNSELVVEE
+2253 
-2268 IPTHN
+2268 
-2273 SNGRYD
+2273 
-2279 KLFQVYMPNKKM
+2279 
-2291 VVVAQKGN
+2291 AQQN
-2299 DVWVNASQLR
+2299 TDTN
-2309 EGSRGKEVY
+2309 
-2318 NLVANYAHNNDL
+2318 
-2330 VFIGDPVG
+2330 
-2338 LSDRAMTRR
+2338 
-2347 LENMLS
+2347 
-2353 SALKFGTTK
+2353 
-2362 HLAPHANQ
+2362 
-2370 VKGNHV
+2370 
-2376 VKPLDWI
+2376 
-2383 KGDHVHNIEQM
+2383 
-2394 MFASYEAIAEVY
+2394 
-2406 PEIKSIKYN
+2406 
-2415 AEKDIFEG
+2415 
-2423 IATGRIKEDAHTFTQ
+2423 
-2438 EFTRGDFERLASNAR
+2438 
-2453 QNPIKLSSVYTPTA
+2453 QNPLY
-2467 GSTTLERAVLTQTFI
+2467 
-2482 NGTAQ
+2482 
-2487 DRLDIKERLE
+2487 
-2497 QTGSNRL
+2497 
-2504 TVDNAVLFSRQA
+2504 SRQA

-2530 KQGRNKLKTEAGYK
+2530 KQGRDKLKTEAGYK

-2591 MSDELARR
+2591 LSDDLARR

-2643 DALSDDAKKVYR
+2643 DALSGDAKKVYR

-2738 KLREVLLSEYPGS
+2738 KLREVLLTEYPGS

-2888 HEKMMQANSHPL
+2888 HKNMMEANSHPL

-3011 GVMWKLRPIMRVA
+3011 GVMWKLRPVMRVA

-3048 DSGSMHEQAF
+3048 DSGSMHDQAF

-3127 GIISMHTV
+3127 GIIGMHTV

>member
-1 MPDSNTITNPF
+1 MPDSKVINNPF
-12 LDDQTSTKTGVQG
+12 LDEQNTTKVSQSN
-25 GSKFDPSTAKPVANT
+25 GSKFDPSTAKPVTNT

-48 TKFDPSTAKAVDK
+48 SKFDPSTAKAVDK
-61 GFGGYVR
+61 GFSGHVR
-68 DLSASLMGGLAS
+68 DLGASLMGGLAS

-127 QSQEFSDAEGIVDKT
+127 QSQEFADAEGIIDKT
-142 KVALSNPSMIAN
+142 KVALSNPSMITN
-154 TVVESLPSMALG
+154 TVVESVPSMALG

-192 LVMTGAQAEQ
+192 LVMAGAQAEQ

-338 GQPNTENPESG
+338 GQSNAENPESG
-349 DDTDTTG
+349 DDTNTSG
-356 STPMLP
+356 SAPMLP
-362 APTGG
+362 VPTGG

-385 DQQGETDPA
+385 GQQDAVDPV
-394 QARQNFEYDQMPTDT
+394 QARQNFEYDQMPTDA

-415 GGLSRQYA
+415 GGLSRQYV

-451 SQQMQIEMQAQTAA
+451 SQQMQIEMQAQAAA
-465 ETASN
+465 ETTSN
-470 VAGKAEDSNAP
+470 AAGKTEDSNAP

-490 SLSPEQIHG
+490 ELTPEQIHG
-499 AKNKYSPEVISVLES
+499 KQNTYGADVTTAIEQLK
-514 LRQRQAEPQ
+514 QRQQ
-523 TPENTDATYQA
+523 G
-534 QLDALDQ
+534 DQ
-541 QRAQFEAAGDYD
+541 NAAITFD
-553 NAEKLYNDMQTVS
+553 
-566 REWQT
+566 
-571 SRPKASKS
+571 
-579 NQKTE
+579 
-584 YVKTESDNAWSD
+584 
-596 FYKTNR
+596 
-602 HMMGDDLFE
+602 E
-611 GGHKDKSDLKNAPKE
+611 G
-626 IQSRSAHGMAKST
+626 IQ
-639 PASAVNDLKE
+639 
-649 LLTNGIDPN
+649 NGTIQQGN
-658 RGDGR
+658 
-663 LYTAPLNNV
+663 APLNNGSQSV
-672 IENDED
+672 SEQHDTN
-678 RRAASMSGT
+678 AAPTMGAAQKGLQPAKSDAGQIVPPGQSPNEIQT
-687 SSGSSYGDG
+687 SK
-696 AFTLVAKE
+696 AK
-704 GVGDIYA
+704 
-711 VSDVDAVMV
+711 SKLLDAQSKVT
-720 NSSVPKSVVE
+720 
-730 GLRKDFPEMK
+730 
-740 IGYASELPTLL
+740 ELE
-751 SGSKQSNNAQL
+751 AQL
-762 QVAEL
+762 V
-767 ESQLTNEKSVP
+767 TEKSVP

-825 KGHIKVHGLDIAVE
+825 KGHIKFHGLDIAVE

-882 GRNPESDQI
+882 GRNPESEQI
-891 FIVDQ
+891 FVVDQ
-896 IDQKTGGFDEH
+896 IDQKTGRFDEH

-937 AMSKDEFKTWL
+937 AMNKDEFKSWL
-948 KDGDTKKPANGTL
+948 KDGDTKKPAGESAVPQSEATLDPQSIQRDYGDSLESVMSDVGTL
-961 TNEGTTQPQDKIEK
+961 
-975 VYTPGTNREI
+975 
-985 EVRHKVVEA
+985 A
-994 DSLITSNDAN
+994 DDFTIDLHSVPKKRNALKNPN
-1004 GAVNPDFPQHLQP
+1004 YHAVQH
-1017 RDRSRPTSIAQVHD
+1017 
-1031 IASKL
+1031 
-1036 NPKLLGENPS
+1036 E
-1046 TASGAPI
+1046 
-1053 VSGDGVVE
+1053 
-1061 SGNGRTLAIRKA
+1061 NGRVEIL
-1073 YETGKGEAYKQWL
+1073 
-1086 SEQGYDVS
+1086 
-1094 GMKNPVLVRERTTA
+1094 GMKHPATGEWVGKA
-1108 MSDQELR
+1108 
-1115 DYTRESNES
+1115 
-1124 TTLTMSPTEQ
+1124 PTEDKAPVQDSPAPAQ
-1134 AMVDAKAV
+1134 APVQEQNK
-1142 VDLLDQYRGGDIN
+1142 
-1155 SAANRDFVNRFVTEL
+1155 
-1170 VPTSERGKMLSA
+1170 
-1182 GTGLTQDGQRRINA
+1182 
-1196 ALVAAAYNDTFIVD
+1196 
-1210 QVFESTESDIKA
+1210 DIK
-1222 IGNALTDVAGF
+1222 
-1233 WAKMRDMAINGQIP
+1233 
-1247 KDLDVTPNLVE
+1247 
-1258 AVHLVQKARV
+1258 
-1268 TSTKLADLVAQ
+1268 
-1279 DDIFSGAVDPVTLD
+1279 
-1293 FLSVFYRGDKYTRA
+1293 
-1307 RGRERVA
+1307 
-1314 DALNHYAQQA
+1314 
-1324 MQQSN
+1324 SN
-1329 GENLFGDKP
+1329 
-1338 KNNTQLRGETLDRL
+1338 
-1352 DQQETDKQQDI
+1352 
-1363 FTSPQPDDRNT
+1363 
-1374 VTSGGK
+1374 
-1380 GQRATTESS
+1380 
-1389 DAETQTTEVKSSSPE
+1389 SPE

-1742 REDVRNNFEKLMVT
+1742 REDVRNAFEKLMVT

-1777 SRDEVQDKLNS
+1777 SRDEVQDKLNF

-1885 SRYMSR
+1885 SRYMGR
-1891 LKMLADA
+1891 LKLLADA

-2000 TETGQRLYSRVDGQK
+2000 TDTGTRLYSRAQDNMQSGQ
-2015 DHGSTP
+2015 TP
-2021 EQVREALVKRFGEKT
+2021 KQVREALVDRFGEKT
-2036 ISSLEKRGLLDIV
+2036 ISSLERRGLLDIV
-2049 STVNEPG
+2049 STVDEPG

-2067 LVANNLNEASIIP
+2067 LVANNLNETSIIP

-2094 TMDPEQY
+2094 VMSEEKY
-2101 ADLMGIFNDMVKRK
+2101 ADLMGIFNDMVQRK

-2127 RETDTKTQQLE
+2127 RETDAKTQQLE

-2181 MNINLTPN
+2181 INLNLNEN
-2189 DMVALAERMIA
+2189 DMVALANRMIQQQIAEPTSVENVRAQLQGTDQWMKAPNGKPTNLTEQQWLQVRTPEFKQWFGDWENSPETA
-2200 SNQDFRTQKA
+2200 SKVVDENGEPQVVYHGTSSQFTRFKLGGGLLGRGVYLTDRYEEAQNYAGSRSQNSEGTVMPLFANIPEMFDSNSKTTREQIVGAMQDGFNGIRHQFNNMDYLVAFNPEQVKSAVGNT
-2210 KGKTLNRT
+2210 GL
-2218 SDKRLNLDF
+2218 F
-2227 SLASVWTAL
+2227 S
-2236 SQDNDAF
+2236 SQD
-2243 QLPISAKSDF
+2243 
-2253 AEIAAELNSELVVEE
+2253 
-2268 IPTHN
+2268 T
-2273 SNGRYD
+2273 
-2279 KLFQVYMPNKKM
+2279 
-2291 VVVAQKGN
+2291 
-2299 DVWVNASQLR
+2299 
-2309 EGSRGKEVY
+2309 
-2318 NLVANYAHNNDL
+2318 
-2330 VFIGDPVG
+2330 
-2338 LSDRAMTRR
+2338 
-2347 LENMLS
+2347 
-2353 SALKFGTTK
+2353 
-2362 HLAPHANQ
+2362 
-2370 VKGNHV
+2370 
-2376 VKPLDWI
+2376 
-2383 KGDHVHNIEQM
+2383 
-2394 MFASYEAIAEVY
+2394 
-2406 PEIKSIKYN
+2406 
-2415 AEKDIFEG
+2415 DI
-2423 IATGRIKEDAHTFTQ
+2423 R
-2438 EFTRGDFERLASNAR
+2438 
-2453 QNPIKLSSVYTPTA
+2453 
-2467 GSTTLERAVLTQTFI
+2467 
-2482 NGTAQ
+2482 
-2487 DRLDIKERLE
+2487 
-2497 QTGSNRL
+2497 
-2504 TVDNAVLFSRQA
+2504 FSRQA
-2516 NAQQIIQNLVGNMN
+2516 NAQQIIQNLVSNMN

-2591 MSDELARR
+2591 LSDELARR

-2643 DALSDDAKKVYR
+2643 DALSGDAKKVYR

-2738 KLREVLLSEYPGS
+2738 KLREVLLTEYPGS

-2785 LNAKRQTELED
+2785 LNAQRQTELED

-2875 RVAQQVIDEMNKR
+2875 RVAQQVIEEMNKR

-2946 ALAQASNDFRKGVS
+2946 ALAKASDDFRKGVS

-3127 GIISMHTV
+3127 GIIGMHTV

-3334 VRAVQRDDMDGQK
+3334 VRAVQRDDMDGQQ
-3347 EIWAEIQA
+3347 EIWAEIQT

>member
-1 MPDSNTITNPF
+1 MPDSKVINNPF
-12 LDDQTSTKTGVQG
+12 LDEQNTTKVSQPN

-40 TPVSNNKN
+40 TPASNNKN

-61 GFGGYVR
+61 GFGGHIR
-68 DLSASLMGGLAS
+68 DLGASLMGGLAS

-105 ENFKLGDG
+105 DNFKLGDG

-127 QSQEFSDAEGIVDKT
+127 QSQEFADAEGIIDKT
-142 KVALSNPSMIAN
+142 KVALSNPSMITN
-154 TVVESLPSMALG
+154 TVVESLPSMAFG

-192 LVMTGAQAEQ
+192 LVMAGAQAEQ
-202 IRQETDDGLLTGKQ
+202 IRQEADDGLLTGKQ

-221 GTGVAGGL
+221 GTGVAGSL

-250 ARGVKPEQMANEISQ
+250 ARGVKPEQVAGEISQ

-338 GQPNTENPESG
+338 GQPNTDNPVSG
-349 DDTDTTG
+349 DETDTTG

-367 NGGTGLGFDG
+367 NGGSGLGFDG

-385 DQQGETDPA
+385 GQQDAVDPV
-394 QARQNFEYDQMPTDT
+394 QARQNFEYDQMATGA

-423 PTPSQQM
+423 PTPSEQM

-465 ETASN
+465 DAASN
-470 VAGKAEDSNAP
+470 VAGKTEDSNAP

-490 SLSPEQIHG
+490 ELTPEQIHG
-499 AKNKYSPEVISVLES
+499 KQNTYGADVTTAIEQLK
-514 LRQRQAEPQ
+514 QRQQGEQ
-523 TPENTDATYQA
+523 
-534 QLDALDQ
+534 
-541 QRAQFEAAGDYD
+541 
-553 NAEKLYNDMQTVS
+553 
-566 REWQT
+566 
-571 SRPKASKS
+571 
-579 NQKTE
+579 
-584 YVKTESDNAWSD
+584 
-596 FYKTNR
+596 
-602 HMMGDDLFE
+602 
-611 GGHKDKSDLKNAPKE
+611 NAPITFDE
-626 IQSRSAHGMAKST
+626 GIQNATAQQG
-639 PASAVNDLKE
+639 N
-649 LLTNGIDPN
+649 
-658 RGDGR
+658 
-663 LYTAPLNNV
+663 APLNNGSQPV
-672 IENDED
+672 SEQHDTN
-678 RRAASMSGT
+678 AASAMGAATGAAQKGLQPAKSDADQIIPSNQSLNEIQT
-687 SSGSSYGDG
+687 SE
-696 AFTLVAKE
+696 AKSKLP
-704 GVGDIYA
+704 DIHSK
-711 VSDVDAVMV
+711 VT
-720 NSSVPKSVVE
+720 
-730 GLRKDFPEMK
+730 
-740 IGYASELPTLL
+740 ELE
-751 SGSKQSNNAQL
+751 AQL
-762 QVAEL
+762 V
-767 ESQLTNEKSVP
+767 TEKSVP

-785 QIAKL
+785 QITELQNELSIQTQSDVNIDSPQKSTVENHRENFAKMDRSIAKVNAVRQRMREANPEIFTEANDRVRETHGL
-790 QQDNPIDQ
+790 TNARVTAIADEIESSGSYELSDREYDKIKNNPNYKIDYNPKTFTGKVIAVKDQHSGEWLGNNEDSDLDNA
-798 GAHAAATSIQND
+798 AHAAATSIQND

-854 EWAHTMSDHYGYIK
+854 EWAHTMSDHYGYLK
-868 KTTGADNE
+868 RTVGADNE
-876 HIDTYI
+876 NIDTYV
-882 GRNPESDQI
+882 GRNPESEQI
-891 FIVDQ
+891 FVVDQ
-896 IDQKTGGFDEH
+896 IDQKTGRFDEH
-907 KVMMGFNS
+907 KVMMGFHS
-915 QEEAIQAYSSN
+915 QEEAVQAYSSN
-926 FDDGW
+926 FDKGW

-937 AMSKDEFKTWL
+937 AMNKDEFKSWL
-948 KDGDTKKPANGTL
+948 KDEDTKKPAGGTL
-961 TNEGTTQPQDKIEK
+961 TNEGTTQPPGKTEK

-994 DSLITSNDAN
+994 DDLITSNDAN
-1004 GAVNPDFPQHLQP
+1004 GAVNPNFPKHLQP

-1053 VSGDGVVE
+1053 VSAEGVVE
-1061 SGNGRTLAIRKA
+1061 SGNGRTMAIRKS
-1073 YETGKGEAYKQWL
+1073 YETDKGEAYKQWL
-1086 SEQGYDVS
+1086 GEQGYDVS
-1094 GMKNPVLVRERTTA
+1094 GMKNPVLVRERTSSMT
-1108 MSDQELR
+1108 DQELR

-1124 TTLTMSPTEQ
+1124 STLTMSPTEQ

-1363 FTSPQPDDRNT
+1363 FASPQPDDRNT
-1374 VTSGGK
+1374 VTSGGT

-1634 AEVLNI
+1634 AEVLNV

-1742 REDVRNNFEKLMVT
+1742 REDVRNAFEKLMVT

-1885 SRYMSR
+1885 SRYMGR
-1891 LKMLADA
+1891 LKLLADA

-1973 RPFPSGEERVAINQ
+1973 RPFPYGEERVAINQ

-2000 TETGQRLYSRVDGQK
+2000 TDTGSRLYSRAQDNVQSGQ
-2015 DHGSTP
+2015 TP
-2021 EQVREALVKRFGEKT
+2021 EQVREALVERFGEKT
-2036 ISSLEKRGLLDIV
+2036 ISSLERRGLLDIV
-2049 STVNEPG
+2049 STVDEPG

-2067 LVANNLNEASIIP
+2067 LVANNLNETSIIP

-2094 TMDPEQY
+2094 VMSEEKY

-2181 MNINLTPN
+2181 INLNLNEN
-2189 DMVALAERMIA
+2189 DMVALANRMIQQQIAEPTSVENVRAQLQGTDQWMKAPNGQPTNLTEQQWLQVRTPEFKQWFGDWENSPETA
-2200 SNQDFRTQKA
+2200 SKVVDENGEPQVVYH
-2210 KGKTLNRT
+2210 GT
-2218 SDKRLNLDF
+2218 SSQFTRFKLGGGLLGRGVYLTDRYEEAQNYAG
-2227 SLASVWTAL
+2227 SR
-2236 SQDNDAF
+2236 SQDNEGTVMP
-2243 QLPISAKSDF
+2243 LF
-2253 AEIAAELNSELVVEE
+2253 ANIREMF
-2268 IPTHN
+2268 N
-2273 SNGRYD
+2273 SNSKTTREQIVGAMQGGFSGIRHQ
-2279 KLFQVYMPNKKM
+2279 F
-2291 VVVAQKGN
+2291 N
-2299 DVWVNASQLR
+2299 DMD
-2309 EGSRGKEVY
+2309 Y
-2318 NLVANYAHNNDL
+2318 LVAFN
-2330 VFIGDPVG
+2330 P
-2338 LSDRAMTRR
+2338 
-2347 LENMLS
+2347 E
-2353 SALKFGTTK
+2353 
-2362 HLAPHANQ
+2362 Q
-2370 VKGNHV
+2370 VKSAVGNTG
-2376 VKPLDWI
+2376 LFSSQDT
-2383 KGDHVHNIEQM
+2383 
-2394 MFASYEAIAEVY
+2394 
-2406 PEIKSIKYN
+2406 
-2415 AEKDIFEG
+2415 DI
-2423 IATGRIKEDAHTFTQ
+2423 R
-2438 EFTRGDFERLASNAR
+2438 
-2453 QNPIKLSSVYTPTA
+2453 
-2467 GSTTLERAVLTQTFI
+2467 
-2482 NGTAQ
+2482 
-2487 DRLDIKERLE
+2487 
-2497 QTGSNRL
+2497 
-2504 TVDNAVLFSRQA
+2504 FSRQA

-2738 KLREVLLSEYPGS
+2738 KLREVLLTEYPGS

-2864 DEFNAGKGYDQ
+2864 DEFNVGKGYDQ

-2888 HEKMMQANSHPL
+2888 HKNMMEANSHPL

-3048 DSGSMHEQAF
+3048 DSGSMHDQAF

-3207 LPNVQDGLEGKD
+3207 LPDVQDGLEGKD
-3219 FSDAMVMSALGP
+3219 FSDAMVMSGLGP

-3239 FKGLEELKD
+3239 FKGLAEI
-3248 GYGMRGV
+3248 GQGHGIRGV

-3272 ATEGSIDKTKVVIKD
+3272 ATEGAQDKTGVMIKD
-3287 DVGMLSLAA
+3287 DVGMFSLAA

-3319 TKRLDNRRDDLMNDY
+3319 TKRLDKRRTELMTDY
-3334 VRAVQRDDMDGQK
+3334 VRAVQRDDADGQK
-3347 EIWAEIQA
+3347 EIWAEIQT

>member
-1 MPDSNTITNPF
+1 MPDSKVINNPF
-12 LDDQTSTKTGVQG
+12 LEEQNTTKVSQPN

-40 TPVSNNKN
+40 TPASNNKD
-48 TKFDPSTAKAVDK
+48 TKFDPSTAKAVNK
-61 GFGGYVR
+61 GFGGHVR
-68 DLSASLMGGLAS
+68 DLGASLMGGLAS
-80 VPDVAVGVADL
+80 VPDVAVGVADM

-127 QSQEFSDAEGIVDKT
+127 QSQEFSDAEGIIDKT
-142 KVALSNPSMIAN
+142 KVALSNPSMITN
-154 TVVESLPSMALG
+154 TVVESVPSMALG

-192 LVMTGAQAEQ
+192 LVMAGAQAEQ

-221 GTGVAGGL
+221 GTGVAGSL

-250 ARGVKPEQMANEISQ
+250 ARGIKPEQVAGEISQ

-271 PKSVVL
+271 PKNIVL

-325 GTVAGASQASKWA
+325 GTVVGATQTSKWA
-338 GQPNTENPESG
+338 GQPNAENPESG
-349 DDTDTTG
+349 DETDTTS

-367 NGGTGLGFDG
+367 NGGTGLGFDS

-385 DQQGETDPA
+385 GQQDTVDLG
-394 QARQNFEYDQMPTDT
+394 QARQNFEYDQMPTDA
-409 ERQIEF
+409 EAQIEF

-423 PTPSQQM
+423 LKPLEQM

-444 TAVDNGV
+444 TAVDSGI
-451 SQQMQIEMQAQTAA
+451 SQQIQIEMQAQAAA
-465 ETASN
+465 ETASK
-470 VAGKAEDSNAP
+470 VAEKTEDSNAP

-490 SLSPEQIHG
+490 ELTPEQIHG
-499 AKNKYSPEVISVLES
+499 KQNTYGPDVTTAIEQLK
-514 LRQRQAEPQ
+514 QRQQGE
-523 TPENTDATYQA
+523 
-534 QLDALDQ
+534 
-541 QRAQFEAAGDYD
+541 
-553 NAEKLYNDMQTVS
+553 
-566 REWQT
+566 
-571 SRPKASKS
+571 
-579 NQKTE
+579 
-584 YVKTESDNAWSD
+584 
-596 FYKTNR
+596 
-602 HMMGDDLFE
+602 
-611 GGHKDKSDLKNAPKE
+611 KNA
-626 IQSRSAHGMAKST
+626 
-639 PASAVNDLKE
+639 
-649 LLTNGIDPN
+649 LLTIDESTQNGKAQQGN
-658 RGDGR
+658 
-663 LYTAPLNNV
+663 APLNNGSQSV
-672 IENDED
+672 SEQYDTTT
-678 RRAASMSGT
+678 ASAMGATTGT
-687 SSGSSYGDG
+687 
-696 AFTLVAKE
+696 AQKELHPAK
-704 GVGDIYA
+704 
-711 VSDVDAVMV
+711 SDAGQIVLPNQSLNEIQTSEA
-720 NSSVPKSVVE
+720 KSKLLDTQSKVT
-730 GLRKDFPEMK
+730 
-740 IGYASELPTLL
+740 ELE
-751 SGSKQSNNAQL
+751 AQL
-762 QVAEL
+762 V
-767 ESQLTNEKSVP
+767 TEKSVP

-798 GAHAAATSIQND
+798 GAHTAATSIQND

-847 GTDPDGK
+847 GTDPGGK
-854 EWAHTMSDHYGYIK
+854 EWAHEMSDHYGYIK

-876 HIDTYI
+876 HIDTYV
-882 GRNPESDQI
+882 GRNPESDQV

-915 QEEAIQAYSSN
+915 QEEAVQAYSSN

-937 AMSKDEFKTWL
+937 AMNKDEFKSWL
-948 KDGDTKKPANGTL
+948 KDRDTKKPAG
-961 TNEGTTQPQDKIEK
+961 ESVAPQSKPALDPQS
-975 VYTPGTNREI
+975 VQRDYG
-985 EVRHKVVEA
+985 
-994 DSLITSNDAN
+994 DSLESVMSDVETLADDFTIDLHSVPKKRNALKNPNYHAVQHEN
-1004 GAVNPDFPQHLQP
+1004 GRVE
-1017 RDRSRPTSIAQVHD
+1017 I
-1031 IASKL
+1031 
-1036 NPKLLGENPS
+1036 LGMKHPA
-1046 TASGAPI
+1046 TGKWVGKAPI
-1053 VSGDGVVE
+1053 ED
-1061 SGNGRTLAIRKA
+1061 KA
-1073 YETGKGEAYKQWL
+1073 PVQYSPAPAQAPVQ
-1086 SEQGYDVS
+1086 EQN
-1094 GMKNPVLVRERTTA
+1094 K
-1108 MSDQELR
+1108 
-1115 DYTRESNES
+1115 
-1124 TTLTMSPTEQ
+1124 
-1134 AMVDAKAV
+1134 
-1142 VDLLDQYRGGDIN
+1142 
-1155 SAANRDFVNRFVTEL
+1155 
-1170 VPTSERGKMLSA
+1170 
-1182 GTGLTQDGQRRINA
+1182 
-1196 ALVAAAYNDTFIVD
+1196 
-1210 QVFESTESDIKA
+1210 DIK
-1222 IGNALTDVAGF
+1222 
-1233 WAKMRDMAINGQIP
+1233 
-1247 KDLDVTPNLVE
+1247 
-1258 AVHLVQKARV
+1258 
-1268 TSTKLADLVAQ
+1268 
-1279 DDIFSGAVDPVTLD
+1279 
-1293 FLSVFYRGDKYTRA
+1293 
-1307 RGRERVA
+1307 
-1314 DALNHYAQQA
+1314 
-1324 MQQSN
+1324 SN
-1329 GENLFGDKP
+1329 
-1338 KNNTQLRGETLDRL
+1338 
-1352 DQQETDKQQDI
+1352 
-1363 FTSPQPDDRNT
+1363 
-1374 VTSGGK
+1374 
-1380 GQRATTESS
+1380 
-1389 DAETQTTEVKSSSPE
+1389 SPE

-1430 RKDTAVK
+1430 RKDTSVK
-1437 TGKKPVAEKPKD
+1437 TGKKPVVEKFKD

-1484 WMGNNRRLTNQ
+1484 WKGNNRRLTNQ

-1508 VAAVAM
+1508 VAAVAI

-1586 GVARREGDAK
+1586 GVARREADAK
-1596 DSDFS
+1596 DSDFI

-1885 SRYMSR
+1885 SRYMGR
-1891 LKMLADA
+1891 LKMLSDA

-1936 RAFQGYVEDKISA
+1936 RAFQGYVEDKIAA

-1987 AFDDLIG
+1987 AFDDLIS

-2000 TETGQRLYSRVDGQK
+2000 TDTGSRLYSRAQDNVQSGQ
-2015 DHGSTP
+2015 TP

-2036 ISSLEKRGLLDIV
+2036 ISSLERRGLLDIV
-2049 STVNEPG
+2049 STVDEPG

-2067 LVANNLNEASIIP
+2067 LVANNLNETSIIP

-2094 TMDPEQY
+2094 IMSEEKY
-2101 ADLMGIFNDMVKRK
+2101 ADLMGIFNDMVQRK

-2159 AIKRFIDKVV
+2159 AIKRFMDKVV

-2181 MNINLTPN
+2181 INLNLNEN
-2189 DMVALAERMIA
+2189 DMVALANRMIQQQIAEPTSVENVRAQLQGTDQWMKAPNGQPTNLTEQQWLQVRTPEFKQWFGDWENSPETA
-2200 SNQDFRTQKA
+2200 SKVVDENGEPQVVYH
-2210 KGKTLNRT
+2210 GT
-2218 SDKRLNLDF
+2218 SSQFTRFKLGGGLLGRGVYLTDRYEEAQNYAG
-2227 SLASVWTAL
+2227 SR
-2236 SQDNDAF
+2236 SQDSEGTVMP
-2243 QLPISAKSDF
+2243 LF
-2253 AEIAAELNSELVVEE
+2253 AN
-2268 IPTHN
+2268 IPEMFN
-2273 SNGRYD
+2273 SNSKTTREQIIGAMQDGFNGIRHQ
-2279 KLFQVYMPNKKM
+2279 F
-2291 VVVAQKGN
+2291 N
-2299 DVWVNASQLR
+2299 DMD
-2309 EGSRGKEVY
+2309 Y
-2318 NLVANYAHNNDL
+2318 LVAFN
-2330 VFIGDPVG
+2330 P
-2338 LSDRAMTRR
+2338 
-2347 LENMLS
+2347 E
-2353 SALKFGTTK
+2353 
-2362 HLAPHANQ
+2362 Q
-2370 VKGNHV
+2370 VKSAVGNTG
-2376 VKPLDWI
+2376 LFSSQDT
-2383 KGDHVHNIEQM
+2383 
-2394 MFASYEAIAEVY
+2394 
-2406 PEIKSIKYN
+2406 
-2415 AEKDIFEG
+2415 DI
-2423 IATGRIKEDAHTFTQ
+2423 R
-2438 EFTRGDFERLASNAR
+2438 
-2453 QNPIKLSSVYTPTA
+2453 
-2467 GSTTLERAVLTQTFI
+2467 
-2482 NGTAQ
+2482 
-2487 DRLDIKERLE
+2487 
-2497 QTGSNRL
+2497 
-2504 TVDNAVLFSRQA
+2504 FSRQA

-2530 KQGRNKLKTEAGYK
+2530 KQGREKLKAEAGYK

-2591 MSDELARR
+2591 FSDDLARR

-2738 KLREVLLSEYPGS
+2738 KLREILSEEYPDAEVD
-2751 NVLEPKLDKEFNAAR
+2751 NPIRDKQFDAKQ
-2766 DGVGRG
+2766 DGVSRG

-2785 LNAKRQTELED
+2785 LNTQRQAELED

-2838 GGSYLAK
+2838 GSSYLAK
-2845 LRYKDQLEEMLDG
+2845 LRYKDQLEDLLDD
-2858 MQKHAN
+2858 MQKHIKEQIKVN
-2864 DEFNAGKGYDQ
+2864 KDYNQ
-2875 RVAQQVIDEMNKR
+2875 PVARQVLDEMNSR
-2888 HEKMMQANSHPL
+2888 HKNMMEANSHPL

-3048 DSGSMHEQAF
+3048 DSGSMHDQAF

-3117 ARREAQRALA
+3117 ARCEAQRALA
-3127 GIISMHTV
+3127 GIVGMHTV

-3149 AMASMLGS
+3149 AMASMFGS
-3157 DDDEPWDAEVAIRN
+3157 DDDEPWDAEVALRN

-3207 LPNVQDGLEGKD
+3207 LPDVQDGLEGKD

-3239 FKGLEELKD
+3239 FKGLAEI
-3248 GYGMRGV
+3248 GQGHGMRGV

-3272 ATEGSIDKTKVVIKD
+3272 ATEGAQDKTGVMIKD
-3287 DVGMLSLAA
+3287 DVGKLSLAA
-3296 QAVGFSPSEV
+3296 QAIGFSPSEV

-3319 TKRLDNRRDDLMNDY
+3319 TKRLDKRRTELMNDY

-3355 FNQKNPSRRISRVQA
+3355 FNQKNPLRRISRVQA

>member
-1 MPDSNTITNPF
+1 MPDSNAINNPF
-12 LDDQTSTKTGVQG
+12 LDDQNTTKTNAQG

-40 TPVSNNKN
+40 TSASKDKN
-48 TKFDPSTAKAVDK
+48 SKFDPSTAKAVDK
-61 GFGGYVR
+61 GFGGHVR
-68 DLSASLMGGLAS
+68 DLGASLMGGLAA

-91 YSGGRAGKAVDNLS
+91 YTGGRAGKAVDNLS

-113 RKYWQDQKTDHAKV
+113 QTYWQGTKTDHAKV
-127 QSQEFSDAEGIVDKT
+127 QSQEFADAEGIVDKT
-142 KVALSNPSMIAN
+142 KVALSNPSMITN

-177 KGLINPVAAGAAGEG
+177 RGLINPVAAGAAGEG
-192 LVMTGAQAEQ
+192 LVMAGAQAEQ
-202 IRQETDDGLLTGKQ
+202 IRQKTDDGLLTGTQ
-216 VAAAA
+216 TAAAA
-221 GTGVAGGL
+221 GTGVAGSL

-238 KKLGFEDVDTLM
+238 RKLGFEDVDTLM
-250 ARGVKPEQMANEISQ
+250 ARGVKPEQVAGEISQ

-310 DDAIVMGTLAGMAMG
+310 DDAIVMGTLAGMVMG
-325 GTVAGASQASKWA
+325 GTVAGTSQASKWA
-338 GQPNTENPESG
+338 GQPNTGNPEAS

-367 NGGTGLGFDG
+367 NGGVPGLSYDG

-385 DQQGETDPA
+385 GQQGATEPA
-394 QARQNFEYDQMPTDT
+394 QARQNFEYDQMSTDADNL
-409 ERQIEF
+409 INY
-415 GGLSRQYA
+415 GGQSPQSA
-423 PTPSQQM
+423 PNPSEQM

-444 TAVDNGV
+444 TAVDSGM
-451 SQQMQIEMQAQTAA
+451 SQQMQIEMQAQAA
-465 ETASN
+465 VESSSN
-470 VAGKAEDSNAP
+470 STEKTTDSNAP
-481 LQQAADAAR
+481 LQQAADAVR
-490 SLSPEQIHG
+490 ELTPEQIHG
-499 AKNKYSPEVISVLES
+499 KQNNYGTEVTTAIEQLK
-514 LRQRQAEPQ
+514 QRQQ
-523 TPENTDATYQA
+523 
-534 QLDALDQ
+534 
-541 QRAQFEAAGDYD
+541 
-553 NAEKLYNDMQTVS
+553 
-566 REWQT
+566 
-571 SRPKASKS
+571 
-579 NQKTE
+579 
-584 YVKTESDNAWSD
+584 
-596 FYKTNR
+596 
-602 HMMGDDLFE
+602 
-611 GGHKDKSDLKNAPKE
+611 GGQNAPVTDIGRTQNE
-626 IQSRSAHGMAKST
+626 
-639 PASAVNDLKE
+639 AVQPGN
-649 LLTNGIDPN
+649 
-658 RGDGR
+658 
-663 LYTAPLNNV
+663 APLNNGSQPV
-672 IENDED
+672 SEQNDTNA
-678 RRAASMSGT
+678 RSQMGTATGAAQKGLQPAQSDAGQAISSNQSINEIQT
-687 SSGSSYGDG
+687 SEVKSKLLG
-696 AFTLVAKE
+696 AQSKVT
-704 GVGDIYA
+704 
-711 VSDVDAVMV
+711 
-720 NSSVPKSVVE
+720 
-730 GLRKDFPEMK
+730 
-740 IGYASELPTLL
+740 ELE
-751 SGSKQSNNAQL
+751 AQL
-762 QVAEL
+762 A
-767 ESQLTNEKSVP
+767 TEKSVP

-785 QIAKL
+785 QIAELQNELSIQAQSDVNIDSPQKSTVENHRENFAKMDRSIAKVNAVRQRMREENPEIFTEANDRVRETHGLTNARVTAIADEIESSGSYELSDREYDKVKNNPNYKIDYNPKTFTGKVIAVKDQHSGEWVGNREQSNGQSTAQINAGQVTQNEIQTSNNQTRVSELEAQLATEKSVPKKAQLRKQIAKL
-790 QQDNPIDQ
+790 QEDNPIDQ
-798 GAHAAATSIQND
+798 AAHAAATSIQND

-868 KTTGADNE
+868 SSIGADNE
-876 HIDTYI
+876 AIDTYI
-882 GRNPESDQI
+882 GRNPESDQV

-915 QEEAIQAYSSN
+915 QEDAIQAYSSN
-926 FDDGW
+926 FDKGW

-937 AMSKDEFKTWL
+937 AMNKDEFKTWL
-948 KDGDTKKPANGTL
+948 KDGDTKKPAGGTL
-961 TNEGTTQPQDKIEK
+961 TNEGTTQPPD
-975 VYTPGTNREI
+975 
-985 EVRHKVVEA
+985 
-994 DSLITSNDAN
+994 DAN
-1004 GAVNPDFPQHLQP
+1004 TG
-1017 RDRSRPTSIAQVHD
+1017 TS
-1031 IASKL
+1031 
-1036 NPKLLGENPS
+1036 
-1046 TASGAPI
+1046 
-1053 VSGDGVVE
+1053 
-1061 SGNGRTLAIRKA
+1061 GRT
-1073 YETGKGEAYKQWL
+1073 GQ
-1086 SEQGYDVS
+1086 
-1094 GMKNPVLVRERTTA
+1094 RTIT
-1108 MSDQELR
+1108 
-1115 DYTRESNES
+1115 ES
-1124 TTLTMSPTEQ
+1124 P
-1134 AMVDAKAV
+1134 DAK
-1142 VDLLDQYRGGDIN
+1142 
-1155 SAANRDFVNRFVTEL
+1155 
-1170 VPTSERGKMLSA
+1170 
-1182 GTGLTQDGQRRINA
+1182 
-1196 ALVAAAYNDTFIVD
+1196 
-1210 QVFESTESDIKA
+1210 
-1222 IGNALTDVAGF
+1222 TD
-1233 WAKMRDMAINGQIP
+1233 
-1247 KDLDVTPNLVE
+1247 
-1258 AVHLVQKARV
+1258 ARN
-1268 TSTKLADLVAQ
+1268 K
-1279 DDIFSGAVDPVTLD
+1279 
-1293 FLSVFYRGDKYTRA
+1293 
-1307 RGRERVA
+1307 
-1314 DALNHYAQQA
+1314 
-1324 MQQSN
+1324 
-1329 GENLFGDKP
+1329 
-1338 KNNTQLRGETLDRL
+1338 
-1352 DQQETDKQQDI
+1352 
-1363 FTSPQPDDRNT
+1363 
-1374 VTSGGK
+1374 
-1380 GQRATTESS
+1380 
-1389 DAETQTTEVKSSSPE
+1389 TEVKS
-1404 KPDSSKPAATKP
+1404 KSSKSTIEKP
-1416 KEVIQDFGEKIGGA
+1416 KEIIQDFGEKIGGA

-1437 TGKKPVAEKPKD
+1437 TGKKSAVEKPKD

-1469 AEVGKWTISDTKNKD
+1469 AEVSKWTISDSKNKD

-1495 MFNSQEEAEKFLP
+1495 MFDSQEEAEKFLP

-1522 KDGKKG
+1522 QDGKKG

-1533 TVSDRKHVQVVQQL
+1533 TVSDRKRVQVVQQL
-1547 FDTRDAANEYLVRH
+1547 FDTREAANEYLVRH

-1607 GVEFGNWNNQAER
+1607 GVEFGNWNNQVER

-1730 ASHGFKVVKSGV
+1730 ASHGFRVVKSGV
-1742 REDVRNNFEKLMVT
+1742 REDVRNAFEKLMVT
-1756 MFKKSQAYIE
+1756 MFKKSQAYME

-1833 ARKNPKSRSTF
+1833 ARNNPKSRSTF

-1855 KINEIFKAVRGRSGF
+1855 KINEIFKKVRGRSGF

-1885 SRYMSR
+1885 SRYLGR
-1891 LKMLADA
+1891 LKMLAEA

-1936 RAFQGYVEDKISA
+1936 RAFQGYVEDKIAA

-1973 RPFPSGEERVAINQ
+1973 RPFPHGEERVAINQ

-2000 TETGQRLYSRVDGQK
+2000 TETGQRLYSRVEGQN
-2015 DHGSTP
+2015 DQSSTP
-2021 EQVREALVKRFGEKT
+2021 QQVREALVKRFGEKT
-2036 ISSLEKRGLLDIV
+2036 ISSLERRGLLDIV
-2049 STVNEPG
+2049 STVDEPG

-2067 LVANNLNEASIIP
+2067 LVANNLNETSIIP

-2094 TMDPEQY
+2094 TMNPEQY
-2101 ADLMGIFNDMVKRK
+2101 ADLMGIFNDMVQRK
-2115 HPLALEAKRLAE
+2115 HPLAIEAKRLAE

-2181 MNINLTPN
+2181 INLNLNEN
-2189 DMVALAERMIA
+2189 DMVALANRMV
-2200 SNQDFRTQKA
+2200 NQIGNQ
-2210 KGKTLNRT
+2210 
-2218 SDKRLNLDF
+2218 
-2227 SLASVWTAL
+2227 
-2236 SQDNDAF
+2236 
-2243 QLPISAKSDF
+2243 
-2253 AEIAAELNSELVVEE
+2253 
-2268 IPTHN
+2268 
-2273 SNGRYD
+2273 
-2279 KLFQVYMPNKKM
+2279 
-2291 VVVAQKGN
+2291 AQQN
-2299 DVWVNASQLR
+2299 TDTN
-2309 EGSRGKEVY
+2309 
-2318 NLVANYAHNNDL
+2318 
-2330 VFIGDPVG
+2330 
-2338 LSDRAMTRR
+2338 
-2347 LENMLS
+2347 
-2353 SALKFGTTK
+2353 
-2362 HLAPHANQ
+2362 
-2370 VKGNHV
+2370 
-2376 VKPLDWI
+2376 
-2383 KGDHVHNIEQM
+2383 
-2394 MFASYEAIAEVY
+2394 
-2406 PEIKSIKYN
+2406 
-2415 AEKDIFEG
+2415 
-2423 IATGRIKEDAHTFTQ
+2423 
-2438 EFTRGDFERLASNAR
+2438 
-2453 QNPIKLSSVYTPTA
+2453 QNPLY
-2467 GSTTLERAVLTQTFI
+2467 
-2482 NGTAQ
+2482 
-2487 DRLDIKERLE
+2487 
-2497 QTGSNRL
+2497 
-2504 TVDNAVLFSRQA
+2504 SRQA

-2530 KQGRNKLKTEAGYK
+2530 KQGRDKLKTEAGYK

-2591 MSDELARR
+2591 LSDDLARR

-2627 QPGDNVAE
+2627 QPGDNIAE
-2635 YAKLKKQF
+2635 YTKLKKQF
-2643 DALSDDAKKVYR
+2643 DTLSGDAKKVYR
-2655 EARDAYKK
+2655 EARDTYKK

-2671 IQDRIL
+2671 IQERIL

-2707 LQRFGKYVVVAKN
+2707 LQRFGKYVVLVRDAKDQ
-2720 NKGEVLSVSRA
+2720 VISVSRA

-2738 KLREVLLSEYPGS
+2738 KLREILQGDYP
-2751 NVLEPKLDKEFNAAR
+2751 NAKVYKPMLDKEYDAAR

-2772 FMTTLFNELGSLG
+2772 FMTNLFNELGSFG
-2785 LNAKRQTELED
+2785 LNAQRQAELED

-2803 KSLPDLSYAKHSIH
+2803 KSLPDLSYAKHSVH

-2858 MQKHAN
+2858 MQKHATEQAKI
-2864 DEFNAGKGYDQ
+2864 DDDYDQ
-2875 RVAQQVIDEMNKR
+2875 PVAQQVIDEMNKR
-2888 HEKMMQANSHPL
+2888 HKNMMEANSHPL

-2960 IKGINPK
+2960 INGINPK
-2967 NWENDIAKILKGDE
+2967 NWENDIGKILKGDE
-2981 LKAYEE
+2981 LKAYKE

-3048 DSGSMHEQAF
+3048 DNGSMHDQAF

-3069 FDYSSGNRPRIMQG
+3069 FDYSAGNRPRIMQG
-3083 NIAKVILLFKQF
+3083 NIAKVIFLFKQF

-3127 GIISMHTV
+3127 GIVGMHTI

-3149 AMASMLGS
+3149 AVASMLGS
-3157 DDDEPWDAEVAIRN
+3157 DDDEPWDAEAALRN
-3171 WLADT
+3171 ALADALGT
-3176 FGQKTSEVLMKGASR
+3176 KTSEVLMKGASR

-3207 LPNVQDGLEGKD
+3207 LPDVQDGLEGKD
-3219 FSDAMVMSALGP
+3219 FSDAMVMSGLGP

-3239 FKGLEELKD
+3239 FKGLAEI
-3248 GYGMRGV
+3248 GQGHGMRGV

-3272 ATEGSIDKTKVVIKD
+3272 ATEGAQDKTGVMIKNE
-3287 DVGMLSLAA
+3287 VGMLSLAS
-3296 QAVGFSPSEV
+3296 QAIGFSPSEV

-3319 TKRLDNRRDDLMNDY
+3319 TKRLDKRRTELMTDY
-3334 VRAVQRDDMDGQK
+3334 VRAIQRDDADSQK

-3394 REDADIGRFAFDE
+3394 RDDADVGRFAFEN

>member
-1 MPDSNTITNPF
+1 MSE
-12 LDDQTSTKTGVQG
+12 QK
-25 GSKFDPSTAKPVANT
+25 KPWEQNWNQPAEA
-40 TPVSNNKN
+40 PVSTQ
-48 TKFDPSTAKAVDK
+48 TKKPWEHNWNGKSEPEVEKSK
-61 GFGGYVR
+61 GFGGHVR
-68 DLSASLMGGLAS
+68 DIGASLAAGAAS
-80 VPDVAVGVADL
+80 LPDVAIGIGDILTGGTVGKTVEDSGLYTPGSGREYWAD
-91 YSGGRAGKAVDNLS
+91 K
-105 ENFKLGDG
+105 
-113 RKYWQDQKTDHAKV
+113 KTDQAKA
-127 QSQEFSDAEGIVDKT
+127 QSQKFSDAEGIIDKT
-142 KVALSNPSMIAN
+142 KVALTNPTLITN
-154 TVVESLPSMALG
+154 TVAESLPTMVAG
-166 GLAGRGLNVAS
+166 GLVGRGLSTAT
-177 KGLINPVAAGAAGEG
+177 KGAISPMVGGAIGEG
-192 LVMTGAQAEQ
+192 TMMAGSQAEN
-202 IRQETDDGLLTGKQ
+202 IRQQTDDGLLTGNQ
-216 VAAAA
+216 VAASVATGA
-221 GTGVAGGL
+221 LGTLFGLAGGA
-229 LGFLGGTVA
+229 VA
-238 KKLGFEDVDTLM
+238 KKFGFGDIDSML
-250 ARGVKPEQMANEISQ
+250 AGANAQQVAGEIAKVPLKQ
-265 IPFSSI
+265 V
-271 PKSVVL
+271 PKHVVL
-277 GAISEGLLEE
+277 GALSEGLLEE
-287 MPQSVTEQVLQN
+287 LPQSAQEQVLQN
-299 YALDKDLFEGV
+299 YALNKDLMDGV
-310 DDAIVMGTLAGMAMG
+310 DDAIVMGALAGMTMGAAASGLSVQSHNQRYNAQEQLKVAQQAAQQAQETQAMRDAQSQLFG
-325 GTVAGASQASKWA
+325 GDVPDPVLDPSKLNPFYNNAPLASPIIDMNRLEAADGNPRYENGVNYAPPEIATQLSLIDEQPQQADNGIEFERPEQ
-338 GQPNTENPESG
+338 GQ
-349 DDTDTTG
+349 TD
-356 STPMLP
+356 L
-362 APTGG
+362 
-367 NGGTGLGFDG
+367 
-377 LQGEYIPA
+377 
-385 DQQGETDPA
+385 
-394 QARQNFEYDQMPTDT
+394 
-409 ERQIEF
+409 ERQIQFNNTF
-415 GGLSRQYA
+415 GLETPDPVVDYNGISPFNNNPQKPIIDPKKVDL
-423 PTPSQQM
+423 TPSHQM

-451 SQQMQIEMQAQTAA
+451 SQQMQIEMQAQAAA
-465 ETASN
+465 ETTSN
-470 VAGKAEDSNAP
+470 VAGKTEDSNAP
-481 LQQAADAAR
+481 LHQAADAV
-490 SLSPEQIHG
+490 SELTPEQIHG
-499 AKNKYSPEVISVLES
+499 KQNTYGPEVTTAIE
-514 LRQRQAEPQ
+514 RIKQRQQGEQNVPITIDEGIQ
-523 TPENTDATYQA
+523 NATA
-534 QLDALDQ
+534 QQ
-541 QRAQFEAAGDYD
+541 G
-553 NAEKLYNDMQTVS
+553 
-566 REWQT
+566 
-571 SRPKASKS
+571 
-579 NQKTE
+579 
-584 YVKTESDNAWSD
+584 
-596 FYKTNR
+596 
-602 HMMGDDLFE
+602 
-611 GGHKDKSDLKNAPKE
+611 NAPFINGSQPVSE
-626 IQSRSAHGMAKST
+626 QH
-639 PASAVNDLKE
+639 D
-649 LLTNGIDPN
+649 TN
-658 RGDGR
+658 
-663 LYTAPLNNV
+663 
-672 IENDED
+672 
-678 RRAASMSGT
+678 AA
-687 SSGSSYGDG
+687 
-696 AFTLVAKE
+696 
-704 GVGDIYA
+704 
-711 VSDVDAVMV
+711 
-720 NSSVPKSVVE
+720 
-730 GLRKDFPEMK
+730 
-740 IGYASELPTLL
+740 
-751 SGSKQSNNAQL
+751 L
-762 QVAEL
+762 QVADGTGTISEGSQLSQTNTGQRSTRADFLSTDIKTADSTPGLADTQSKVTEL
-767 ESQLTNEKSVP
+767 EAQLVTEKSVP

-785 QIAKL
+785 QLEALNAERTTIAEDNAPATVQGLTEIQASEAKSQFDSPQGLNSTQQIATQQLSKVDRDIASVKQQL
-790 QQDNPIDQ
+790 QAEKSLPKKMQMRKQLESLQAQRTEIETQHKNIEQ
-798 GAHAAATSIQND
+798 QTKIENAAHEAASSPLND

-882 GRNPESDQI
+882 GRNPESEQI
-891 FIVDQ
+891 FVVDQ

-915 QEEAIQAYSSN
+915 QEDAIKAYSSN

-937 AMSKDEFKTWL
+937 AMNKDEFKSWL
-948 KDGDTKKPANGTL
+948 KDGDTKKPADGTL
-961 TNEGTTQPQDKIEK
+961 TNEGTTQPQGKTEK

-1004 GAVNPDFPQHLQP
+1004 GAVNPNFPKHLQP

-1053 VSGDGVVE
+1053 VSAEGVVE
-1061 SGNGRTLAIRKA
+1061 SGNGRTMAIRKA

-1086 SEQGYDVS
+1086 GEQGYDVS
-1094 GMKNPVLVRERTTA
+1094 GMKNPVLVRERTSSMT
-1108 MSDQELR
+1108 DQELR
-1115 DYTRESNES
+1115 NYTRESNES
-1124 TTLTMSPTEQ
+1124 STLTMSPTEQ

-1363 FTSPQPDDRNT
+1363 FASPQPDDRNT
-1374 VTSGGK
+1374 VTSGGT

-1389 DAETQTTEVKSSSPE
+1389 DAETQTTEVKSNSPE

-1547 FDTRDAANEYLVRH
+1547 FDTRDAANEYLVHH

-1885 SRYMSR
+1885 SRYMGR
-1891 LKMLADA
+1891 LKLLADA

-1936 RAFQGYVEDKISA
+1936 RAFQGYVEDKIAA

-1973 RPFPSGEERVAINQ
+1973 RPFPYGEERVAINQ

-2000 TETGQRLYSRVDGQK
+2000 TDTGTRLYSRAQDNVQSGQ
-2015 DHGSTP
+2015 TP

-2067 LVANNLNEASIIP
+2067 LVANNLNETSIIP

-2094 TMDPEQY
+2094 IMSEEKYT
-2101 ADLMGIFNDMVKRK
+2101 DLMGIFNDMVQRK

-2159 AIKRFIDKVV
+2159 AIKRFIDQVV

-2181 MNINLTPN
+2181 INLNLNEN
-2189 DMVALAERMIA
+2189 DMVALANRMIQQQIAEPTSVENVRAQLQGTDQWMKAPNGQPTNLTEQQWLQVRTPEFKQWFGDWENSPETA
-2200 SNQDFRTQKA
+2200 SKVVDENGEPQVVYH
-2210 KGKTLNRT
+2210 GT
-2218 SDKRLNLDF
+2218 SSQFTRFKLGGGLLGRGVYLTDRYEEAQNYAG
-2227 SLASVWTAL
+2227 SR
-2236 SQDNDAF
+2236 SQDSEGTVMPLFANIPEMFDSNSKTTREQIVGAMQDGFNGIRHQFNDM
-2243 QLPISAKSDF
+2243 D
-2253 AEIAAELNSELVVEE
+2253 
-2268 IPTHN
+2268 
-2273 SNGRYD
+2273 Y
-2279 KLFQVYMPNKKM
+2279 
-2291 VVVAQKGN
+2291 
-2299 DVWVNASQLR
+2299 
-2309 EGSRGKEVY
+2309 
-2318 NLVANYAHNNDL
+2318 LVAFN
-2330 VFIGDPVG
+2330 P
-2338 LSDRAMTRR
+2338 
-2347 LENMLS
+2347 E
-2353 SALKFGTTK
+2353 
-2362 HLAPHANQ
+2362 Q
-2370 VKGNHV
+2370 VKSAVGNTG
-2376 VKPLDWI
+2376 LFSSQDT
-2383 KGDHVHNIEQM
+2383 
-2394 MFASYEAIAEVY
+2394 
-2406 PEIKSIKYN
+2406 
-2415 AEKDIFEG
+2415 DI
-2423 IATGRIKEDAHTFTQ
+2423 R
-2438 EFTRGDFERLASNAR
+2438 
-2453 QNPIKLSSVYTPTA
+2453 
-2467 GSTTLERAVLTQTFI
+2467 
-2482 NGTAQ
+2482 
-2487 DRLDIKERLE
+2487 
-2497 QTGSNRL
+2497 
-2504 TVDNAVLFSRQA
+2504 FSRQT

-2627 QPGDNVAE
+2627 QPGDSVAE

-2707 LQRFGKYVVVAKN
+2707 LQRFGKYVVLVRDAKDQ
-2720 NKGEVLSVSRA
+2720 VISVSRA

-2738 KLREVLLSEYPGS
+2738 KLREILQGDYP
-2751 NVLEPKLDKEFNAAR
+2751 NAKVHKPMLDKEYDAAR

-2772 FMTTLFNELGSLG
+2772 FMTNLFNELGSFG
-2785 LNAKRQTELED
+2785 LNAQRQAELED

-2803 KSLPDLSYAKHSIH
+2803 KSLPDLSYAKHSVH

-2858 MQKHAN
+2858 MQKHATEQAKI
-2864 DEFNAGKGYDQ
+2864 DDDYEQ
-2875 RVAQQVIDEMNKR
+2875 PVAQQVIDEMNKR
-2888 HEKMMQANSHPL
+2888 HKNMMEANSHPL

-2946 ALAQASNDFRKGVS
+2946 ALAKASDDFRKGVS
-2960 IKGINPK
+2960 FNNSWNPK

-3127 GIISMHTV
+3127 GIIGMHTV

-3157 DDDEPWDAEVAIRN
+3157 DDDEPWDAEAALRN
-3171 WLADT
+3171 ALADALGT
-3176 FGQKTSEVLMKGASR
+3176 KTSEVLMKGASR

-3207 LPNVQDGLEGKD
+3207 LPDVQDGLEGKD

-3239 FKGLEELKD
+3239 FKGLAEI
-3248 GYGMRGV
+3248 GQGHGMRGV

-3272 ATEGSIDKTKVVIKD
+3272 ATEGAQDKTGVMIKD
-3287 DVGMLSLAA
+3287 DVGMFSLAA

-3319 TKRLDNRRDDLMNDY
+3319 TKRLDKRRTELMNDY

-3381 KQAEHGIY
+3381 KQAEYGIY

>member
-1 MPDSNTITNPF
+1 MPDSNTINNPF
-12 LDDQTSTKTGVQG
+12 LDDQTSTKTGAQG

-40 TPVSNNKN
+40 APGSNNKN

-61 GFGGYVR
+61 GFGGHVR
-68 DLSASLMGGLAS
+68 DLGASLMGGLAS

-113 RKYWQDQKTDHAKV
+113 RKYWQDQKTDHANV
-127 QSQEFSDAEGIVDKT
+127 QSQEFADAEGIIDKT

-192 LVMTGAQAEQ
+192 LVMAGAQAEQ
-202 IRQETDDGLLTGKQ
+202 IRQETDDGLLTGNQ

-338 GQPNTENPESG
+338 GQSNAENPESG
-349 DDTDTTG
+349 DDTNTSG
-356 STPMLP
+356 SAPMLP
-362 APTGG
+362 VPTGG

-385 DQQGETDPA
+385 GQQDAVDPV
-394 QARQNFEYDQMPTDT
+394 QARQNFEYDQMPTDA

-415 GGLSRQYA
+415 GGLSRQYV

-470 VAGKAEDSNAP
+470 VAGKTEDSNAP

-490 SLSPEQIHG
+490 ELTPEQIHG
-499 AKNKYSPEVISVLES
+499 KQNIYGTEVTTAIE
-514 LRQRQAEPQ
+514 
-523 TPENTDATYQA
+523 
-534 QLDALDQ
+534 QLKQSQKGDQ
-541 QRAQFEAAGDYD
+541 
-553 NAEKLYNDMQTVS
+553 
-566 REWQT
+566 
-571 SRPKASKS
+571 
-579 NQKTE
+579 
-584 YVKTESDNAWSD
+584 
-596 FYKTNR
+596 
-602 HMMGDDLFE
+602 
-611 GGHKDKSDLKNAPKE
+611 NAPITIDE
-626 IQSRSAHGMAKST
+626 GTQ
-639 PASAVNDLKE
+639 
-649 LLTNGIDPN
+649 NGTTQQ
-658 RGDGR
+658 G
-663 LYTAPLNNV
+663 
-672 IENDED
+672 
-678 RRAASMSGT
+678 
-687 SSGSSYGDG
+687 
-696 AFTLVAKE
+696 
-704 GVGDIYA
+704 
-711 VSDVDAVMV
+711 
-720 NSSVPKSVVE
+720 
-730 GLRKDFPEMK
+730 
-740 IGYASELPTLL
+740 
-751 SGSKQSNNAQL
+751 NAQL
-762 QVAEL
+762 NNGSQPFSEQHDTAATSAVGAATGTAQNELQPAQTDAGQVITPSQSPNEIQTSEAKSKLTEL
-767 ESQLTNEKSVP
+767 EAQLVTEKSVP

-790 QQDNPIDQ
+790 QNELSTQAQSDVNIDSPQKSTVENHRENFAKMDRSIAKVNAARQRMREANPEIFTEANDRVRETHGLTNARVTAIADEIESSGSYELSDREYGKIKNNPNYKIDYNPKTFTGKVIAIKDQHSGEWLGNNEDSDLDNA
-798 GAHAAATSIQND
+798 AHAAATSIQND

-854 EWAHTMSDHYGYIK
+854 EWAHTMSDHYGYLK
-868 KTTGADNE
+868 RTVGADNE
-876 HIDTYI
+876 NIDTYV
-882 GRNPESDQI
+882 GRNPESEQI
-891 FIVDQ
+891 FVVDQ
-896 IDQKTGGFDEH
+896 IDQKTGRFDEH

-1533 TVSDRKHVQVVQQL
+1533 TISDRKHVQVVQQL

-1742 REDVRNNFEKLMVT
+1742 REDVRNAFEKLMVT

-1885 SRYMSR
+1885 SRYMGR
-1891 LKMLADA
+1891 LKLLADA

-1936 RAFQGYVEDKISA
+1936 RAFQGYVEDKIAA

-1987 AFDDLIG
+1987 AFDDLFG

-2000 TETGQRLYSRVDGQK
+2000 TDTGSRLYSRAQDNVQSGQ
-2015 DHGSTP
+2015 TP

-2036 ISSLEKRGLLDIV
+2036 ISSLERRGLLDIV
-2049 STVNEPG
+2049 STVDEPG

-2067 LVANNLNEASIIP
+2067 LVANNLNETSIIP

-2094 TMDPEQY
+2094 VMSEEKY
-2101 ADLMGIFNDMVKRK
+2101 ADLMGIFNDMVQRK

-2127 RETDTKTQQLE
+2127 RETDAKTQQLE

-2181 MNINLTPN
+2181 INLNLNEN
-2189 DMVALAERMIA
+2189 DMVALANRMIQQQIAEPTSVENVRAQLQGTDQWMKAPNGKPTNLTEQQWLQVRTPEFKQWFGDWENSPETA
-2200 SNQDFRTQKA
+2200 SKVVDENGEPQVVYH
-2210 KGKTLNRT
+2210 GT
-2218 SDKRLNLDF
+2218 SSQFTRFKLGGGLLGRGVYLTDRFEEAQNYAG
-2227 SLASVWTAL
+2227 SR
-2236 SQDNDAF
+2236 SQDNEGTVMP
-2243 QLPISAKSDF
+2243 LF
-2253 AEIAAELNSELVVEE
+2253 AN
-2268 IPTHN
+2268 IPEMFN
-2273 SNGRYD
+2273 SNSKTTREQIVDAMQDGFNGIRHQ
-2279 KLFQVYMPNKKM
+2279 F
-2291 VVVAQKGN
+2291 N
-2299 DVWVNASQLR
+2299 DMD
-2309 EGSRGKEVY
+2309 Y
-2318 NLVANYAHNNDL
+2318 LVAFN
-2330 VFIGDPVG
+2330 P
-2338 LSDRAMTRR
+2338 
-2347 LENMLS
+2347 E
-2353 SALKFGTTK
+2353 
-2362 HLAPHANQ
+2362 Q
-2370 VKGNHV
+2370 VKSAIGNTG
-2376 VKPLDWI
+2376 LFSSQDT
-2383 KGDHVHNIEQM
+2383 
-2394 MFASYEAIAEVY
+2394 
-2406 PEIKSIKYN
+2406 
-2415 AEKDIFEG
+2415 DI
-2423 IATGRIKEDAHTFTQ
+2423 R
-2438 EFTRGDFERLASNAR
+2438 
-2453 QNPIKLSSVYTPTA
+2453 
-2467 GSTTLERAVLTQTFI
+2467 
-2482 NGTAQ
+2482 
-2487 DRLDIKERLE
+2487 
-2497 QTGSNRL
+2497 
-2504 TVDNAVLFSRQA
+2504 FSRQA

-2591 MSDELARR
+2591 LSDELARR

-2738 KLREVLLSEYPGS
+2738 KLREVLLTEYPGS

-2785 LNAKRQTELED
+2785 LNAQRQTELED

-2888 HEKMMQANSHPL
+2888 HKNMMEANSHPL

-2946 ALAQASNDFRKGVS
+2946 ALAKASDDFRKGVS

-2967 NWENDIAKILKGDE
+2967 SWENDIAKILKGDE

-3048 DSGSMHEQAF
+3048 DSGSMHDQAF

-3110 LKGETPE
+3110 LNGETPE

-3127 GIISMHTV
+3127 GIIGMHTV

-3347 EIWAEIQA
+3347 EIWAEIQT

>member
-1 MPDSNTITNPF
+1 MPDSNAINNPF
-12 LDDQTSTKTGVQG
+12 LEDQNTTNASEQS
-25 GSKFDPSTAKPVANT
+25 GSKFDPSTAKPVVNT
-40 TPVSNNKN
+40 NPTPNNKN
-48 TKFDPSTAKAVDK
+48 SKFDPSTAKAVDK
-61 GFGGYVR
+61 GFGGHVR
-68 DLSASLMGGLAS
+68 DLGASLMGGLAA

-105 ENFKLGDG
+105 DNYKLGDG
-113 RKYWQDQKTDHAKV
+113 QKYWQGTKTDHAKV
-127 QSQEFSDAEGIVDKT
+127 QSQEFADAEGIIDKT
-142 KVALSNPSMIAN
+142 KVALSNPSMITN

-192 LVMTGAQAEQ
+192 LVMAGAQAEQ
-202 IRQETDDGLLTGKQ
+202 IRQNTDDGLLTGKQ

-221 GTGVAGGL
+221 GTGVAGSL
-229 LGFLGGTVA
+229 LGFLGGSVA
-238 KKLGFEDVDTLM
+238 RKLGFEDVDTLM
-250 ARGVKPEQMANEISQ
+250 ARGIKPEQVASEISQ

-325 GTVAGASQASKWA
+325 GTVAGTSQASKWA
-338 GQPNTENPESG
+338 GQPNTGNSEAN

-367 NGGTGLGFDG
+367 NGGAPGLSYDG

-385 DQQGETDPA
+385 GQQDSADPVE
-394 QARQNFEYDQMPTDT
+394 ARQNFEYDQMSTDADNLINYDG
-409 ERQIEF
+409 Q
-415 GGLSRQYA
+415 SPQSA
-423 PTPSQQM
+423 PKPSEQM

-444 TAVDNGV
+444 TAVDSGM
-451 SQQMQIEMQAQTAA
+451 SQQMQIEMQAQAAA
-465 ETASN
+465 ESVTDST
-470 VAGKAEDSNAP
+470 KKSTTDSNAP
-481 LQQAADAAR
+481 LQQAAAAAR
-490 SLSPEQIHG
+490 ELTPEQIHG
-499 AKNKYSPEVISVLES
+499 KQNTYGAEVTTAIERIKQQGVLSSGNQSETLSTNDES
-514 LRQRQAEPQ
+514 QP
-523 TPENTDATYQA
+523 NTEQ
-534 QLDALDQ
+534 
-541 QRAQFEAAGDYD
+541 
-553 NAEKLYNDMQTVS
+553 S
-566 REWQT
+566 I
-571 SRPKASKS
+571 
-579 NQKTE
+579 
-584 YVKTESDNAWSD
+584 
-596 FYKTNR
+596 KTNDN
-602 HMMGDDLFE
+602 GAE
-611 GGHKDKSDLKNAPKE
+611 ATN
-626 IQSRSAHGMAKST
+626 QQST
-639 PASAVNDLKE
+639 P
-649 LLTNGIDPN
+649 T
-658 RGDGR
+658 
-663 LYTAPLNNV
+663 
-672 IENDED
+672 
-678 RRAASMSGT
+678 
-687 SSGSSYGDG
+687 
-696 AFTLVAKE
+696 
-704 GVGDIYA
+704 YA
-711 VSDVDAVMV
+711 
-720 NSSVPKSVVE
+720 
-730 GLRKDFPEMK
+730 R
-740 IGYASELPTLL
+740 ELPTGAEATASTVQIEQETAQSYAGQEAISPNQSVNEIQTSDINIQTNNEQSLL
-751 SGSKQSNNAQL
+751 DSPQDLIDTKQITAQQLSQVDSDIATVEQQL
-762 QVAEL
+762 QA
-767 ESQLTNEKSVP
+767 EKSVP
-778 KKAQIRK
+778 KKMQMRK
-785 QIAKL
+785 QLESL
-790 QQDNPIDQ
+790 QTQRTEIKNIDQ
-798 GAHAAATSIQND
+798 QTKIENAAHEAASSNLND
-810 LPEPTQ
+810 RPEPTQ

-854 EWAHTMSDHYGYIK
+854 EWAHEMSDHYGYIK
-868 KTTGADNE
+868 RTTGADNE
-876 HIDTYI
+876 QIDTYV
-882 GRNPESDQI
+882 GRNPESDQV
-891 FIVDQ
+891 FIVNQ
-896 IDQKTGGFDEH
+896 IDQKTDGFDEH

-915 QEEAIQAYSSN
+915 QEEALQAYSSN
-926 FDDGW
+926 FDKGW

-937 AMSKDEFKTWL
+937 AMNKDEFKTWL
-948 KDGDTKKPANGTL
+948 KDGDTKKPAGDLKNNDDGTL
-961 TNEGTTQPQDKIEK
+961 TNKGINTAAQGKTEK

-994 DSLITSNDAN
+994 DSLTTSNDAN
-1004 GAVNPDFPQHLQP
+1004 GAVNPNFPQHLQP
-1017 RDRSRPTSIAQVHD
+1017 RDRTRPTSIAQVHD
-1031 IASKL
+1031 IASNL

-1053 VSGDGVVE
+1053 VSKQGVVE
-1061 SGNGRTLAIRKA
+1061 SGNGRTMAIRKA
-1073 YETGKGEAYKQWL
+1073 YETGKGESYKQWL
-1086 SEQGYDVS
+1086 NEQGYDVS
-1094 GMKNPVLVRERTTA
+1094 GMKNPVLVRERTTT
-1108 MSDQELR
+1108 MNDQELR

-1134 AMVDAKAV
+1134 AMVDAKVV

-1363 FTSPQPDDRNT
+1363 FASPQSDDRNT
-1374 VTSGGK
+1374 GTSGRT

-1389 DAETQTTEVKSSSPE
+1389 DAETQTTEVKSNSPE
-1404 KPDSSKPAATKP
+1404 KPDSSKPTATKP

-1437 TGKKPVAEKPKD
+1437 TGKKSASEKPKD

-1484 WMGNNRRLTNQ
+1484 WMGNNRRLANQ
-1495 MFNSQEEAEKFLP
+1495 MFDSQEEAEKFLP

-1533 TVSDRKHVQVVQQL
+1533 NVSDRKHVQVVQQL
-1547 FDTRDAANEYLVRH
+1547 FDTREAANEYLVRH
-1561 AQEILET
+1561 AQEVLET

-1586 GVARREGDAK
+1586 GVARRERDAK

-1607 GVEFGNWNNQAER
+1607 GVEFGNWNNQIER

-1742 REDVRNNFEKLMVT
+1742 REDVSQAFEKLMVT
-1756 MFKKSQAYIE
+1756 MFRKSQAYIE
-1766 DTQAADEFVAR
+1766 DTQSADEFVAR

-1788 IRENLT
+1788 IRENLS

-1807 PASADQL
+1807 PASTDQL

-1833 ARKNPKSRSTF
+1833 ARNNPKSRSAF

-1885 SRYMSR
+1885 SRYLGR
-1891 LKMLADA
+1891 LKLLADA
-1898 QQSTTKYKSVP
+1898 QQSTTKFKSVP

-1936 RAFQGYVEDKISA
+1936 RAFQGFVEDKIAA

-1958 YGPENVGILTPYGVK
+1958 YGPENIGIHTPYGVK
-1973 RPFPSGEERVAINQ
+1973 RPFPYGEERVAINQ
-1987 AFDDLIG
+1987 AFDNLIG

-2000 TETGQRLYSRVDGQK
+2000 TETGQRLYSRAQDNVQSGQ
-2015 DHGSTP
+2015 TP

-2036 ISSLEKRGLLDIV
+2036 ISSLERRGLLDIV
-2049 STVNEPG
+2049 STVDEPG

-2067 LVANNLNEASIIP
+2067 LVANNLNETSIIP

-2094 TMDPEQY
+2094 IMNPEQY
-2101 ADLMGIFNDMVKRK
+2101 ANLMDIFNDMVKRK
-2115 HPLALEAKRLAE
+2115 HPIALEAKRLAE
-2127 RETDTKTQQLE
+2127 REANSETQQLE

-2159 AIKRFIDKVV
+2159 AIKRFIDKLV

-2181 MNINLTPN
+2181 INLNLNEN
-2189 DMVALAERMIA
+2189 DIVALANRMVQQQIA
-2200 SNQDFRTQKA
+2200 EPTSVENVRAQLQGTDQWMKAPNGQPTNLNELQWLQVRTPEFKQWFGDWENDPKNSS
-2210 KGKTLNRT
+2210 KILDKNGEPQVVYHGT
-2218 SDKRLNLDF
+2218 SSQFTRFKLGGGLLGRGVYLTDRFEEAQNYAG
-2227 SLASVWTAL
+2227 SR
-2236 SQDNDAF
+2236 SQDNEGMVMPLFANIREMFESNSKTTRDQIVSAMQDGFNGIQHQFNDMEYFVAF
-2243 QLPISAKSDF
+2243 NP
-2253 AEIAAELNSELVVEE
+2253 E
-2268 IPTHN
+2268 
-2273 SNGRYD
+2273 
-2279 KLFQVYMPNKKM
+2279 
-2291 VVVAQKGN
+2291 
-2299 DVWVNASQLR
+2299 
-2309 EGSRGKEVY
+2309 
-2318 NLVANYAHNNDL
+2318 
-2330 VFIGDPVG
+2330 
-2338 LSDRAMTRR
+2338 
-2347 LENMLS
+2347 
-2353 SALKFGTTK
+2353 
-2362 HLAPHANQ
+2362 Q
-2370 VKGNHV
+2370 VKSAVGNTG
-2376 VKPLDWI
+2376 LFSSQD
-2383 KGDHVHNIEQM
+2383 GDI
-2394 MFASYEAIAEVY
+2394 
-2406 PEIKSIKYN
+2406 
-2415 AEKDIFEG
+2415 
-2423 IATGRIKEDAHTFTQ
+2423 R
-2438 EFTRGDFERLASNAR
+2438 
-2453 QNPIKLSSVYTPTA
+2453 
-2467 GSTTLERAVLTQTFI
+2467 
-2482 NGTAQ
+2482 
-2487 DRLDIKERLE
+2487 
-2497 QTGSNRL
+2497 
-2504 TVDNAVLFSRQA
+2504 FSRQA

-2530 KQGRNKLKTEAGYK
+2530 KQGREKIKTEAGYK

-2554 ALGRRQLTELYQKL
+2554 ALGRRQLAELYQKL
-2568 LPQLKPYNDMVA
+2568 LPQLKPYSDMVA

-2591 MSDELARR
+2591 LSDDLARR
-2599 WADLKD
+2599 WADLQD
-2605 EKELANVMHD
+2605 EKELANIMHD

-2627 QPGDNVAE
+2627 QPGDNIAE
-2635 YAKLKKQF
+2635 YTKLKKQF
-2643 DALSDDAKKVYR
+2643 DALSGDAKKVYR

-2671 IQDRIL
+2671 IQERIL

-2707 LQRFGKYVVVAKN
+2707 LQRFGKYVVLVRDTN
-2720 NKGEVLSVSRA
+2720 DQVISVSRA

-2738 KLREVLLSEYPGS
+2738 KLREILQGDYPKAK
-2751 NVLEPKLDKEFNAAR
+2751 VHKPMLDKEYDAAR

-2772 FMTTLFNELGSLG
+2772 FMTNLFNELGSFG
-2785 LNAKRQTELED
+2785 LNTQRQAELED

-2803 KSLPDLSYAKHSIH
+2803 KSLPDLSYAKHSVH

-2858 MQKHAN
+2858 MQKHATEQAKIN
-2864 DEFNAGKGYDQ
+2864 DDYDQ
-2875 RVAQQVIDEMNKR
+2875 PVAQQVIDEMNKR
-2888 HEKMMQANSHPL
+2888 HKNMMEANSHPL

-2939 GYDKAGA
+2939 GYDKAGS
-2946 ALAQASNDFRKGVS
+2946 ALAKASNDFRKGVS
-2960 IKGINPK
+2960 INGINPK
-2967 NWENDIAKILKGDE
+2967 SWENDIGKILKGDE

-3048 DSGSMHEQAF
+3048 DSGSMHDQAF

-3127 GIISMHTV
+3127 GIVGMHTV

-3149 AMASMLGS
+3149 VMASMLGS
-3157 DDDEPWDAEVAIRN
+3157 DDDEPWDSEAALRN
-3171 WLADT
+3171 ALADALGT
-3176 FGQKTSEVLMKGASR
+3176 KTSEVLMKGASR

-3207 LPNVQDGLEGKD
+3207 LPDVQDGLEGKD

-3239 FKGLEELKD
+3239 FKGLAEM
-3248 GYGMRGV
+3248 GQGHGMRGV

-3272 ATEGSIDKTKVVIKD
+3272 ATEGAQDKTGVMIKD
-3287 DVGMLSLAA
+3287 DVGKLSLAA
-3296 QAVGFSPSEV
+3296 QAFGFSPSEV

-3319 TKRLDNRRDDLMNDY
+3319 TKRLDKRRTELMTDY
-3334 VRAVQRDDMDGQK
+3334 VRAIQRDDADGQK
-3347 EIWAEIQA
+3347 ELWAEIQE

-3381 KQAEHGIY
+3381 TQAEHGIY

>member
-1 MPDSNTITNPF
+1 MPDSKVINNPF
-12 LDDQTSTKTGVQG
+12 LEEQNTTKVSQPNGST
-25 GSKFDPSTAKPVANT
+25 FDPSTAKPVANAA
-40 TPVSNNKN
+40 PASNNKN
-48 TKFDPSTAKAVDK
+48 SKFDPSTAKAVDK
-61 GFGGYVR
+61 GFGGHVR
-68 DLSASLMGGLAS
+68 DLGASLMGGLAS

-127 QSQEFSDAEGIVDKT
+127 QSQEFADAEGIVDKT
-142 KVALSNPSMIAN
+142 KVALSNPSMITN

-192 LVMTGAQAEQ
+192 LVMAGAQAEQ

-221 GTGVAGGL
+221 GTGVAGSL

-250 ARGVKPEQMANEISQ
+250 ARGVKPEQVAGEISQ

-271 PKSVVL
+271 PKSIVL

-338 GQPNTENPESG
+338 GQPNTDNPVSG
-349 DDTDTTG
+349 DETDTTG

-367 NGGTGLGFDG
+367 NGGSGLGFDG

-385 DQQGETDPA
+385 GQQDAVDPV
-394 QARQNFEYDQMPTDT
+394 QARQNFEYDQMATEA

-423 PTPSQQM
+423 PTPSEQM

-470 VAGKAEDSNAP
+470 VAGKTEDSNAP

-490 SLSPEQIHG
+490 ELTPEQIHG
-499 AKNKYSPEVISVLES
+499 KQNTYGVDVTTAIEQLK
-514 LRQRQAEPQ
+514 QRQQGEQNAPITIDEGIQNGTAQQGNAPFNNGSQSVSEQHDTNAASAMGAATGAAQKGLQPAKADAGQIVPSNQSLNEIQ
-523 TPENTDATYQA
+523 TSEAKSKLPDIQSKVTELEA
-534 QLDALDQ
+534 QL
-541 QRAQFEAAGDYD
+541 
-553 NAEKLYNDMQTVS
+553 
-566 REWQT
+566 
-571 SRPKASKS
+571 
-579 NQKTE
+579 
-584 YVKTESDNAWSD
+584 
-596 FYKTNR
+596 
-602 HMMGDDLFE
+602 
-611 GGHKDKSDLKNAPKE
+611 
-626 IQSRSAHGMAKST
+626 
-639 PASAVNDLKE
+639 
-649 LLTNGIDPN
+649 
-658 RGDGR
+658 
-663 LYTAPLNNV
+663 
-672 IENDED
+672 
-678 RRAASMSGT
+678 
-687 SSGSSYGDG
+687 
-696 AFTLVAKE
+696 VA
-704 GVGDIYA
+704 
-711 VSDVDAVMV
+711 
-720 NSSVPKSVVE
+720 
-730 GLRKDFPEMK
+730 
-740 IGYASELPTLL
+740 
-751 SGSKQSNNAQL
+751 
-762 QVAEL
+762 
-767 ESQLTNEKSVP
+767 EKSVP

-854 EWAHTMSDHYGYIK
+854 EWAHTMSDHYGYLK
-868 KTTGADNE
+868 RTVGADNE
-876 HIDTYI
+876 NIDTYI
-882 GRNPESDQI
+882 GRNPESEQV

-915 QEEAIQAYSSN
+915 QEDAIQAYSSN
-926 FDDGW
+926 FDKGW

-937 AMSKDEFKTWL
+937 AMNKDEFKSWL
-948 KDGDTKKPANGTL
+948 KDGDTKKPAGGTL
-961 TNEGTTQPQDKIEK
+961 TNEGTKEAPRTTETALDEK
-975 VYTPGTNREI
+975 QVKASYG
-985 EVRHKVVEA
+985 
-994 DSLITSNDAN
+994 DSLESVMSDVETLGDDFTIDLHSVPKKRNALKNPNYHAVQHEN
-1004 GAVNPDFPQHLQP
+1004 GH
-1017 RDRSRPTSIAQVHD
+1017 
-1031 IASKL
+1031 
-1036 NPKLLGENPS
+1036 
-1046 TASGAPI
+1046 
-1053 VSGDGVVE
+1053 VE
-1061 SGNGRTLAIRKA
+1061 IL
-1073 YETGKGEAYKQWL
+1073 
-1086 SEQGYDVS
+1086 
-1094 GMKNPVLVRERTTA
+1094 GMKHPATGEWVGKAPVQNKAPAQAPV
-1108 MSDQELR
+1108 QE
-1115 DYTRESNES
+1115 
-1124 TTLTMSPTEQ
+1124 
-1134 AMVDAKAV
+1134 
-1142 VDLLDQYRGGDIN
+1142 
-1155 SAANRDFVNRFVTEL
+1155 
-1170 VPTSERGKMLSA
+1170 
-1182 GTGLTQDGQRRINA
+1182 
-1196 ALVAAAYNDTFIVD
+1196 
-1210 QVFESTESDIKA
+1210 
-1222 IGNALTDVAGF
+1222 
-1233 WAKMRDMAINGQIP
+1233 
-1247 KDLDVTPNLVE
+1247 
-1258 AVHLVQKARV
+1258 
-1268 TSTKLADLVAQ
+1268 
-1279 DDIFSGAVDPVTLD
+1279 
-1293 FLSVFYRGDKYTRA
+1293 
-1307 RGRERVA
+1307 
-1314 DALNHYAQQA
+1314 
-1324 MQQSN
+1324 
-1329 GENLFGDKP
+1329 
-1338 KNNTQLRGETLDRL
+1338 
-1352 DQQETDKQQDI
+1352 
-1363 FTSPQPDDRNT
+1363 
-1374 VTSGGK
+1374 
-1380 GQRATTESS
+1380 
-1389 DAETQTTEVKSSSPE
+1389 QTTEVEQPQNLDE
-1404 KPDSSKPAATKP
+1404 QIAALDAQINAEPRP
-1416 KEVIQDFGEKIGGA
+1416 KLLERA
-1430 RKDTAVK
+1430 RLRKERDALVEQRD
-1437 TGKKPVAEKPKD
+1437 GKKPEPAPKPQLTREQREQRAAEKEMQGIIEAYDRLYKD
-1449 DRPTWAKRFEISE
+1449 QPISAIE
-1462 IAASSNP
+1462 KSL
-1469 AEVGKWTISDTKNKD
+1469 ERLNKD
-1484 WMGNNRRLTNQ
+1484 IQKQHESSLGEVSNGKRSTRK
-1495 MFNSQEEAEKFLP
+1495 A
-1508 VAAVAM
+1508 VAA
-1514 KHRVTTDT
+1514 
-1522 KDGKKG
+1522 
-1528 YIIVR
+1528 
-1533 TVSDRKHVQVVQQL
+1533 
-1547 FDTRDAANEYLVRH
+1547 
-1561 AQEILET
+1561 
-1568 NTTFGELDLPRPE
+1568 
-1581 NTQRT
+1581 
-1586 GVARREGDAK
+1586 
-1596 DSDFS
+1596 
-1601 RVFGFR
+1601 
-1607 GVEFGNWNNQAER
+1607 
-1620 QELLNDA
+1620 
-1627 FDGLMDL
+1627 
-1634 AEVLNI
+1634 
-1640 PPEALSLN
+1640 
-1648 GELALAFGARGQGLS
+1648 GAR
-1663 SAKAHYESN
+1663 
-1672 RVVINLTKMN
+1672 
-1682 GAGSLA
+1682 
-1688 HEWWHAFDHY
+1688 
-1698 LSRQDGS
+1698 
-1705 ASSAW
+1705 
-1710 IQHEDGSRSLNVKA
+1710 
-1724 NPADRF
+1724 DRF
-1730 ASHGFKVVKSGV
+1730 LKDRHDLEKYLKYRKS
-1742 REDVRNNFEKLMVT
+1742 
-1756 MFKKSQAYIE
+1756 
-1766 DTQAADEFVAR
+1766 
-1777 SRDEVQDKLNS
+1777 
-1788 IRENLT
+1788 
-1794 KQLDP
+1794 
-1799 QYYKRFNK
+1799 
-1807 PASADQL
+1807 
-1814 AEFDTAAELIITG
+1814 
-1827 QLLETE
+1827 
-1833 ARKNPKSRSTF
+1833 
-1844 GGYRHTNDALD
+1844 
-1855 KINEIFKAVRGRSGF
+1855 
-1870 NADFKGVLDYLRGSM
+1870 
-1885 SRYMSR
+1885 
-1891 LKMLADA
+1891 
-1898 QQSTTKYKSVP
+1898 
-1909 TEFAMNAKELDQGRG
+1909 
-1924 SDYWTTPHEMSA
+1924 
-1936 RAFQGYVEDKISA
+1936 
-1949 KNARSPFLN
+1949 
-1958 YGPENVGILTPYGVK
+1958 
-1973 RPFPSGEERVAINQ
+1973 
-1987 AFDDLIG
+1987 
-1994 GLQTEK
+1994 TEK
-2000 TETGQRLYSRVDGQK
+2000 LYSRVDGQNNQ
-2015 DHGSTP
+2015 GSTP
-2021 EQVREALVKRFGEKT
+2021 EQVREALVERFGEKT
-2036 ISSLEKRGLLDIV
+2036 ISSLERRGLLDIV
-2049 STVNEPG
+2049 STVDEPG

-2067 LVANNLNEASIIP
+2067 LVASNLNEISIIP

-2094 TMDPEQY
+2094 TMSQEKY
-2101 ADLMGIFNDMVKRK
+2101 ADLMGIFNDMVQRK

-2127 RETDTKTQQLE
+2127 RETDAKTQQLE

-2181 MNINLTPN
+2181 INLNLNEN
-2189 DMVALAERMIA
+2189 DMVALANRMIQQQIAEPTSVENVRAQLQGTDQWMKAPNGKPTNLTEQQWLQVRTPEFKQWFGDWENSPETA
-2200 SNQDFRTQKA
+2200 SKVVDENGEPQVVYH
-2210 KGKTLNRT
+2210 GT
-2218 SDKRLNLDF
+2218 SSQFTRFKLGGGLLGRGVYLTDRFEEAQNYAG
-2227 SLASVWTAL
+2227 SR
-2236 SQDNDAF
+2236 SQDNEGTVMP
-2243 QLPISAKSDF
+2243 LF
-2253 AEIAAELNSELVVEE
+2253 AN
-2268 IPTHN
+2268 IPEMFN
-2273 SNGRYD
+2273 SNSKTTRE
-2279 KLFQVYMPNKKM
+2279 QVVGAMQDGFNGIRHQFNNMDY
-2291 VVVAQKGN
+2291 
-2299 DVWVNASQLR
+2299 
-2309 EGSRGKEVY
+2309 
-2318 NLVANYAHNNDL
+2318 LVAFN
-2330 VFIGDPVG
+2330 P
-2338 LSDRAMTRR
+2338 
-2347 LENMLS
+2347 E
-2353 SALKFGTTK
+2353 
-2362 HLAPHANQ
+2362 Q
-2370 VKGNHV
+2370 VKSAVGNTG
-2376 VKPLDWI
+2376 LFSSQDT
-2383 KGDHVHNIEQM
+2383 
-2394 MFASYEAIAEVY
+2394 
-2406 PEIKSIKYN
+2406 
-2415 AEKDIFEG
+2415 DI
-2423 IATGRIKEDAHTFTQ
+2423 R
-2438 EFTRGDFERLASNAR
+2438 
-2453 QNPIKLSSVYTPTA
+2453 
-2467 GSTTLERAVLTQTFI
+2467 
-2482 NGTAQ
+2482 
-2487 DRLDIKERLE
+2487 
-2497 QTGSNRL
+2497 
-2504 TVDNAVLFSRQA
+2504 FSRQA
-2516 NAQQIIQNLVGNMN
+2516 NAQQIIQNLVSNMN

-2544 ATHALQYVLG
+2544 AIHALQYVLG
-2554 ALGRRQLTELYQKL
+2554 TLGRRQLTELYQKL

-2643 DALSDDAKKVYR
+2643 NALSDDAKKVYR

-2731 ETLSEAH
+2731 ETLSEAY
-2738 KLREVLLSEYPGS
+2738 KLREVLLTEYPGS

-2888 HEKMMQANSHPL
+2888 HKNMMQANSHPL

-2946 ALAQASNDFRKGVS
+2946 ALAKASDDFRKGVS

-3048 DSGSMHEQAF
+3048 DSGSMHDQAF

-3127 GIISMHTV
+3127 GIIGMHTV

-3157 DDDEPWDAEVAIRN
+3157 DDDEPWDAEAALRN
-3171 WLADT
+3171 ALADALGT
-3176 FGQKTSEVLMKGASR
+3176 KTSEVLMKGASR

-3207 LPNVQDGLEGKD
+3207 LPDVQDGLEGKD
-3219 FSDAMVMSALGP
+3219 FSDAMVMSGLGP

-3239 FKGLEELKD
+3239 FKGLAEI
-3248 GYGMRGV
+3248 GQGHGMRGV

-3272 ATEGSIDKTKVVIKD
+3272 ATEGAQDKTGVMIKD
-3287 DVGMLSLAA
+3287 DVGMLSLAS
-3296 QAVGFSPSEV
+3296 QAIGFSPSEV

-3319 TKRLDNRRDDLMNDY
+3319 TKRLDKRRTELMTDY
-3334 VRAVQRDDMDGQK
+3334 VRAVQRDDADEQK

>member
-1 MPDSNTITNPF
+1 MSEQKKPWEQSWNQPAE
-12 LDDQTSTKTGVQG
+12 TSV
-25 GSKFDPSTAKPVANT
+25 STQNKKPWEHKWNGNSEPEVEK
-40 TPVSNNKN
+40 S
-48 TKFDPSTAKAVDK
+48 K
-61 GFGGYVR
+61 GFSGHVR
-68 DLSASLMGGLAS
+68 DIGASLAAGAAS
-80 VPDVAVGVADL
+80 LPDVAIGIGDILTGGAVGKTVEDSGLYTPGSGREYWAD
-91 YSGGRAGKAVDNLS
+91 K
-105 ENFKLGDG
+105 
-113 RKYWQDQKTDHAKV
+113 KTDQAKA
-127 QSQEFSDAEGIVDKT
+127 QSQKFSDAEGITDKT
-142 KVALSNPSMIAN
+142 KVALTNPTLITN
-154 TVVESLPSMALG
+154 TVAESLPTMVAG
-166 GLAGRGLNVAS
+166 GLVGRGLSTAT
-177 KGLINPVAAGAAGEG
+177 KGAISPMVGGAIGEG
-192 LVMTGAQAEQ
+192 TMMAGSQAEN
-202 IRQETDDGLLTGKQ
+202 IRQQTDDGLLTGNQ
-216 VAAAA
+216 VAASVATGA
-221 GTGVAGGL
+221 LGTLFGLAGGA
-229 LGFLGGTVA
+229 VA
-238 KKLGFEDVDTLM
+238 KKFGFGDIDSML
-250 ARGVKPEQMANEISQ
+250 AGANAQQVAGEIAKVPLKQ
-265 IPFSSI
+265 V
-271 PKSVVL
+271 PKHVVL
-277 GAISEGLLEE
+277 GALSEGLLEE
-287 MPQSVTEQVLQN
+287 LPQSAQEQVLQN
-299 YALDKDLFEGV
+299 YALNKDLMDGV
-310 DDAIVMGTLAGMAMG
+310 DDAIVMGALAGMTMG
-325 GTVAGASQASKWA
+325 GAASGLNVQGHNQRYNAQEQLKVAQQAAQQAQETQAMRDVQSQLFGGDVPDPVLDPSKLNPFSDNAPIASPIIDMNRLEAADGNPRYENGVNYAPPEIATQLSLVDEQPQQADNGIDFERPEQ
-338 GQPNTENPESG
+338 GQ
-349 DDTDTTG
+349 TD
-356 STPMLP
+356 L
-362 APTGG
+362 
-367 NGGTGLGFDG
+367 
-377 LQGEYIPA
+377 
-385 DQQGETDPA
+385 
-394 QARQNFEYDQMPTDT
+394 
-409 ERQIEF
+409 ERQIQFNNTF
-415 GGLSRQYA
+415 GLETPDPVVDYNSISPFDNNPQK
-423 PTPSQQM
+423 PIIDSKKVDLTPSQQM

-451 SQQMQIEMQAQTAA
+451 SQQMQIEMQAQSAA
-465 ETASN
+465 ESTS
-470 VAGKAEDSNAP
+470 KSTEKTTDSNTP

-571 SRPKASKS
+571 SRPKAPKS

-790 QQDNPIDQ
+790 QQD
-798 GAHAAATSIQND
+798 
-810 LPEPTQ
+810 
-816 AQIEAGNYK
+816 
-825 KGHIKVHGLDIAVE
+825 
-839 NPRGSERR
+839 
-847 GTDPDGK
+847 
-854 EWAHTMSDHYGYIK
+854 
-868 KTTGADNE
+868 
-876 HIDTYI
+876 
-882 GRNPESDQI
+882 I
-891 FIVDQ
+891 F
-896 IDQKTGGFDEH
+896 
-907 KVMMGFNS
+907 
-915 QEEAIQAYSSN
+915 A
-926 FDDGW
+926 
-931 KVGPVR
+931 
-937 AMSKDEFKTWL
+937 
-948 KDGDTKKPANGTL
+948 
-961 TNEGTTQPQDKIEK
+961 
-975 VYTPGTNREI
+975 
-985 EVRHKVVEA
+985 
-994 DSLITSNDAN
+994 
-1004 GAVNPDFPQHLQP
+1004 
-1017 RDRSRPTSIAQVHD
+1017 
-1031 IASKL
+1031 
-1036 NPKLLGENPS
+1036 
-1046 TASGAPI
+1046 
-1053 VSGDGVVE
+1053 
-1061 SGNGRTLAIRKA
+1061 
-1073 YETGKGEAYKQWL
+1073 
-1086 SEQGYDVS
+1086 
-1094 GMKNPVLVRERTTA
+1094 
-1108 MSDQELR
+1108 
-1115 DYTRESNES
+1115 
-1124 TTLTMSPTEQ
+1124 
-1134 AMVDAKAV
+1134 
-1142 VDLLDQYRGGDIN
+1142 
-1155 SAANRDFVNRFVTEL
+1155 
-1170 VPTSERGKMLSA
+1170 
-1182 GTGLTQDGQRRINA
+1182 
-1196 ALVAAAYNDTFIVD
+1196 
-1210 QVFESTESDIKA
+1210 
-1222 IGNALTDVAGF
+1222 
-1233 WAKMRDMAINGQIP
+1233 
-1247 KDLDVTPNLVE
+1247 
-1258 AVHLVQKARV
+1258 
-1268 TSTKLADLVAQ
+1268 
-1279 DDIFSGAVDPVTLD
+1279 
-1293 FLSVFYRGDKYTRA
+1293 
-1307 RGRERVA
+1307 
-1314 DALNHYAQQA
+1314 
-1324 MQQSN
+1324 
-1329 GENLFGDKP
+1329 
-1338 KNNTQLRGETLDRL
+1338 
-1352 DQQETDKQQDI
+1352 
-1363 FTSPQPDDRNT
+1363 SPQPDDRNT
-1374 VTSGGK
+1374 VTSGGT

-1389 DAETQTTEVKSSSPE
+1389 DAETQKTEVKSNSTE

-1885 SRYMSR
+1885 SRYMGR
-1891 LKMLADA
+1891 LKLLADA

-1936 RAFQGYVEDKISA
+1936 RAFQGYVEDKIAA

-2000 TETGQRLYSRVDGQK
+2000 TDTGTRLYSRAQDNVQSGQ
-2015 DHGSTP
+2015 TP
-2021 EQVREALVKRFGEKT
+2021 EQVREALVERFGEKT
-2036 ISSLEKRGLLDIV
+2036 ISSLERRGLLDIV
-2049 STVNEPG
+2049 STVDEPG

-2067 LVANNLNEASIIP
+2067 LVASNLNETSIIP

-2094 TMDPEQY
+2094 VMSEEKY
-2101 ADLMGIFNDMVKRK
+2101 ADLMGIFNDMVQRK

-2127 RETDTKTQQLE
+2127 RETDAKTQQLE

-2181 MNINLTPN
+2181 INLNLNEN
-2189 DMVALAERMIA
+2189 DMVTLANRMIQQQIAEPTSVENVRAQLQGTDQWMKAPNGQPTNLTEQQWLQVRTPEFKQWFGDWENSPETA
-2200 SNQDFRTQKA
+2200 SKVVDENGEPQVVYH
-2210 KGKTLNRT
+2210 GT
-2218 SDKRLNLDF
+2218 SSQFTRFKLGGGLLGRGVYLTDRYEEAQNYAG
-2227 SLASVWTAL
+2227 SR
-2236 SQDNDAF
+2236 SQDSAGTVMPLFANIPEMFDSNSKTTREQIVGAMQDGFSGIRHQFNDM
-2243 QLPISAKSDF
+2243 D
-2253 AEIAAELNSELVVEE
+2253 
-2268 IPTHN
+2268 
-2273 SNGRYD
+2273 Y
-2279 KLFQVYMPNKKM
+2279 
-2291 VVVAQKGN
+2291 
-2299 DVWVNASQLR
+2299 
-2309 EGSRGKEVY
+2309 
-2318 NLVANYAHNNDL
+2318 LVAFN
-2330 VFIGDPVG
+2330 P
-2338 LSDRAMTRR
+2338 
-2347 LENMLS
+2347 E
-2353 SALKFGTTK
+2353 
-2362 HLAPHANQ
+2362 Q
-2370 VKGNHV
+2370 VKSAVGNTG
-2376 VKPLDWI
+2376 LFSSQDT
-2383 KGDHVHNIEQM
+2383 
-2394 MFASYEAIAEVY
+2394 
-2406 PEIKSIKYN
+2406 
-2415 AEKDIFEG
+2415 DI
-2423 IATGRIKEDAHTFTQ
+2423 R
-2438 EFTRGDFERLASNAR
+2438 
-2453 QNPIKLSSVYTPTA
+2453 
-2467 GSTTLERAVLTQTFI
+2467 
-2482 NGTAQ
+2482 
-2487 DRLDIKERLE
+2487 
-2497 QTGSNRL
+2497 
-2504 TVDNAVLFSRQA
+2504 FSRQA

-2530 KQGRNKLKTEAGYK
+2530 KQGAAKLKTEAGYK

-2643 DALSDDAKKVYR
+2643 DALSGDAKKVYR

-2707 LQRFGKYVVVAKN
+2707 LQRFGKYVVLVRDAKDQ
-2720 NKGEVLSVSRA
+2720 VISVSRA

-2738 KLREVLLSEYPGS
+2738 KLREILQGDYP
-2751 NVLEPKLDKEFNAAR
+2751 NAKVHKPMLDKEYDAAR

-2772 FMTTLFNELGSLG
+2772 FMTNLFNELGSFG
-2785 LNAKRQTELED
+2785 LNAQRQAELED

-2803 KSLPDLSYAKHSIH
+2803 KSLPDLSYAKHSVH

-2858 MQKHAN
+2858 MQKHASEQAKI
-2864 DEFNAGKGYDQ
+2864 DDDYEQ
-2875 RVAQQVIDEMNKR
+2875 PVAQQVIDEMNKR
-2888 HEKMMQANSHPL
+2888 HKNMMEANSHPL

-3048 DSGSMHEQAF
+3048 DSGSMHDQAF

-3127 GIISMHTV
+3127 GIIGMHTV

-3157 DDDEPWDAEVAIRN
+3157 DDDEPWDAEAALRN
-3171 WLADT
+3171 ALADALGT
-3176 FGQKTSEVLMKGASR
+3176 KTSEVLMKGASR

-3207 LPNVQDGLEGKD
+3207 LPDVQDGLEGKD

-3239 FKGLEELKD
+3239 FKGLAEI
-3248 GYGMRGV
+3248 GQGHGMRGV

-3272 ATEGSIDKTKVVIKD
+3272 ATEGAQDKTGVMIKD
-3287 DVGMLSLAA
+3287 DVGMFSLAA

-3319 TKRLDNRRDDLMNDY
+3319 TKRLDKRRTELMNDY
-3334 VRAVQRDDMDGQK
+3334 VRAVQRDDMDGQQ
-3347 EIWAEIQA
+3347 EIWAEIQT

>member
-1 MPDSNTITNPF
+1 MSEQKKPWEQSWNQPAE
-12 LDDQTSTKTGVQG
+12 TSV
-25 GSKFDPSTAKPVANT
+25 STQNKKPWEHKWNGNSEPEVEK
-40 TPVSNNKN
+40 S
-48 TKFDPSTAKAVDK
+48 K
-61 GFGGYVR
+61 GFGGHVR
-68 DLSASLMGGLAS
+68 DIGASLAAGAAS
-80 VPDVAVGVADL
+80 IPDVAIGIGDILTGGAVGKTVEDSGLYTPGSGREYWAD
-91 YSGGRAGKAVDNLS
+91 K
-105 ENFKLGDG
+105 
-113 RKYWQDQKTDHAKV
+113 KTDQAKA
-127 QSQEFSDAEGIVDKT
+127 QSQKFSDAEGIIDKT
-142 KVALSNPSMIAN
+142 KVALTNPTLITN
-154 TVVESLPSMALG
+154 TVAESLPTMVTG
-166 GLAGRGLNVAS
+166 GLVGRGLSTAT
-177 KGLINPVAAGAAGEG
+177 KGAISPMVGGAIGEG
-192 LVMTGAQAEQ
+192 TMMAGSQAEN
-202 IRQETDDGLLTGKQ
+202 IRQQTDDGLLTGNQ
-216 VAAAA
+216 VAASVATGA
-221 GTGVAGGL
+221 LGTLFGLAGGA
-229 LGFLGGTVA
+229 VA
-238 KKLGFEDVDTLM
+238 KKFGFGDIDSML
-250 ARGVKPEQMANEISQ
+250 AGANVQQVAGEIAKVPLKQ
-265 IPFSSI
+265 V
-271 PKSVVL
+271 PKHVVL
-277 GAISEGLLEE
+277 GALSEGLLEE
-287 MPQSVTEQVLQN
+287 LPQSAQEQVLQN
-299 YALDKDLFEGV
+299 YALNKDPMDGV
-310 DDAIVMGTLAGMAMG
+310 DDAIVMGALAGMTMG
-325 GTVAGASQASKWA
+325 AAASGLSVQGHNQSYNAQEQLKVAQQAAQQAQESQAMRDTQSQLFGGGVPDPVLDPSKLSPFSDSA
-338 GQPNTENPESG
+338 PLANPIIDMSRLEAADGNPRYDNGINFQAPNIETPLSLVEQQQTQADNGIDFERPE
-349 DDTDTTG
+349 
-356 STPMLP
+356 
-362 APTGG
+362 
-367 NGGTGLGFDG
+367 
-377 LQGEYIPA
+377 QG
-385 DQQGETDPA
+385 
-394 QARQNFEYDQMPTDT
+394 PTDL
-409 ERQIEF
+409 ERQIQFNNTF
-415 GGLSRQYA
+415 GLETPDPVVDYNGISPFDNNPQKPIIDPQKVDL
-423 PTPSQQM
+423 TPSQQM

-444 TAVDNGV
+444 TAVNSGV
-451 SQQMQIEMQAQTAA
+451 SQQMQIEMQAQAAA
-465 ETASN
+465 ETTSN
-470 VAGKAEDSNAP
+470 VAGKTEDSNAP

-490 SLSPEQIHG
+490 ELTPEQIHSKRNTYG
-499 AKNKYSPEVISVLES
+499 PEVTDAIEQLK
-514 LRQRQAEPQ
+514 QRQQGDQNAPITIDEGIQNGTAQQGNAPFNNGSQPVSEQHDTNAAPTMGAAQKGLQPAKSDAGQIVPPNQSLNEIQ
-523 TPENTDATYQA
+523 TSEAKSKLLDAQSKVTELEA
-534 QLDALDQ
+534 QL
-541 QRAQFEAAGDYD
+541 
-553 NAEKLYNDMQTVS
+553 
-566 REWQT
+566 
-571 SRPKASKS
+571 
-579 NQKTE
+579 
-584 YVKTESDNAWSD
+584 
-596 FYKTNR
+596 
-602 HMMGDDLFE
+602 
-611 GGHKDKSDLKNAPKE
+611 
-626 IQSRSAHGMAKST
+626 
-639 PASAVNDLKE
+639 
-649 LLTNGIDPN
+649 
-658 RGDGR
+658 
-663 LYTAPLNNV
+663 V
-672 IENDED
+672 I
-678 RRAASMSGT
+678 
-687 SSGSSYGDG
+687 
-696 AFTLVAKE
+696 
-704 GVGDIYA
+704 
-711 VSDVDAVMV
+711 
-720 NSSVPKSVVE
+720 
-730 GLRKDFPEMK
+730 
-740 IGYASELPTLL
+740 
-751 SGSKQSNNAQL
+751 
-762 QVAEL
+762 
-767 ESQLTNEKSVP
+767 EKSVP

-785 QIAKL
+785 QIESLNESLKSDTFGIPVKGGLTDTEAFRNAAKTHTSASQSSDSLNVVDMLATSVRSIDSALTKHFPQGAFRDTKSTSNFSATNALRNQINSLLNIPTERSSGLSVHALVTETARNGAATDAKL
-790 QQDNPIDQ
+790 FGDAVHAQSIRAHGFDKLDVKSKAMVQRHMVAAMQDREVFR
-798 GAHAAATSIQND
+798 SIVKLVPVDVMNM
-810 LPEPTQ
+810 LMGE
-816 AQIEAGNYK
+816 EF
-825 KGHIKVHGLDIAVE
+825 
-839 NPRGSERR
+839 S
-847 GTDPDGK
+847 
-854 EWAHTMSDHYGYIK
+854 
-868 KTTGADNE
+868 
-876 HIDTYI
+876 
-882 GRNPESDQI
+882 SDQVLNNQSMFLERLSI
-891 FIVDQ
+891 P
-896 IDQKTGGFDEH
+896 FD
-907 KVMMGFNS
+907 NS
-915 QEEAIQAYSSN
+915 
-926 FDDGW
+926 
-931 KVGPVR
+931 
-937 AMSKDEFKTWL
+937 
-948 KDGDTKKPANGTL
+948 
-961 TNEGTTQPQDKIEK
+961 
-975 VYTPGTNREI
+975 
-985 EVRHKVVEA
+985 VVVSRFA
-994 DSLITSNDAN
+994 DS
-1004 GAVNPDFPQHLQP
+1004 V
-1017 RDRSRPTSIAQVHD
+1017 
-1031 IASKL
+1031 AS
-1036 NPKLLGENPS
+1036 S
-1046 TASGAPI
+1046 H
-1053 VSGDGVVE
+1053 
-1061 SGNGRTLAIRKA
+1061 
-1073 YETGKGEAYKQWL
+1073 
-1086 SEQGYDVS
+1086 
-1094 GMKNPVLVRERTTA
+1094 PVAL
-1108 MSDQELR
+1108 
-1115 DYTRESNES
+1115 
-1124 TTLTMSPTEQ
+1124 
-1134 AMVDAKAV
+1134 
-1142 VDLLDQYRGGDIN
+1142 
-1155 SAANRDFVNRFVTEL
+1155 
-1170 VPTSERGKMLSA
+1170 
-1182 GTGLTQDGQRRINA
+1182 A
-1196 ALVAAAYNDTFIVD
+1196 ALVAEKIGSPSNPVITSFKGRRAVGTQDNRHGNNSSFNKNNNKTEGTDNEHKKEPILSSSQSLSEQDIQRDYGDSL
-1210 QVFESTESDIKA
+1210 ESVMSDVGTLADDFTIDLHSVPKKRNALKNPNYHAVQHENGRVEILGMKHPATGEWVGKAPTEDKAPVQDNPAPAQAPVQEQNKDIK
-1222 IGNALTDVAGF
+1222 
-1233 WAKMRDMAINGQIP
+1233 
-1247 KDLDVTPNLVE
+1247 
-1258 AVHLVQKARV
+1258 
-1268 TSTKLADLVAQ
+1268 
-1279 DDIFSGAVDPVTLD
+1279 
-1293 FLSVFYRGDKYTRA
+1293 
-1307 RGRERVA
+1307 
-1314 DALNHYAQQA
+1314 
-1324 MQQSN
+1324 SN
-1329 GENLFGDKP
+1329 
-1338 KNNTQLRGETLDRL
+1338 
-1352 DQQETDKQQDI
+1352 
-1363 FTSPQPDDRNT
+1363 
-1374 VTSGGK
+1374 
-1380 GQRATTESS
+1380 
-1389 DAETQTTEVKSSSPE
+1389 SPE

-1547 FDTRDAANEYLVRH
+1547 FDTRNAANEYLVRH

-1634 AEVLNI
+1634 AEVLNV

-1710 IQHEDGSRSLNVKA
+1710 IQHEDGSRSLNVKS
-1724 NPADRF
+1724 NPADLF

-1936 RAFQGYVEDKISA
+1936 RAFQGYVEDKIAA

-1987 AFDDLIG
+1987 AFDDLIS

-2000 TETGQRLYSRVDGQK
+2000 TDTGSRLYSRAQDNVQSGQ
-2015 DHGSTP
+2015 TP

-2036 ISSLEKRGLLDIV
+2036 ISSLERRGLLDIV

-2067 LVANNLNEASIIP
+2067 LVANNLNETSIIP

-2094 TMDPEQY
+2094 IMSEEKYT
-2101 ADLMGIFNDMVKRK
+2101 DLMGIFNDMVQRK

-2159 AIKRFIDKVV
+2159 AIKRFIDKAV

-2181 MNINLTPN
+2181 INLNLNEN
-2189 DMVALAERMIA
+2189 DMVALANRMIQQQIAEPTSVENVRAQLQGTDQWMKAPNGQPTNLTEQQWLQVRTPEFKQWFGDWENSPETA
-2200 SNQDFRTQKA
+2200 SKVVDENGEPQVVYH
-2210 KGKTLNRT
+2210 GT
-2218 SDKRLNLDF
+2218 SSQFTRFKLGGGLLGRGVYLTDRYEEAQNYAG
-2227 SLASVWTAL
+2227 SR
-2236 SQDNDAF
+2236 SQDNEGTVMP
-2243 QLPISAKSDF
+2243 LF
-2253 AEIAAELNSELVVEE
+2253 AN
-2268 IPTHN
+2268 IPGMFN
-2273 SNGRYD
+2273 SNSKTTREQIVGAMQDGFNGIRHQ
-2279 KLFQVYMPNKKM
+2279 F
-2291 VVVAQKGN
+2291 N
-2299 DVWVNASQLR
+2299 DMD
-2309 EGSRGKEVY
+2309 Y
-2318 NLVANYAHNNDL
+2318 LVAFN
-2330 VFIGDPVG
+2330 P
-2338 LSDRAMTRR
+2338 
-2347 LENMLS
+2347 E
-2353 SALKFGTTK
+2353 
-2362 HLAPHANQ
+2362 Q
-2370 VKGNHV
+2370 VKSAVGNTG
-2376 VKPLDWI
+2376 LFSSQDT
-2383 KGDHVHNIEQM
+2383 
-2394 MFASYEAIAEVY
+2394 
-2406 PEIKSIKYN
+2406 
-2415 AEKDIFEG
+2415 DI
-2423 IATGRIKEDAHTFTQ
+2423 R
-2438 EFTRGDFERLASNAR
+2438 
-2453 QNPIKLSSVYTPTA
+2453 
-2467 GSTTLERAVLTQTFI
+2467 
-2482 NGTAQ
+2482 
-2487 DRLDIKERLE
+2487 
-2497 QTGSNRL
+2497 
-2504 TVDNAVLFSRQA
+2504 FSRQA
-2516 NAQQIIQNLVGNMN
+2516 NAQQIIQNLVSNMN

-2643 DALSDDAKKVYR
+2643 DALSGDAKKVYR

-2707 LQRFGKYVVVAKN
+2707 LQRFGKYVVLVRDAKDQ
-2720 NKGEVLSVSRA
+2720 VISVSRA

-2738 KLREVLLSEYPGS
+2738 KLREILQGDYP
-2751 NVLEPKLDKEFNAAR
+2751 NAKVHKPMLDKEYDAAR

-2772 FMTTLFNELGSLG
+2772 FMTNLFNELGSFG
-2785 LNAKRQTELED
+2785 LNAQRQAELED

-2803 KSLPDLSYAKHSIH
+2803 KSLPDLSYAKHSVH

-2858 MQKHAN
+2858 MQKHASEQAKI
-2864 DEFNAGKGYDQ
+2864 DDDYEQ
-2875 RVAQQVIDEMNKR
+2875 PVAQQVIDEMNKR
-2888 HEKMMQANSHPL
+2888 HKNMMEANSHPL

-3048 DSGSMHEQAF
+3048 DSGSMHDQAF

-3127 GIISMHTV
+3127 GIIGMHTV

-3157 DDDEPWDAEVAIRN
+3157 DDDEPWDAEAALRN
-3171 WLADT
+3171 ALADALGT
-3176 FGQKTSEVLMKGASR
+3176 KTSEVLMKGASR

-3207 LPNVQDGLEGKD
+3207 LPDVQDGLEGKD

-3239 FKGLEELKD
+3239 FKGLAEI
-3248 GYGMRGV
+3248 GQGHGMRGV

-3272 ATEGSIDKTKVVIKD
+3272 ATEGAQDKTGVMIKD
-3287 DVGMLSLAA
+3287 DVGMFSLAA

-3319 TKRLDNRRDDLMNDY
+3319 TKRLDKRRTELMNDY
-3334 VRAVQRDDMDGQK
+3334 VRAVQRDDMDGQQ
-3347 EIWAEIQA
+3347 EIWAEIQT

>member
-1 MPDSNTITNPF
+1 MPDSNTINNPF
-12 LDDQTSTKTGVQG
+12 LDDQTSTKTGAQG

-40 TPVSNNKN
+40 APGSNNKN

-61 GFGGYVR
+61 GFGGHVR
-68 DLSASLMGGLAS
+68 DLGASLMGGLAS

-113 RKYWQDQKTDHAKV
+113 RKYWQDQKMDHAKV
-127 QSQEFSDAEGIVDKT
+127 QSQEFADAEGIIDKT

-192 LVMTGAQAEQ
+192 LVMAGAQAEQ
-202 IRQETDDGLLTGKQ
+202 IRQETDDGLLTGNQ

-338 GQPNTENPESG
+338 GQSNAENPESG
-349 DDTDTTG
+349 DDTNTSG
-356 STPMLP
+356 SAPMLP
-362 APTGG
+362 VPTGG

-385 DQQGETDPA
+385 GQQDAVDPV
-394 QARQNFEYDQMPTDT
+394 QARQNFEYDQMPTDA

-415 GGLSRQYA
+415 GGLSRQY
-423 PTPSQQM
+423 TPKPSEQM

-438 LSAAAA
+438 LSAAAT
-444 TAVDNGV
+444 TAVDSGM
-451 SQQMQIEMQAQTAA
+451 SQQMQIEMQAQAAA
-465 ETASN
+465 ETTSN
-470 VAGKAEDSNAP
+470 AAEKTEDSNVP

-490 SLSPEQIHG
+490 ELTPEQIHG
-499 AKNKYSPEVISVLES
+499 KQSTYGADVTTAIEQLK
-514 LRQRQAEPQ
+514 QRQQGEQ
-523 TPENTDATYQA
+523 NATITIDEGIQNGTI
-534 QLDALDQ
+534 Q
-541 QRAQFEAAGDYD
+541 QG
-553 NAEKLYNDMQTVS
+553 N
-566 REWQT
+566 
-571 SRPKASKS
+571 
-579 NQKTE
+579 
-584 YVKTESDNAWSD
+584 
-596 FYKTNR
+596 
-602 HMMGDDLFE
+602 
-611 GGHKDKSDLKNAPKE
+611 
-626 IQSRSAHGMAKST
+626 
-639 PASAVNDLKE
+639 
-649 LLTNGIDPN
+649 
-658 RGDGR
+658 
-663 LYTAPLNNV
+663 APLNNGSQSV
-672 IENDED
+672 SEQHDTNAAPTMGAAQKGLQPAKADAGQIIPSNQSLNEIQTSEAKSKLPDIE
-678 RRAASMSGT
+678 SKVT
-687 SSGSSYGDG
+687 
-696 AFTLVAKE
+696 
-704 GVGDIYA
+704 
-711 VSDVDAVMV
+711 
-720 NSSVPKSVVE
+720 
-730 GLRKDFPEMK
+730 
-740 IGYASELPTLL
+740 ELE
-751 SGSKQSNNAQL
+751 AQL
-762 QVAEL
+762 V
-767 ESQLTNEKSVP
+767 TEKSVP

-785 QIAKL
+785 QIAEL
-790 QQDNPIDQ
+790 QNELSTQAQSDVNLSSPQKATVENHRENFAKMDRSIAKINSARQRMREANPEIFTAENDRVRETHGLTNARVTAIADEIESSGSYELSDREYDKVKNNPNYKIDYNPKTFIGKVTAVKDQHSGEWVGNNKQSDLDNA
-798 GAHAAATSIQND
+798 AHEAAFSTMND

-847 GTDPDGK
+847 GTDPDGN

-882 GRNPESDQI
+882 GRNPESEQI
-891 FIVDQ
+891 FVVDQ

-915 QEEAIQAYSSN
+915 QEDAIKAYSSN

-948 KDGDTKKPANGTL
+948 KDGDTKKPADGTL
-961 TNEGTTQPQDKIEK
+961 INEGTIQPPDKTEK

-1004 GAVNPDFPQHLQP
+1004 GAVNPNFPQHLQP

-1036 NPKLLGENPS
+1036 NPKLLGKNPS

-1086 SEQGYDVS
+1086 GEQGYDVS
-1094 GMKNPVLVRERTTA
+1094 GMKNPVLVRERTSSMT
-1108 MSDQELR
+1108 DQELR

-1124 TTLTMSPTEQ
+1124 STLTMSPTEQ

-1547 FDTRDAANEYLVRH
+1547 FDTRNAANEYLVRH

-1634 AEVLNI
+1634 AEVLNV

-1710 IQHEDGSRSLNVKA
+1710 IQHEDGSRSLNVKS
-1724 NPADRF
+1724 NPADLF

-1936 RAFQGYVEDKISA
+1936 RAFQGYVEDKIAA

-1987 AFDDLIG
+1987 AFDDLIS

-2000 TETGQRLYSRVDGQK
+2000 TDTGSRLYSRAQDNVQSGQ
-2015 DHGSTP
+2015 TP

-2036 ISSLEKRGLLDIV
+2036 ISSLERRGLLDIV

-2067 LVANNLNEASIIP
+2067 LVANNLNETSIIP

-2094 TMDPEQY
+2094 IMSEEKYT
-2101 ADLMGIFNDMVKRK
+2101 DLMGIFNDMVQRK

-2181 MNINLTPN
+2181 INLNLNEN
-2189 DMVALAERMIA
+2189 DMVALANRMIQQQIAEPTSVENVRAQLQGTDQWMKAPNGQPTNLTEQQWLQVRTPEFKQWFGDWENSPETA
-2200 SNQDFRTQKA
+2200 SKVVDENGEPQVVYH
-2210 KGKTLNRT
+2210 GT
-2218 SDKRLNLDF
+2218 SSQFTRFKLGGGLLGRGVYLTDRYEEAQNYAG
-2227 SLASVWTAL
+2227 SR
-2236 SQDNDAF
+2236 SQDNEGTVMP
-2243 QLPISAKSDF
+2243 LF
-2253 AEIAAELNSELVVEE
+2253 ANIPEMFDSNSKTTREQ
-2268 IPTHN
+2268 IIGAMQDGF
-2273 SNGRYD
+2273 NGIRHQ
-2279 KLFQVYMPNKKM
+2279 F
-2291 VVVAQKGN
+2291 N
-2299 DVWVNASQLR
+2299 DMD
-2309 EGSRGKEVY
+2309 Y
-2318 NLVANYAHNNDL
+2318 LVAFN
-2330 VFIGDPVG
+2330 P
-2338 LSDRAMTRR
+2338 
-2347 LENMLS
+2347 E
-2353 SALKFGTTK
+2353 
-2362 HLAPHANQ
+2362 Q
-2370 VKGNHV
+2370 VKSAVGNTG
-2376 VKPLDWI
+2376 LFSSQDT
-2383 KGDHVHNIEQM
+2383 
-2394 MFASYEAIAEVY
+2394 
-2406 PEIKSIKYN
+2406 
-2415 AEKDIFEG
+2415 DI
-2423 IATGRIKEDAHTFTQ
+2423 R
-2438 EFTRGDFERLASNAR
+2438 
-2453 QNPIKLSSVYTPTA
+2453 
-2467 GSTTLERAVLTQTFI
+2467 
-2482 NGTAQ
+2482 
-2487 DRLDIKERLE
+2487 
-2497 QTGSNRL
+2497 
-2504 TVDNAVLFSRQA
+2504 FSRQA

-2591 MSDELARR
+2591 LSDELARR

-2643 DALSDDAKKVYR
+2643 DALSNDAKKVYR

-2731 ETLSEAH
+2731 ETLSEAY
-2738 KLREVLLSEYPGS
+2738 KLREVLLTEYPGS

-2785 LNAKRQTELED
+2785 LNAQRQTELED

-2875 RVAQQVIDEMNKR
+2875 RVAQQVIEEMNKR

-2946 ALAQASNDFRKGVS
+2946 ALAKASDDFRKGVS

-3048 DSGSMHEQAF
+3048 DSGSMHDQAF

-3127 GIISMHTV
+3127 GIIGMHTV

-3157 DDDEPWDAEVAIRN
+3157 DDDEPWDAEAALRN
-3171 WLADT
+3171 ALADALGT
-3176 FGQKTSEVLMKGASR
+3176 KTSEVLMKGASR

-3207 LPNVQDGLEGKD
+3207 LPDVQDGLEGKD
-3219 FSDAMVMSALGP
+3219 FSDAMVMSGLGP

-3239 FKGLEELKD
+3239 FKGLAEI
-3248 GYGMRGV
+3248 GQGHGMRGV

-3272 ATEGSIDKTKVVIKD
+3272 ATEGAQDKTGVMIKD
-3287 DVGMLSLAA
+3287 DVGMFGLAA

-3319 TKRLDNRRDDLMNDY
+3319 TKRLDKRRTELMTDY
-3334 VRAVQRDDMDGQK
+3334 VRAIQRDDMDGQK
-3347 EIWAEIQA
+3347 EIWAEIQT

>member
-1 MPDSNTITNPF
+1 MPDSKVINNPF
-12 LDDQTSTKTGVQG
+12 LDEQNSTQTSVQG

-40 TPVSNNKN
+40 TPASNNKN

-61 GFGGYVR
+61 GFGGHVR
-68 DLSASLMGGLAS
+68 DLGASLMGGLAS

-105 ENFKLGDG
+105 DNFKLGDG

-192 LVMTGAQAEQ
+192 LVMAGAQAEQ

-338 GQPNTENPESG
+338 GQPNTDNPVSG
-349 DDTDTTG
+349 DETDTTG

-367 NGGTGLGFDG
+367 NGGSGLGFDG

-385 DQQGETDPA
+385 GQQDAVDPV
-394 QARQNFEYDQMPTDT
+394 QARQNFEYDQMATEA

-423 PTPSQQM
+423 PTPSEQM

-465 ETASN
+465 DAASN
-470 VAGKAEDSNAP
+470 VAGKTEDSNAP

-490 SLSPEQIHG
+490 ELTPEQIHG
-499 AKNKYSPEVISVLES
+499 KQNTYGADVTTAIEQLK
-514 LRQRQAEPQ
+514 QRQQGEQ
-523 TPENTDATYQA
+523 
-534 QLDALDQ
+534 
-541 QRAQFEAAGDYD
+541 
-553 NAEKLYNDMQTVS
+553 
-566 REWQT
+566 
-571 SRPKASKS
+571 
-579 NQKTE
+579 
-584 YVKTESDNAWSD
+584 
-596 FYKTNR
+596 
-602 HMMGDDLFE
+602 
-611 GGHKDKSDLKNAPKE
+611 NAPITFDE
-626 IQSRSAHGMAKST
+626 GIQNATAQQG
-639 PASAVNDLKE
+639 N
-649 LLTNGIDPN
+649 
-658 RGDGR
+658 
-663 LYTAPLNNV
+663 APLNNGSQPV
-672 IENDED
+672 SEQHDTN
-678 RRAASMSGT
+678 AASAMGAATGAAQKGLQPAKSDADQIIPSNQSLNEIQT
-687 SSGSSYGDG
+687 SE
-696 AFTLVAKE
+696 AKSKLP
-704 GVGDIYA
+704 DIHSK
-711 VSDVDAVMV
+711 VT
-720 NSSVPKSVVE
+720 
-730 GLRKDFPEMK
+730 
-740 IGYASELPTLL
+740 ELE
-751 SGSKQSNNAQL
+751 AQL
-762 QVAEL
+762 V
-767 ESQLTNEKSVP
+767 TEKSVP

-785 QIAKL
+785 QITELQNELSIQTQSDVNIDSPQKSTVENHRENFAKMDRSIAKVNAVRQRMREANPEIFTEANDRVRETHGL
-790 QQDNPIDQ
+790 TNARVTAIADEIESSGSYELSDREYDKIKNNPNYKIDYNPKTFTGKVIAVKDQHSGEWLGNNEDSDLDNA
-798 GAHAAATSIQND
+798 AHAAATSIQND

-876 HIDTYI
+876 HIDTYV
-882 GRNPESDQI
+882 GRNPESEQI
-891 FIVDQ
+891 FVVDQ

-915 QEEAIQAYSSN
+915 QEDAVQAYSSN
-926 FDDGW
+926 FDKGW

-937 AMSKDEFKTWL
+937 AMNKDEFKSWL
-948 KDGDTKKPANGTL
+948 KDGDTKKPAGESAVPQSEATLDPQSIQRDYGDSLESVMSDVGTL
-961 TNEGTTQPQDKIEK
+961 
-975 VYTPGTNREI
+975 
-985 EVRHKVVEA
+985 A
-994 DSLITSNDAN
+994 DDFTIDLHSVPKKRNALKNPN
-1004 GAVNPDFPQHLQP
+1004 YHAVQH
-1017 RDRSRPTSIAQVHD
+1017 
-1031 IASKL
+1031 
-1036 NPKLLGENPS
+1036 E
-1046 TASGAPI
+1046 
-1053 VSGDGVVE
+1053 
-1061 SGNGRTLAIRKA
+1061 NGRVEIL
-1073 YETGKGEAYKQWL
+1073 
-1086 SEQGYDVS
+1086 
-1094 GMKNPVLVRERTTA
+1094 GMKHPATGEWVGKA
-1108 MSDQELR
+1108 
-1115 DYTRESNES
+1115 
-1124 TTLTMSPTEQ
+1124 PTEDKAPVQDSPAPAQ
-1134 AMVDAKAV
+1134 APVQEQNK
-1142 VDLLDQYRGGDIN
+1142 
-1155 SAANRDFVNRFVTEL
+1155 
-1170 VPTSERGKMLSA
+1170 
-1182 GTGLTQDGQRRINA
+1182 
-1196 ALVAAAYNDTFIVD
+1196 
-1210 QVFESTESDIKA
+1210 DIK
-1222 IGNALTDVAGF
+1222 
-1233 WAKMRDMAINGQIP
+1233 
-1247 KDLDVTPNLVE
+1247 
-1258 AVHLVQKARV
+1258 
-1268 TSTKLADLVAQ
+1268 
-1279 DDIFSGAVDPVTLD
+1279 
-1293 FLSVFYRGDKYTRA
+1293 
-1307 RGRERVA
+1307 
-1314 DALNHYAQQA
+1314 
-1324 MQQSN
+1324 SN
-1329 GENLFGDKP
+1329 
-1338 KNNTQLRGETLDRL
+1338 
-1352 DQQETDKQQDI
+1352 
-1363 FTSPQPDDRNT
+1363 
-1374 VTSGGK
+1374 
-1380 GQRATTESS
+1380 
-1389 DAETQTTEVKSSSPE
+1389 SPE

-1742 REDVRNNFEKLMVT
+1742 REDVRNAFEKLMVT

-1885 SRYMSR
+1885 SRYMGR
-1891 LKMLADA
+1891 LKLLADA

-1936 RAFQGYVEDKISA
+1936 RAFQGYVEDKIAA

-1973 RPFPSGEERVAINQ
+1973 RPFPYGEERVAINQ

-2000 TETGQRLYSRVDGQK
+2000 TDTGTRLYSRAQDNVQSGQ
-2015 DHGSTP
+2015 TP

-2036 ISSLEKRGLLDIV
+2036 ISSLERRGLLDIV

-2067 LVANNLNEASIIP
+2067 LVANNLNETSIIP

-2094 TMDPEQY
+2094 IMNEEKY
-2101 ADLMGIFNDMVKRK
+2101 ADLMGIFNDMVQRK

-2181 MNINLTPN
+2181 INLNLNEN
-2189 DMVALAERMIA
+2189 DMVALANRMIQQQIAEPTSVENVRAQLQGTDQWMKAPNGQPTNLTEQQWLQVRTPEFKQWFGDWENSPETA
-2200 SNQDFRTQKA
+2200 SKVVDENGEPQVVYH
-2210 KGKTLNRT
+2210 GT
-2218 SDKRLNLDF
+2218 SSQFTRFKLGGGLLGRGVYLTDRYEEAQNYAG
-2227 SLASVWTAL
+2227 SR
-2236 SQDNDAF
+2236 SQD
-2243 QLPISAKSDF
+2243 SAGTVMPLF
-2253 AEIAAELNSELVVEE
+2253 AN
-2268 IPTHN
+2268 IPEMFN
-2273 SNGRYD
+2273 SNSKTTREQIVDAMQDGFNGIRHQ
-2279 KLFQVYMPNKKM
+2279 F
-2291 VVVAQKGN
+2291 N
-2299 DVWVNASQLR
+2299 DMD
-2309 EGSRGKEVY
+2309 Y
-2318 NLVANYAHNNDL
+2318 LVAFN
-2330 VFIGDPVG
+2330 P
-2338 LSDRAMTRR
+2338 
-2347 LENMLS
+2347 E
-2353 SALKFGTTK
+2353 
-2362 HLAPHANQ
+2362 Q
-2370 VKGNHV
+2370 VKSAVGNTG
-2376 VKPLDWI
+2376 LFSSQDT
-2383 KGDHVHNIEQM
+2383 
-2394 MFASYEAIAEVY
+2394 
-2406 PEIKSIKYN
+2406 
-2415 AEKDIFEG
+2415 DI
-2423 IATGRIKEDAHTFTQ
+2423 R
-2438 EFTRGDFERLASNAR
+2438 
-2453 QNPIKLSSVYTPTA
+2453 
-2467 GSTTLERAVLTQTFI
+2467 
-2482 NGTAQ
+2482 
-2487 DRLDIKERLE
+2487 
-2497 QTGSNRL
+2497 
-2504 TVDNAVLFSRQA
+2504 FSRQA

-2591 MSDELARR
+2591 LSDELARR

-2643 DALSDDAKKVYR
+2643 DALSGDAKKVYR
-2655 EARDAYKK
+2655 EVRDAYKK

-2731 ETLSEAH
+2731 ETLSEAY
-2738 KLREVLLSEYPGS
+2738 KLREVLLTEYPGS

-2785 LNAKRQTELED
+2785 LNAQRQTELED

-2875 RVAQQVIDEMNKR
+2875 RVAQQVIEEMNKR

-2946 ALAQASNDFRKGVS
+2946 ALAKASDDFRKGVS

-3000 DLAGIAQGEDS
+3000 DLAGIAQGEDC

-3048 DSGSMHEQAF
+3048 DSGSMHDQAF

-3127 GIISMHTV
+3127 GIVGMHTV
-3135 FAGVMGLP
+3135 FAGIMGLP

-3157 DDDEPWDAEVAIRN
+3157 DDDEPWDAEAALRN
-3171 WLADT
+3171 ALADALGT
-3176 FGQKTSEVLMKGASR
+3176 KTSEVLMKGASR

-3207 LPNVQDGLEGKD
+3207 LPDVQDGLEGKD

-3239 FKGLEELKD
+3239 FKGLAEI
-3248 GYGMRGV
+3248 GQGHGMRGV

-3272 ATEGSIDKTKVVIKD
+3272 ATEGAQDKTGVMIKD

-3319 TKRLDNRRDDLMNDY
+3319 TKRLDKRRTELMSDY

>member
-1 MPDSNTITNPF
+1 MSEQKKPWEQSWNQPAG
-12 LDDQTSTKTGVQG
+12 TSV
-25 GSKFDPSTAKPVANT
+25 STQNKKPWEHNWNGNSEPEVEK
-40 TPVSNNKN
+40 S
-48 TKFDPSTAKAVDK
+48 K
-61 GFGGYVR
+61 GFGGHVR
-68 DLSASLMGGLAS
+68 DIGASLAAGAAS
-80 VPDVAVGVADL
+80 LPDVAIGIGDILTGGAVGKTVEDSGLYTPGSGREYWAD
-91 YSGGRAGKAVDNLS
+91 K
-105 ENFKLGDG
+105 
-113 RKYWQDQKTDHAKV
+113 KTDQAKA
-127 QSQEFSDAEGIVDKT
+127 QSQKFSDAEGIIDKT
-142 KVALSNPSMIAN
+142 KVALTNPTLITN
-154 TVVESLPSMALG
+154 TVAESLPTMVAG
-166 GLAGRGLNVAS
+166 GLVGRGLSTAT
-177 KGLINPVAAGAAGEG
+177 KGVISPMVGGAIGEG
-192 LVMTGAQAEQ
+192 TMMAGSQAEN
-202 IRQETDDGLLTGKQ
+202 IRQQTDDGLLTGNQ
-216 VAAAA
+216 VAASVATGA
-221 GTGVAGGL
+221 LGTLFGLAGGA
-229 LGFLGGTVA
+229 VA
-238 KKLGFEDVDTLM
+238 KKFGFGDIDSML
-250 ARGVKPEQMANEISQ
+250 AGANAQQVAGEIAKVPLKQ
-265 IPFSSI
+265 V
-271 PKSVVL
+271 PKHVVL
-277 GAISEGLLEE
+277 GALSEGLLEE
-287 MPQSVTEQVLQN
+287 LPQSAQEQVLQN
-299 YALDKDLFEGV
+299 YALNKDLMDGV
-310 DDAIVMGTLAGMAMG
+310 DDAIVMGALAGMTMG
-325 GTVAGASQASKWA
+325 GAASGLNVQGHNQRYNAQEQLKVEQQAAQQVQETQEMRDAQSQLFGGDVPNPVLDPSKLSPFSDNA
-338 GQPNTENPESG
+338 PLASPIIDMNRLEAADGNPRYENGINFQAPNIETPLSLVEQQQTQADNGIDFERPE
-349 DDTDTTG
+349 
-356 STPMLP
+356 
-362 APTGG
+362 
-367 NGGTGLGFDG
+367 
-377 LQGEYIPA
+377 QG
-385 DQQGETDPA
+385 
-394 QARQNFEYDQMPTDT
+394 PTDL
-409 ERQIEF
+409 ERQIQFNNTF
-415 GGLSRQYA
+415 GLETPDPVVDYNGISPFDNIPQKPIIDSKKVDL
-423 PTPSQQM
+423 TPSQQM

-438 LSAAAA
+438 LSTAAA
-444 TAVDNGV
+444 TAVDSGI
-451 SQQMQIEMQAQTAA
+451 SQQMQIEMQAQAVA
-465 ETASN
+465 EASSN
-470 VAGKAEDSNAP
+470 TTGKTEDSNAP
-481 LQQAADAAR
+481 LQQAANAAR
-490 SLSPEQIHG
+490 ELTPEQING
-499 AKNKYSPEVISVLES
+499 KQNTYGTEVTTAIE
-514 LRQRQAEPQ
+514 
-523 TPENTDATYQA
+523 
-534 QLDALDQ
+534 QLKQSQKGDQ
-541 QRAQFEAAGDYD
+541 
-553 NAEKLYNDMQTVS
+553 
-566 REWQT
+566 
-571 SRPKASKS
+571 
-579 NQKTE
+579 
-584 YVKTESDNAWSD
+584 
-596 FYKTNR
+596 
-602 HMMGDDLFE
+602 
-611 GGHKDKSDLKNAPKE
+611 NAPITIDE
-626 IQSRSAHGMAKST
+626 GIQ
-639 PASAVNDLKE
+639 
-649 LLTNGIDPN
+649 NGTTQQGN
-658 RGDGR
+658 
-663 LYTAPLNNV
+663 APLNNGSQPV
-672 IENDED
+672 SKQNDTNATAQMG
-678 RRAASMSGT
+678 AATGT
-687 SSGSSYGDG
+687 
-696 AFTLVAKE
+696 AQNELQPAQ
-704 GVGDIYA
+704 
-711 VSDVDAVMV
+711 SDVGQVITP
-720 NSSVPKSVVE
+720 NQSPNE
-730 GLRKDFPEMK
+730 
-740 IGYASELPTLL
+740 IQASEAKSKLL
-751 SGSKQSNNAQL
+751 DTQSK
-762 QVAEL
+762 VAEL
-767 ESQLTNEKSVP
+767 EAQLVTEKSVP

-785 QIAKL
+785 QLEALSAERTAISENSEPATVQDLTDTQQIAAQQLSQVDSDIATVKQQL
-790 QQDNPIDQ
+790 QAEKSVPKKMQMRKQLDSLQAQRTEIETQHKNIEQ
-798 GAHAAATSIQND
+798 QTKIENAAHEAASSNLND
-810 LPEPTQ
+810 LPKPTQ

-882 GRNPESDQI
+882 GRNPESEQI
-891 FIVDQ
+891 FVVDQ

-915 QEEAIQAYSSN
+915 QEDAIKAYSSN

-948 KDGDTKKPANGTL
+948 KDGDTKKPAGESSVPQSEATL
-961 TNEGTTQPQDKIEK
+961 DPQSIQRD
-975 VYTPGTNREI
+975 YG
-985 EVRHKVVEA
+985 
-994 DSLITSNDAN
+994 DSLESVMSDVETLADDFTIDLHSVPKKRNALKNPNYHAVQHEN
-1004 GAVNPDFPQHLQP
+1004 GRVEILGMKHPATGEWVGKA
-1017 RDRSRPTSIAQVHD
+1017 PTED
-1031 IASKL
+1031 IAPVQDS
-1036 NPKLLGENPS
+1036 P
-1046 TASGAPI
+1046 APAQAP
-1053 VSGDGVVE
+1053 V
-1061 SGNGRTLAIRKA
+1061 
-1073 YETGKGEAYKQWL
+1073 Q
-1086 SEQGYDVS
+1086 EQN
-1094 GMKNPVLVRERTTA
+1094 K
-1108 MSDQELR
+1108 
-1115 DYTRESNES
+1115 
-1124 TTLTMSPTEQ
+1124 
-1134 AMVDAKAV
+1134 
-1142 VDLLDQYRGGDIN
+1142 
-1155 SAANRDFVNRFVTEL
+1155 
-1170 VPTSERGKMLSA
+1170 
-1182 GTGLTQDGQRRINA
+1182 
-1196 ALVAAAYNDTFIVD
+1196 
-1210 QVFESTESDIKA
+1210 DIKS
-1222 IGNALTDVAGF
+1222 N
-1233 WAKMRDMAINGQIP
+1233 
-1247 KDLDVTPNLVE
+1247 
-1258 AVHLVQKARV
+1258 
-1268 TSTKLADLVAQ
+1268 ST
-1279 DDIFSGAVDPVTLD
+1279 
-1293 FLSVFYRGDKYTRA
+1293 
-1307 RGRERVA
+1307 
-1314 DALNHYAQQA
+1314 
-1324 MQQSN
+1324 
-1329 GENLFGDKP
+1329 
-1338 KNNTQLRGETLDRL
+1338 
-1352 DQQETDKQQDI
+1352 
-1363 FTSPQPDDRNT
+1363 
-1374 VTSGGK
+1374 
-1380 GQRATTESS
+1380 
-1389 DAETQTTEVKSSSPE
+1389 E

-1634 AEVLNI
+1634 AEVLNV

-1710 IQHEDGSRSLNVKA
+1710 IQHEDGSRSLNVKS
-1724 NPADRF
+1724 NPADLF

-1885 SRYMSR
+1885 SRYMGR
-1891 LKMLADA
+1891 LKLLADA

-1949 KNARSPFLN
+1949 KDARSPFLN

-1973 RPFPSGEERVAINQ
+1973 RPFPYGEERVAINQ

-2000 TETGQRLYSRVDGQK
+2000 TDTGTRLYSRAQDNVQSGQ
-2015 DHGSTP
+2015 TP

-2036 ISSLEKRGLLDIV
+2036 ISSLERRGLLDIV

-2067 LVANNLNEASIIP
+2067 LVANNLNETSIIP

-2094 TMDPEQY
+2094 IMNEEKY
-2101 ADLMGIFNDMVKRK
+2101 ADLMGIFNDMVQRK

-2159 AIKRFIDKVV
+2159 AIKRFIDQVV

-2181 MNINLTPN
+2181 INLNLNEN
-2189 DMVALAERMIA
+2189 DLVALANRMV
-2200 SNQDFRTQKA
+2200 NQIGNQ
-2210 KGKTLNRT
+2210 
-2218 SDKRLNLDF
+2218 
-2227 SLASVWTAL
+2227 
-2236 SQDNDAF
+2236 
-2243 QLPISAKSDF
+2243 
-2253 AEIAAELNSELVVEE
+2253 
-2268 IPTHN
+2268 
-2273 SNGRYD
+2273 
-2279 KLFQVYMPNKKM
+2279 
-2291 VVVAQKGN
+2291 AQQN
-2299 DVWVNASQLR
+2299 TDTN
-2309 EGSRGKEVY
+2309 
-2318 NLVANYAHNNDL
+2318 
-2330 VFIGDPVG
+2330 
-2338 LSDRAMTRR
+2338 
-2347 LENMLS
+2347 
-2353 SALKFGTTK
+2353 
-2362 HLAPHANQ
+2362 
-2370 VKGNHV
+2370 
-2376 VKPLDWI
+2376 
-2383 KGDHVHNIEQM
+2383 
-2394 MFASYEAIAEVY
+2394 
-2406 PEIKSIKYN
+2406 
-2415 AEKDIFEG
+2415 
-2423 IATGRIKEDAHTFTQ
+2423 
-2438 EFTRGDFERLASNAR
+2438 
-2453 QNPIKLSSVYTPTA
+2453 QNPLY
-2467 GSTTLERAVLTQTFI
+2467 
-2482 NGTAQ
+2482 
-2487 DRLDIKERLE
+2487 
-2497 QTGSNRL
+2497 
-2504 TVDNAVLFSRQA
+2504 SRQA

-2530 KQGRNKLKTEAGYK
+2530 KQGRDKLKTEAGYK

-2591 MSDELARR
+2591 LSDDLARR

-2643 DALSDDAKKVYR
+2643 DALSGDAKKVYR

-2738 KLREVLLSEYPGS
+2738 KLREVLLTEYPGS

-2785 LNAKRQTELED
+2785 LNAQRQTELED

-2875 RVAQQVIDEMNKR
+2875 RVAQQVIEEMNKR

-3011 GVMWKLRPIMRVA
+3011 GVMWKLRPVMRVA

-3048 DSGSMHEQAF
+3048 DSGSMHDQAF

-3127 GIISMHTV
+3127 GIIGMHTV

-3157 DDDEPWDAEVAIRN
+3157 DDDEPWDAEAALRN
-3171 WLADT
+3171 ALADALGT
-3176 FGQKTSEVLMKGASR
+3176 KTSEVLMKGASR

-3207 LPNVQDGLEGKD
+3207 LPDVQDGLEGKD
-3219 FSDAMVMSALGP
+3219 FSDAMVMSGLGP

-3239 FKGLEELKD
+3239 FKGLAEI
-3248 GYGMRGV
+3248 GQGHGMRGV

-3272 ATEGSIDKTKVVIKD
+3272 ATEGAQDKTGVMIKD
-3287 DVGMLSLAA
+3287 DIGMLSLAS

-3334 VRAVQRDDMDGQK
+3334 VRAVQRDDMDGQQ
-3347 EIWAEIQA
+3347 EIWAEIQT

>member
-1 MPDSNTITNPF
+1 MSEQKKPWEQSWNQPAE
-12 LDDQTSTKTGVQG
+12 TSV
-25 GSKFDPSTAKPVANT
+25 STQNKKPWEHKWNGNSEPEVEK
-40 TPVSNNKN
+40 S
-48 TKFDPSTAKAVDK
+48 K
-61 GFGGYVR
+61 GFGGHVR
-68 DLSASLMGGLAS
+68 DIGASLAAGAAS
-80 VPDVAVGVADL
+80 IPDVAIGIGDILTGGAVGKTVEDSGLYTPGSGREYWAD
-91 YSGGRAGKAVDNLS
+91 K
-105 ENFKLGDG
+105 
-113 RKYWQDQKTDHAKV
+113 KTDQAKA
-127 QSQEFSDAEGIVDKT
+127 QSQKFSDAEGIIDKT
-142 KVALSNPSMIAN
+142 KVALTNPTLITN
-154 TVVESLPSMALG
+154 TVAESLPTMVTG
-166 GLAGRGLNVAS
+166 GLVGRGLSTAT
-177 KGLINPVAAGAAGEG
+177 KGVISPMVGGAIGEG
-192 LVMTGAQAEQ
+192 TMMAGSQAEN
-202 IRQETDDGLLTGKQ
+202 IRQQTDDGLLTGNQ
-216 VAAAA
+216 VAASVATGA
-221 GTGVAGGL
+221 LGTLFGLAGGA
-229 LGFLGGTVA
+229 VA
-238 KKLGFEDVDTLM
+238 KKFGFGDIDSML
-250 ARGVKPEQMANEISQ
+250 AGANVQQVAGEIAKVPLKQ
-265 IPFSSI
+265 V
-271 PKSVVL
+271 PKHVVL
-277 GAISEGLLEE
+277 GALSEGLLEE
-287 MPQSVTEQVLQN
+287 LPQSAQEQVLQN
-299 YALDKDLFEGV
+299 YALNKDLMDGV
-310 DDAIVMGTLAGMAMG
+310 DDAIVMGALAGMTMG
-325 GTVAGASQASKWA
+325 AAASGLSVQGHNQSYNAQEQLKVAQQAAQQAQESQAMRDTQSQLFGGGVPDPVLDPSKLSPFSDSA
-338 GQPNTENPESG
+338 PLANPIIDMSRLEAADGNPRYDNGINFQAPNIETPLSLVEQQQTQADNGIDFERPE
-349 DDTDTTG
+349 
-356 STPMLP
+356 
-362 APTGG
+362 
-367 NGGTGLGFDG
+367 
-377 LQGEYIPA
+377 QG
-385 DQQGETDPA
+385 
-394 QARQNFEYDQMPTDT
+394 PTDL
-409 ERQIEF
+409 ERQIQFNNTF
-415 GGLSRQYA
+415 GLETPDPVVDYNGISPFDNNPQKPIIDPQKVDL
-423 PTPSQQM
+423 TPSQQM

-444 TAVDNGV
+444 TAVNSGV
-451 SQQMQIEMQAQTAA
+451 SQQMQIEMQAQAAA
-465 ETASN
+465 ETTSN
-470 VAGKAEDSNAP
+470 VAGKTEDSNAP

-490 SLSPEQIHG
+490 ELTPEQIHG
-499 AKNKYSPEVISVLES
+499 KRNTYGPEVTDAIEQLK
-514 LRQRQAEPQ
+514 QRQQGDQNAPITIDEGIQNGTAQQGNAPFNNGSQPVSEQHDTNAASAMGAATGAAQKGLQPAKADAGQIAPSNQSLNEIQ
-523 TPENTDATYQA
+523 TSEAKSKLPDIQSKVTELEA
-534 QLDALDQ
+534 QLV
-541 QRAQFEAAGDYD
+541 
-553 NAEKLYNDMQTVS
+553 T
-566 REWQT
+566 
-571 SRPKASKS
+571 
-579 NQKTE
+579 
-584 YVKTESDNAWSD
+584 
-596 FYKTNR
+596 
-602 HMMGDDLFE
+602 
-611 GGHKDKSDLKNAPKE
+611 
-626 IQSRSAHGMAKST
+626 
-639 PASAVNDLKE
+639 
-649 LLTNGIDPN
+649 
-658 RGDGR
+658 
-663 LYTAPLNNV
+663 
-672 IENDED
+672 
-678 RRAASMSGT
+678 
-687 SSGSSYGDG
+687 
-696 AFTLVAKE
+696 
-704 GVGDIYA
+704 
-711 VSDVDAVMV
+711 
-720 NSSVPKSVVE
+720 
-730 GLRKDFPEMK
+730 
-740 IGYASELPTLL
+740 
-751 SGSKQSNNAQL
+751 
-762 QVAEL
+762 
-767 ESQLTNEKSVP
+767 EKSVP

-847 GTDPDGK
+847 GTDPDGN

-876 HIDTYI
+876 HIDTYV
-882 GRNPESDQI
+882 GRNPESEQI
-891 FIVDQ
+891 FVVDQ

-915 QEEAIQAYSSN
+915 QEDAVQAYSSN
-926 FDDGW
+926 FDKGW

-937 AMSKDEFKTWL
+937 AMNKDEFKSWL
-948 KDGDTKKPANGTL
+948 KDGDTKKPAGDTL
-961 TNEGTTQPQDKIEK
+961 TNEGTTQPQGKTEK
-975 VYTPGTNREI
+975 VYTPGANREI

-1004 GAVNPDFPQHLQP
+1004 GAVNPNFPKHLQP

-1053 VSGDGVVE
+1053 VSAEGVVE
-1061 SGNGRTLAIRKA
+1061 SGNGRTMAIRKA

-1094 GMKNPVLVRERTTA
+1094 GMKNPVLVRERTSSMT
-1108 MSDQELR
+1108 DQELR

-1124 TTLTMSPTEQ
+1124 STLTMSPTEQ

-1196 ALVAAAYNDTFIVD
+1196 ALVAAAYNDIFIVD

-1268 TSTKLADLVAQ
+1268 TSTKLTDLVAQ

-1329 GENLFGDKP
+1329 SENLFGDKP

-1363 FTSPQPDDRNT
+1363 FASPQPDDRNT
-1374 VTSGGK
+1374 VTSGGT

-1389 DAETQTTEVKSSSPE
+1389 DAETQTTEVKSNSPE

-1885 SRYMSR
+1885 SRYMGR
-1891 LKMLADA
+1891 LKLLADA

-1936 RAFQGYVEDKISA
+1936 RAFQGYVEDKIAA

-2000 TETGQRLYSRVDGQK
+2000 TDTGSRLYSRAQDNVQSGQ
-2015 DHGSTP
+2015 TP

-2036 ISSLEKRGLLDIV
+2036 VSSLERRGLLDIV
-2049 STVNEPG
+2049 STVDEPG

-2067 LVANNLNEASIIP
+2067 LVANNLNETSIIP

-2094 TMDPEQY
+2094 VMSEEKY
-2101 ADLMGIFNDMVKRK
+2101 ADLMGIFNDMVQRK

-2127 RETDTKTQQLE
+2127 RETDAKTQQLE

-2159 AIKRFIDKVV
+2159 AIKRFIDRVV

-2181 MNINLTPN
+2181 INLNLNEN
-2189 DMVALAERMIA
+2189 DMVALANRMIQQQIAEPTSVENVRAQLQGTDQWMKAPNGQPTNLTEQQWLQVRTPEFKQWFGDWENSPETA
-2200 SNQDFRTQKA
+2200 SKVVDENGEPQVVYH
-2210 KGKTLNRT
+2210 GT
-2218 SDKRLNLDF
+2218 SSQFTRFKLGGGLLGRGVYLTDRYEEAQNYAG
-2227 SLASVWTAL
+2227 SR
-2236 SQDNDAF
+2236 SQDNEGTVMP
-2243 QLPISAKSDF
+2243 LF
-2253 AEIAAELNSELVVEE
+2253 ANIPEMFDSNSKTTREQIVGAMQDGF
-2268 IPTHN
+2268 
-2273 SNGRYD
+2273 NGIRHQFNNMDY
-2279 KLFQVYMPNKKM
+2279 
-2291 VVVAQKGN
+2291 
-2299 DVWVNASQLR
+2299 
-2309 EGSRGKEVY
+2309 
-2318 NLVANYAHNNDL
+2318 LVAFN
-2330 VFIGDPVG
+2330 P
-2338 LSDRAMTRR
+2338 
-2347 LENMLS
+2347 E
-2353 SALKFGTTK
+2353 
-2362 HLAPHANQ
+2362 Q
-2370 VKGNHV
+2370 VKSAVGNTG
-2376 VKPLDWI
+2376 LFSSQDT
-2383 KGDHVHNIEQM
+2383 
-2394 MFASYEAIAEVY
+2394 
-2406 PEIKSIKYN
+2406 
-2415 AEKDIFEG
+2415 DI
-2423 IATGRIKEDAHTFTQ
+2423 R
-2438 EFTRGDFERLASNAR
+2438 
-2453 QNPIKLSSVYTPTA
+2453 
-2467 GSTTLERAVLTQTFI
+2467 
-2482 NGTAQ
+2482 
-2487 DRLDIKERLE
+2487 
-2497 QTGSNRL
+2497 
-2504 TVDNAVLFSRQA
+2504 FSRQA
-2516 NAQQIIQNLVGNMN
+2516 NAQQIIQNLVSNMN

-2707 LQRFGKYVVVAKN
+2707 LQRFGKYVVLVRDAKDQ
-2720 NKGEVLSVSRA
+2720 VISVSRA

-2738 KLREVLLSEYPGS
+2738 KLREILQGDYP
-2751 NVLEPKLDKEFNAAR
+2751 NAKVHKPILDKEYDAAR

-2772 FMTTLFNELGSLG
+2772 FMTNLFNELGSFG
-2785 LNAKRQTELED
+2785 LNAQRQAELED

-2803 KSLPDLSYAKHSIH
+2803 KSLPDLSYAKHSVH

-2858 MQKHAN
+2858 MQKHASEQAKI
-2864 DEFNAGKGYDQ
+2864 DDDYEQ
-2875 RVAQQVIDEMNKR
+2875 PVAQQVIDEMNKR
-2888 HEKMMQANSHPL
+2888 HKNMMEANSHPL

-3048 DSGSMHEQAF
+3048 DSGSMHDQAF

-3117 ARREAQRALA
+3117 SRREAQRALA
-3127 GIISMHTV
+3127 GIVGMHTV

-3157 DDDEPWDAEVAIRN
+3157 DDDEPWDAEAALRN
-3171 WLADT
+3171 ALADALGT
-3176 FGQKTSEVLMKGASR
+3176 KTSEVLMKGASR

-3207 LPNVQDGLEGKD
+3207 LPDVQDGLEGKD

-3239 FKGLEELKD
+3239 FKGLAEI
-3248 GYGMRGV
+3248 GQGHGMRGV

-3272 ATEGSIDKTKVVIKD
+3272 ATEGAQDKTGVMIKD
-3287 DVGMLSLAA
+3287 DVGMFGLAA

-3319 TKRLDNRRDDLMNDY
+3319 TKRLDKRRTELMNDY

-3355 FNQKNPSRRISRVQA
+3355 FNQKNPSRWISRVQA

>member
-1 MPDSNTITNPF
+1 MPDSKVINNPF
-12 LDDQTSTKTGVQG
+12 LDEQNTTKVSQSN

-40 TPVSNNKN
+40 TQASNNKN

-61 GFGGYVR
+61 GFSGHVR
-68 DLSASLMGGLAS
+68 DLGASLMGGLAS

-105 ENFKLGDG
+105 DNFKLGDG

-127 QSQEFSDAEGIVDKT
+127 QSQEFADAEGIVDKT

-192 LVMTGAQAEQ
+192 LVMAGAQAEQ
-202 IRQETDDGLLTGKQ
+202 IRQEADDGLLTGKQ

-221 GTGVAGGL
+221 GTGVAGSL

-338 GQPNTENPESG
+338 GQSNAENPESG
-349 DDTDTTG
+349 DDTDTMG
-356 STPMLP
+356 SAPMLP

-385 DQQGETDPA
+385 GQQDAADPV
-394 QARQNFEYDQMPTDT
+394 QARQNFEYDQMPTDA

-451 SQQMQIEMQAQTAA
+451 SQQMQIEMQAQAAA
-465 ETASN
+465 ETTSN
-470 VAGKAEDSNAP
+470 AAGKTEDSNAP

-490 SLSPEQIHG
+490 ELTPEQIHG
-499 AKNKYSPEVISVLES
+499 KQNTYGADVTTAIEQLK
-514 LRQRQAEPQ
+514 QRQQGEQNAPITIDEGIQNATAQQGNAPFNNGSQPVSEQHDTNAASAMGAATGAAQKGLQPAKSDADQIIPSNQSLNEIQ
-523 TPENTDATYQA
+523 TSEAKSKLLDIHSKVTELEA
-534 QLDALDQ
+534 QLV
-541 QRAQFEAAGDYD
+541 
-553 NAEKLYNDMQTVS
+553 T
-566 REWQT
+566 
-571 SRPKASKS
+571 
-579 NQKTE
+579 
-584 YVKTESDNAWSD
+584 
-596 FYKTNR
+596 
-602 HMMGDDLFE
+602 
-611 GGHKDKSDLKNAPKE
+611 
-626 IQSRSAHGMAKST
+626 
-639 PASAVNDLKE
+639 
-649 LLTNGIDPN
+649 
-658 RGDGR
+658 
-663 LYTAPLNNV
+663 
-672 IENDED
+672 
-678 RRAASMSGT
+678 
-687 SSGSSYGDG
+687 
-696 AFTLVAKE
+696 
-704 GVGDIYA
+704 
-711 VSDVDAVMV
+711 
-720 NSSVPKSVVE
+720 
-730 GLRKDFPEMK
+730 
-740 IGYASELPTLL
+740 
-751 SGSKQSNNAQL
+751 
-762 QVAEL
+762 
-767 ESQLTNEKSVP
+767 EKSVP

-790 QQDNPIDQ
+790 QNELSTQAQSDVNLSSPQKATVENHRENFAKMDRSIAKINSARQRMREANPEIFTEANDRVRETHGLTNARVTAIADEIESSGSYELSDREYDKIKNNPNYKIDYNPKTFTGKVIAVKDQHSGEWLGNNEDSDLDNA
-798 GAHAAATSIQND
+798 AHAAATSIQND

-882 GRNPESDQI
+882 GRNPESEQI
-891 FIVDQ
+891 FVVDQ

-915 QEEAIQAYSSN
+915 QEDAIKAYSSN
-926 FDDGW
+926 FDEGW

-937 AMSKDEFKTWL
+937 AMNKDEFKSWL
-948 KDGDTKKPANGTL
+948 KDGDTKKPAGEIAAPQSETTLDPQNIQRDYGDSLESVMADVETLADEFTIDLHSVPKKRNALKNPNYHAVQHENGRVEILGMKHPATGEWVGKAP
-961 TNEGTTQPQDKIEK
+961 TQDK
-975 VYTPGTNREI
+975 
-985 EVRHKVVEA
+985 
-994 DSLITSNDAN
+994 
-1004 GAVNPDFPQHLQP
+1004 
-1017 RDRSRPTSIAQVHD
+1017 
-1031 IASKL
+1031 
-1036 NPKLLGENPS
+1036 
-1046 TASGAPI
+1046 AP
-1053 VSGDGVVE
+1053 VQD
-1061 SGNGRTLAIRKA
+1061 
-1073 YETGKGEAYKQWL
+1073 
-1086 SEQGYDVS
+1086 
-1094 GMKNPVLVRERTTA
+1094 
-1108 MSDQELR
+1108 
-1115 DYTRESNES
+1115 
-1124 TTLTMSPTEQ
+1124 
-1134 AMVDAKAV
+1134 
-1142 VDLLDQYRGGDIN
+1142 N
-1155 SAANRDFVNRFVTEL
+1155 SAPAQAPV
-1170 VPTSERGKMLSA
+1170 
-1182 GTGLTQDGQRRINA
+1182 QGQNK
-1196 ALVAAAYNDTFIVD
+1196 
-1210 QVFESTESDIKA
+1210 DIK
-1222 IGNALTDVAGF
+1222 
-1233 WAKMRDMAINGQIP
+1233 
-1247 KDLDVTPNLVE
+1247 
-1258 AVHLVQKARV
+1258 
-1268 TSTKLADLVAQ
+1268 
-1279 DDIFSGAVDPVTLD
+1279 
-1293 FLSVFYRGDKYTRA
+1293 
-1307 RGRERVA
+1307 
-1314 DALNHYAQQA
+1314 
-1324 MQQSN
+1324 SN
-1329 GENLFGDKP
+1329 
-1338 KNNTQLRGETLDRL
+1338 
-1352 DQQETDKQQDI
+1352 
-1363 FTSPQPDDRNT
+1363 
-1374 VTSGGK
+1374 
-1380 GQRATTESS
+1380 
-1389 DAETQTTEVKSSSPE
+1389 SPE

-1495 MFNSQEEAEKFLP
+1495 MFNRQEEAEKFSP

-1742 REDVRNNFEKLMVT
+1742 REDVRNAFEKLMVT

-1936 RAFQGYVEDKISA
+1936 RAFQGYVEDKIAA

-2000 TETGQRLYSRVDGQK
+2000 TETGQRLYSRVDGQNNQ
-2015 DHGSTP
+2015 GSTP
-2021 EQVREALVKRFGEKT
+2021 KQVREALVKRFGEKT
-2036 ISSLEKRGLLDIV
+2036 ISSLEKRGLLDII
-2049 STVNEPG
+2049 STVDEPG

-2067 LVANNLNEASIIP
+2067 LVANNLNETSIIP

-2094 TMDPEQY
+2094 VMSEEKY
-2101 ADLMGIFNDMVKRK
+2101 ADLMGIFNDMVQRK

-2181 MNINLTPN
+2181 INLNLNEN
-2189 DMVALAERMIA
+2189 DMVALANRMIQQQIAEPTSVENVRAQLQGTDQWMKAPNGQPTNLTEQQWLQVRTPEFKQWFGDWENSPETA
-2200 SNQDFRTQKA
+2200 SKVVDENGEPQVVYH
-2210 KGKTLNRT
+2210 GT
-2218 SDKRLNLDF
+2218 SSQFTRFKLGGGLLGRGVYLTDRYEEAQNYAG
-2227 SLASVWTAL
+2227 SR
-2236 SQDNDAF
+2236 SQDSEGTVMP
-2243 QLPISAKSDF
+2243 LF
-2253 AEIAAELNSELVVEE
+2253 ANIREMF
-2268 IPTHN
+2268 N
-2273 SNGRYD
+2273 SNSKTTREQIVDAMQDGFNGIRHQ
-2279 KLFQVYMPNKKM
+2279 F
-2291 VVVAQKGN
+2291 N
-2299 DVWVNASQLR
+2299 DMD
-2309 EGSRGKEVY
+2309 Y
-2318 NLVANYAHNNDL
+2318 LVAFN
-2330 VFIGDPVG
+2330 P
-2338 LSDRAMTRR
+2338 
-2347 LENMLS
+2347 E
-2353 SALKFGTTK
+2353 
-2362 HLAPHANQ
+2362 Q
-2370 VKGNHV
+2370 VKSAVGNTG
-2376 VKPLDWI
+2376 LFSSQDT
-2383 KGDHVHNIEQM
+2383 
-2394 MFASYEAIAEVY
+2394 
-2406 PEIKSIKYN
+2406 
-2415 AEKDIFEG
+2415 DI
-2423 IATGRIKEDAHTFTQ
+2423 R
-2438 EFTRGDFERLASNAR
+2438 
-2453 QNPIKLSSVYTPTA
+2453 
-2467 GSTTLERAVLTQTFI
+2467 
-2482 NGTAQ
+2482 
-2487 DRLDIKERLE
+2487 
-2497 QTGSNRL
+2497 
-2504 TVDNAVLFSRQA
+2504 FSRQA

-2530 KQGRNKLKTEAGYK
+2530 KQGAAKLKTEAGYK

-2731 ETLSEAH
+2731 ETLSEAY
-2738 KLREVLLSEYPGS
+2738 KLREVLLTEYPGS

-2785 LNAKRQTELED
+2785 LNAQRQTELED

-2875 RVAQQVIDEMNKR
+2875 RVAQQVIEEMNKR

-2946 ALAQASNDFRKGVS
+2946 ALAKASDDFRKGVS

-3048 DSGSMHEQAF
+3048 DSGSMHDQAF

-3127 GIISMHTV
+3127 GIIGMHTV

-3157 DDDEPWDAEVAIRN
+3157 DDDEPWDAEAALRN
-3171 WLADT
+3171 ALADALGT
-3176 FGQKTSEVLMKGASR
+3176 KTSEVLMKGASR

-3207 LPNVQDGLEGKD
+3207 LPDVQDGLEGKD
-3219 FSDAMVMSALGP
+3219 FSDAMVMSGLGP

-3239 FKGLEELKD
+3239 FKGLAEI
-3248 GYGMRGV
+3248 GQGHGMRGV

-3272 ATEGSIDKTKVVIKD
+3272 ATEGAQDKTGVMIKD
-3287 DVGMLSLAA
+3287 DVGMFGLAA

-3319 TKRLDNRRDDLMNDY
+3319 TKRLDKRRTELMNDY
-3334 VRAVQRDDMDGQK
+3334 VRAIQRDDMDGQK
-3347 EIWAEIQA
+3347 EIWAEIQT

>member
-1 MPDSNTITNPF
+1 MPDSKVINNPF
-12 LDDQTSTKTGVQG
+12 LEEQNTTKVSQPN

-40 TPVSNNKN
+40 TQASNNKN

-61 GFGGYVR
+61 GFGGHVR
-68 DLSASLMGGLAS
+68 DLGASLMGGLAS

-127 QSQEFSDAEGIVDKT
+127 QSQEFADAEEIIDKT

-192 LVMTGAQAEQ
+192 LVMAGAQAEQ
-202 IRQETDDGLLTGKQ
+202 IRQETDDGLLTGNQ

-338 GQPNTENPESG
+338 GQSNAENPESG
-349 DDTDTTG
+349 DDTDTMG
-356 STPMLP
+356 SAPMLP

-385 DQQGETDPA
+385 GQQDAADPV
-394 QARQNFEYDQMPTDT
+394 QARQNFEYDQMPTDA

-451 SQQMQIEMQAQTAA
+451 SQQMQIEMQAQAAA
-465 ETASN
+465 ETTSN
-470 VAGKAEDSNAP
+470 AAGKTEDSNAP

-490 SLSPEQIHG
+490 ELTPEQIHG
-499 AKNKYSPEVISVLES
+499 KQNTYGADVTTAIEQLK
-514 LRQRQAEPQ
+514 QRQQGEQNAPITIDEGIQNATAQQGNAPFNNGSQPVSEQHDTNAASAMGAATGAAQKGLQPAKSDADQIIPSNQSLNEIQ
-523 TPENTDATYQA
+523 TSEAKSKLLDIHSKVTELEA
-534 QLDALDQ
+534 QLV
-541 QRAQFEAAGDYD
+541 
-553 NAEKLYNDMQTVS
+553 T
-566 REWQT
+566 
-571 SRPKASKS
+571 
-579 NQKTE
+579 
-584 YVKTESDNAWSD
+584 
-596 FYKTNR
+596 
-602 HMMGDDLFE
+602 
-611 GGHKDKSDLKNAPKE
+611 
-626 IQSRSAHGMAKST
+626 
-639 PASAVNDLKE
+639 
-649 LLTNGIDPN
+649 
-658 RGDGR
+658 
-663 LYTAPLNNV
+663 
-672 IENDED
+672 
-678 RRAASMSGT
+678 
-687 SSGSSYGDG
+687 
-696 AFTLVAKE
+696 
-704 GVGDIYA
+704 
-711 VSDVDAVMV
+711 
-720 NSSVPKSVVE
+720 
-730 GLRKDFPEMK
+730 
-740 IGYASELPTLL
+740 
-751 SGSKQSNNAQL
+751 
-762 QVAEL
+762 
-767 ESQLTNEKSVP
+767 EKSVP

-790 QQDNPIDQ
+790 QNELSTQAQSDVNLSSPQKATVENHRENFAKMDRSIAKINSARQRMREANPEIFTAENDRVRETHGLTNARVTAIADEIESSGSYELSDREYDKIKNNPNYKIDYNPKTFTGKVIAVKDQHSGEWLGNNEDSDLDNA
-798 GAHAAATSIQND
+798 AHAAATSIQND

-854 EWAHTMSDHYGYIK
+854 EWAHTMSDHYGYLK
-868 KTTGADNE
+868 RTVGADNE
-876 HIDTYI
+876 NIDTYV
-882 GRNPESDQI
+882 GRNPESEQI
-891 FIVDQ
+891 FVVDQ
-896 IDQKTGGFDEH
+896 IDQKTGRFDEH

-937 AMSKDEFKTWL
+937 AMNKDEFKSWL
-948 KDGDTKKPANGTL
+948 KDGDTKKPAGESAVPQSEATLDPQSIQRDYGDSLESVMSDVGTL
-961 TNEGTTQPQDKIEK
+961 
-975 VYTPGTNREI
+975 
-985 EVRHKVVEA
+985 A
-994 DSLITSNDAN
+994 DDFTIDLHSVPKKRNALKNPN
-1004 GAVNPDFPQHLQP
+1004 YHAVQH
-1017 RDRSRPTSIAQVHD
+1017 
-1031 IASKL
+1031 
-1036 NPKLLGENPS
+1036 E
-1046 TASGAPI
+1046 
-1053 VSGDGVVE
+1053 
-1061 SGNGRTLAIRKA
+1061 NGRVEIL
-1073 YETGKGEAYKQWL
+1073 
-1086 SEQGYDVS
+1086 
-1094 GMKNPVLVRERTTA
+1094 GMKHPATGEWVGKA
-1108 MSDQELR
+1108 
-1115 DYTRESNES
+1115 
-1124 TTLTMSPTEQ
+1124 PTEDKAPVQDSPAPAQ
-1134 AMVDAKAV
+1134 APVQEQNK
-1142 VDLLDQYRGGDIN
+1142 
-1155 SAANRDFVNRFVTEL
+1155 
-1170 VPTSERGKMLSA
+1170 
-1182 GTGLTQDGQRRINA
+1182 
-1196 ALVAAAYNDTFIVD
+1196 
-1210 QVFESTESDIKA
+1210 DIK
-1222 IGNALTDVAGF
+1222 
-1233 WAKMRDMAINGQIP
+1233 
-1247 KDLDVTPNLVE
+1247 
-1258 AVHLVQKARV
+1258 
-1268 TSTKLADLVAQ
+1268 
-1279 DDIFSGAVDPVTLD
+1279 
-1293 FLSVFYRGDKYTRA
+1293 
-1307 RGRERVA
+1307 
-1314 DALNHYAQQA
+1314 
-1324 MQQSN
+1324 SN
-1329 GENLFGDKP
+1329 
-1338 KNNTQLRGETLDRL
+1338 
-1352 DQQETDKQQDI
+1352 
-1363 FTSPQPDDRNT
+1363 
-1374 VTSGGK
+1374 
-1380 GQRATTESS
+1380 
-1389 DAETQTTEVKSSSPE
+1389 SPE

-1484 WMGNNRRLTNQ
+1484 WMGNNRRLTSQ

-1533 TVSDRKHVQVVQQL
+1533 TVSDRKHVRVVQQL

-1607 GVEFGNWNNQAER
+1607 GVEFGNWNNQVER

-1705 ASSAW
+1705 ASSVW

-1885 SRYMSR
+1885 SRYMGR
-1891 LKMLADA
+1891 LKLLADA

-1936 RAFQGYVEDKISA
+1936 RAFQGYVEDKIAA

-1973 RPFPSGEERVAINQ
+1973 RPFPYGEERVAINQ

-2000 TETGQRLYSRVDGQK
+2000 TDTGTRLYSRAQDNVQSGQ
-2015 DHGSTP
+2015 TP

-2036 ISSLEKRGLLDIV
+2036 ISSLERRGLLDIV

-2067 LVANNLNEASIIP
+2067 LVANNLNETSIIP

-2094 TMDPEQY
+2094 IMNEEKY
-2101 ADLMGIFNDMVKRK
+2101 ADLMGIFNDMVQRK

-2159 AIKRFIDKVV
+2159 AIKRLIDKVV

-2181 MNINLTPN
+2181 INLNLNEN
-2189 DMVALAERMIA
+2189 DMVALANRMIQQQIAEPTSVENVRAQLQGTDQWMKAPNGQPTNLTEQQWLQVRTPEFKQWFGDWENSPETA
-2200 SNQDFRTQKA
+2200 SKVVDENGEPQVVYH
-2210 KGKTLNRT
+2210 GT
-2218 SDKRLNLDF
+2218 SSQFTRFKLGGGLLGRGVYLTDRYEEAQNYAG
-2227 SLASVWTAL
+2227 SR
-2236 SQDNDAF
+2236 SQDNEGTVMP
-2243 QLPISAKSDF
+2243 LF
-2253 AEIAAELNSELVVEE
+2253 ANIPEMFDSNSKTTREQ
-2268 IPTHN
+2268 IIGAMQDGF
-2273 SNGRYD
+2273 NGIRHQ
-2279 KLFQVYMPNKKM
+2279 F
-2291 VVVAQKGN
+2291 N
-2299 DVWVNASQLR
+2299 DMD
-2309 EGSRGKEVY
+2309 Y
-2318 NLVANYAHNNDL
+2318 LVAFN
-2330 VFIGDPVG
+2330 P
-2338 LSDRAMTRR
+2338 
-2347 LENMLS
+2347 E
-2353 SALKFGTTK
+2353 
-2362 HLAPHANQ
+2362 Q
-2370 VKGNHV
+2370 VKSAVGNTG
-2376 VKPLDWI
+2376 LFSSQDT
-2383 KGDHVHNIEQM
+2383 
-2394 MFASYEAIAEVY
+2394 
-2406 PEIKSIKYN
+2406 
-2415 AEKDIFEG
+2415 DI
-2423 IATGRIKEDAHTFTQ
+2423 R
-2438 EFTRGDFERLASNAR
+2438 
-2453 QNPIKLSSVYTPTA
+2453 
-2467 GSTTLERAVLTQTFI
+2467 
-2482 NGTAQ
+2482 
-2487 DRLDIKERLE
+2487 
-2497 QTGSNRL
+2497 
-2504 TVDNAVLFSRQA
+2504 FSRQA

-2591 MSDELARR
+2591 LSDELARR

-2643 DALSDDAKKVYR
+2643 DALSGDAKKVYR

-2738 KLREVLLSEYPGS
+2738 KLREVLLTEYPGS

-2785 LNAKRQTELED
+2785 LNAQRQTELED

-2875 RVAQQVIDEMNKR
+2875 RVAQQVIEEMNKR

-2946 ALAQASNDFRKGVS
+2946 ALAKASDDFRKGVS

-3048 DSGSMHEQAF
+3048 DSGSMHDQAF

-3127 GIISMHTV
+3127 GIIGMHTV

-3347 EIWAEIQA
+3347 EIWAEIQT